1 MSDFLKR
8 RIQERDEQR
17 RGTQETSAPASSFLQ
32 QRIQQRDTQRAES
45 GYRAP
50 TGTHKTMLGM
60 SLEEYKA
67 KLDEA
72 LAAWKSTS
80 ATTESGLANPKEAQA
95 RKTYQTM
102 RKQYKALQQRE
113 SEKQQAQAAQQE
125 YDELRVADL
134 NALKAKMD
142 AAKESA
148 DGSAKERV
156 VAGSIVKQKDSGAQA
171 AYEEAARK
179 YNLAQQIQY
188 DERGALAL
196 GKLSEEEA
204 AAVDTLAKSTNKGRK
219 TDIVGAGVIDEM
231 RRKATKVLTDA
242 GYSAEEIDELA
253 NWRARQ
259 QNAQKYDA
267 AVEKREALADK
278 GFWGAAAA
286 TALSVPETLTSG
298 IGVIDVAVQNYENRG
313 TDRPADYKRTAMLP
327 YAKATAGRS
336 TISNKLEQNTDAEI
350 FGQNVA
356 AGAYNIGTS
365 MLDSTAVAG
374 LAALGVPPLAAT
386 SLLGGAA
393 ATSAMVD
400 AKDRGVSDEQAVLT
414 GLAAGVAE
422 SLFEEVS
429 LEKLLKLKPA
439 VGTLGQRVR
448 TTIKNVGLQAATE
461 GSEEFFT
468 TLANTMT
475 DNLINGGLSEFQQN
489 LRGYMEQG
497 MSEEEARRRA
507 YLDLAGQLALDFGG
521 GAIAGGLM
529 AGGQTAIQTGQRNA
543 AIAQE
548 YGDIARGAA
557 QERLETNEGDRLA
570 QDVQNRV
577 SSNRRVGGG
586 AIAELV
592 SRNVQAQNA
601 QTQTAIAEAAA
612 QRLTELGETENVET
626 VAQAAARLTADPTM
640 SAGRR
645 RAAENVLKGSRY
657 GERVLGELTE
667 GMQAGSAESAPAAV
681 QEESAVPSAE
691 QVRQAVESTQRSRG
705 AQNLTES
712 RGGEERTQSGRRFAS
727 EWAGNLP
734 QVLTEDAYVRRL
746 KELRVNPQA
755 TDNRTV
761 TGTAY
766 NKESG
771 KLDVIVRGTDGKVE
785 TIPAAKAATTA
796 RQERLMELAADVG
809 EAGPQMFAAIRD
821 GQDVETYARQWKNAY
836 TYGESNIPRAYA
848 MQSDAVKYLTAEQR
862 DIAYEAGK
870 AAYDQKQAQA
880 REKRAAKG
888 NDTPKAK
895 KGTVKLT
902 GAVIG
907 GKRYDG
913 VSKASLTE
921 RQRANLKVLGQVAQ
935 ATGIDIVLYQSRA
948 NARGE
953 YEGQNGAYKDGTL
966 YLDINAGRNR
976 VGDLSEVAVVRTAA
990 HELTHFIQDYNP
1002 AAYAE
1007 YRDYVVGLL
1016 TEEQGMDF
1024 DALVEHKQAL
1034 QNDLSY
1040 DEAVDEVVADGSE
1053 MLLRD
1058 TAAVQRLAEEN
1069 RGLFRKIRAWLRKWL
1084 ENIKKAF
1091 DGVGAEHAEAKAL
1104 EKHLEELQKR
1114 WDDALVGASRNLQR
1128 SRVEAEDKAAESAGE
1143 KASVRG
1149 KYWRPDLNRSEWNL
1163 LNRRL
1168 EEEIESSGQY
1178 LDESTKWLYADEKGV
1193 QVFAL
1198 YGIGDGT
1205 EATPLYAVGG
1215 KQARYAASLMQDV
1228 IEEVGRSD
1236 GNAEGFDSW
1245 AENLRSKNGNYRRNY
1260 AQAGDGKPA
1269 GRNAGLHG
1277 RSQGRNTGKPAG
1289 DGKGKSSG
1297 VREKFSLRAPVEQT
1311 RDLVAV
1317 HNLTEQNLRDALR
1330 LGGLPMPSI
1339 AVVKAAQGHS
1349 MYGPIS
1355 IVFGRESIDPQTDSR
1370 NRIYGGDAY
1379 TPTAPAVEY
1388 PVNYDQ
1394 MRAVEKRLARLSEK
1408 VAGGVFRNDSAL
1420 QRAGVDEESGMSA
1433 AELADKLARDD
1444 SIRAAYLAN
1453 QGKTLDPVMQ
1463 KKEFNPFGN
1472 DALTKLV
1479 QKIGAQK
1486 LADIEASMEA
1496 GDYQPVQEIE
1506 DTVRQIIRDSYE
1518 DQHRRFLDRKP
1529 ELKEKRIN
1537 YFMENNV
1544 HTYTVENFVRNA
1556 WEYYQDQGATTSEID
1571 RWATSDKL
1579 HEAASIEA
1587 VKAWLLPQLEGVL
1600 GDPGIYN
1607 GSERFDRS
1615 GNRRSFSQLHWK
1627 YTLENIVRAM
1637 TETQAER
1644 GGQTF
1649 SASAKAMQAVSTEDF
1664 QSIDAVKAAS
1674 GRLGKVDTEQYK
1686 ADVDA
1691 VEKRIE
1697 QATRAVMRENK
1708 AHSDNQFDE
1717 MQIIGDVMMQAA
1729 QGKQTESSIRRA
1741 FSQEGYSISE
1751 STAREIREVFR
1762 AAAELPTGYFEAKPQ
1777 RAVRFDEAKA
1787 VIVPDDLS
1795 ADIRDKLTEM
1805 GAPVREYKAGDEESR
1820 LAELNADESVK
1831 FSTRDYG
1838 LTEDEEH
1845 AIVSYKSGDSYALNG
1860 KLATGGKLTELQRSL
1875 RDHLDT
1881 ALEKL
1886 PVYKGTVYRHYDFD
1900 SFGGYEAMADFLS
1913 QFVKGEK
1920 TNLGGYLSASTVPNE
1935 SRTNG
1940 EYTVDM
1946 VIQSETGRS
1955 LDGFGR
1961 NTENEVLLPRTTELI
1976 ADSMELI
1983 SPHKIRMTVREVIN
1997 DENGATA
2004 DPTLSGMRGMRESAP
2019 GRENLR
2025 PVSGRDSGAVQEEMG
2040 RTAGRDRDAGLSGLR
2055 EGTRSG
2061 SLGESGVESDYRAAE
2076 EGLKYQPREQSVSD
2090 RQILANALERVAQN
2104 ERERSILADYREK
2117 AAKMAFYERELA
2129 KREQKIADHRSGKAV
2144 LEPDKIRR
2152 AEVSAQKYAALIS
2165 QQDERLLRLE
2175 KLKPLR
2181 DVVTRER
2188 DYIAER
2194 LRGAAEEKSRYTA
2207 EFERQL
2213 SEERKR
2219 GEERLQQYRKGREE
2233 RDDIR
2238 VERRQIEKLA
2248 KRLTTYLEE
2257 NTDKKHIPEALK
2269 KPIGELLQSLDFSSK
2284 TKLSSGAAT
2293 KADLAYIRSMQRIE
2307 AVLAAQERFDET
2319 GEGGDLITGT
2329 LDLPKGFREA
2339 LTEQIERVQ
2348 TIMETHQPG
2357 ERAVMRMNLTDLRKL
2372 RVMLSTLSSAVTKMN
2387 ELFANGQF
2395 RHVDQAA
2402 QDTIFTLREKGQ
2414 HQSLLPKVESFVR
2427 WDNTLPWYAFQRL
2440 GEGGQSI
2447 FAELQDGWDKLA
2459 FNTQKILKFRKEL
2472 IDDKTARKW
2481 DTEVHEVELTD
2492 QDDNTVKAKLTTA
2505 QLMSLYCLSRR
2516 KQALGHL
2523 LGGGIRPADIEL
2535 TANIKDKVLKKTEK
2549 QDTHYHLTDERLGQ
2563 LLGLL
2568 TDEQREIAQ
2577 KMQKYMTEQ
2586 GATWGNEI
2594 TMARWGYRAFTEE
2607 NYFPLTTDREDR
2619 PARADDASEG
2629 SLYRLQNISATK
2641 PLTQNANNA
2650 VMLYSIFDVY
2660 ADHMADMAKYN
2671 AMVLPI
2677 LDAQKWYNYKEG
2689 HKNEAGQVST
2699 WTVQRTLTQVYGRDA
2714 NRFVL
2719 QFLKD
2724 LNGVKENGARGE
2736 GLAKK
2741 MISNYKRAA
2750 VAANLRVALLQP
2762 TAYVRASAVL
2772 DAKYLTRA
2780 FGERTSTKEA
2790 TAEMLARSGI
2800 GLWKSMGM
2808 FDTDVGR
2815 SIRDQIKGKGSAVE
2829 SLVDKTMVLAE
2840 KGDSITWARLWRAC
2854 KLEVADK
2861 QHLSGE
2867 QLLDA
2872 TAKRFREVI
2881 YRTQVIDSTM
2891 TRSHMMRSGSTFA
2904 AILTSFM
2911 SEPTVSYNL
2920 IMTASEKIWEDTKK
2934 YGAKMAVKRNWKTA
2948 WRAWQ
2953 AYILSAV
2960 ASAMVEALADAW
2972 RDPGDDKDTQKLL
2985 NAFRDNLGSDLN
2997 PLNKLPGLRDIFSIF
3012 EGYDTNRTDMAAFS
3026 NLNKAIAIW
3035 KETIQLA
3042 DGTIDEATDTTYHG
3056 NMTIYG
3062 KVYKTAQA
3070 LSQLSGLPMSAT
3082 MREAQALWN
3091 NTVGRWAPGLKQK
3104 TYDNEKQRLI
3114 QKAGT
3119 AMWNGDKDAWQD
3131 AYAALE
3137 QYMLADGKSK
3147 REAESAV
3154 YSEMRKAVKDSYLA
3168 GELTE
3173 TEARQKLVDFLGSDA
3188 EKAAQQVTSWKNG
3201 SEFAKEVG
3209 FEYGEMRS
3217 AYETGRIQKSEAV
3230 RLRQKYGGETQDEA
3244 ESKVRYWDFCIE
3256 YPQYDD
3262 ISEARANKYYDYC
3275 RQAGVGVAAY
3285 YKAAQY
3291 TAAIVSEK
3299 DEDGN
3304 SVSGSVKRQYVEYI
3318 QSLGLSAA
3326 QQKALWQALKNAT
3339 WSDKGTPWE

>member
-188 DERGALAL
+188 DERGAQAL

-219 TDIVGAGVIDEM
+219 TDIVGAGIIDEM

-278 GFWGAAAA
+278 GLWGAAAA
-286 TALSVPETLTSG
+286 TALSVPETLLSG

-327 YAKATAGRS
+327 YAMATAGRS

-365 MLDSTAVAG
+365 VLDSTAVAG

-626 VAQAAARLTADPTM
+626 VAQAAAQLTADPTM

-681 QEESAVPSAE
+681 QEQSAVPSAE

-755 TDNRTV
+755 TDSRTV

-848 MQSDAVKYLTAEQR
+848 MQSNAVKYLTAEQR

-935 ATGIDIVLYQSRA
+935 ATGVDIVLYQSRA

-1069 RGLFRKIRAWLRKWL
+1069 RGLFQKIRSWLRKWL

-1104 EKHLEELQKR
+1104 EQHLEELQKR

-1128 SRVEAEDKAAESAGE
+1128 SRAEAEDSGKTQYQIRQLDGKTTVVLDTQNDTRDYKAAETYLKTLVNTAKPFSTILTDALPVYIGKDLPSEYKGSEYTLGMNRALREVKMQAATNLDEMLLLAENGEWRENVKDKHRRDAQNGWYRYETQFAVPVLNAKKAVDHYTVYSGTLLIRNDADGKSYLYDMIDVEKKKVISSPSFSAQAHSDVFEPKPSQAQYTRGKGGSQAENSGKEQLSVRESAGRIVHLGNGE
-1143 KASVRG
+1143 SYWNDLSYRG
-1149 KYWRPDLNRSEWNL
+1149 YTEDSAIPNS
-1163 LNRRL
+1163 
-1168 EEEIESSGQY
+1168 IG
-1178 LDESTKWLYADEKGV
+1178 YAM
-1193 QVFAL
+1193 FADDPHAIAN
-1198 YGIGDGT
+1198 YGD
-1205 EATPLYAVGG
+1205 
-1215 KQARYAASLMQDV
+1215 
-1228 IEEVGRSD
+1228 
-1236 GNAEGFDSW
+1236 
-1245 AENLRSKNGNYRRNY
+1245 
-1260 AQAGDGKPA
+1260 
-1269 GRNAGLHG
+1269 
-1277 RSQGRNTGKPAG
+1277 
-1289 DGKGKSSG
+1289 
-1297 VREKFSLRAPVEQT
+1297 KFSAVFHGDLAPIDDFKDAIARAWE
-1311 RDLVAV
+1311 RDKAKYL
-1317 HNLTEQNLRDALR
+1317 
-1330 LGGLPMPSI
+1330 LP
-1339 AVVKAAQGHS
+1339 
-1349 MYGPIS
+1349 
-1355 IVFGRESIDPQTDSR
+1355 
-1370 NRIYGGDAY
+1370 
-1379 TPTAPAVEY
+1379 
-1388 PVNYDQ
+1388 
-1394 MRAVEKRLARLSEK
+1394 
-1408 VAGGVFRNDSAL
+1408 
-1420 QRAGVDEESGMSA
+1420 
-1433 AELADKLARDD
+1433 
-1444 SIRAAYLAN
+1444 
-1453 QGKTLDPVMQ
+1453 
-1463 KKEFNPFGN
+1463 
-1472 DALTKLV
+1472 
-1479 QKIGAQK
+1479 
-1486 LADIEASMEA
+1486 
-1496 GDYQPVQEIE
+1496 
-1506 DTVRQIIRDSYE
+1506 
-1518 DQHRRFLDRKP
+1518 P
-1529 ELKEKRIN
+1529 ELEV
-1537 YFMENNV
+1537 F
-1544 HTYTVENFVRNA
+1544 
-1556 WEYYQDQGATTSEID
+1556 S
-1571 RWATSDKL
+1571 
-1579 HEAASIEA
+1579 
-1587 VKAWLLPQLEGVL
+1587 
-1600 GDPGIYN
+1600 
-1607 GSERFDRS
+1607 DRS
-1615 GNRRSFSQLHWK
+1615 GTEMADHFDPADIVDGADAWDTPELITWAFSHG
-1627 YTLENIVRAM
+1627 I
-1637 TETQAER
+1637 
-1644 GGQTF
+1644 
-1649 SASAKAMQAVSTEDF
+1649 
-1664 QSIDAVKAAS
+1664 
-1674 GRLGKVDTEQYK
+1674 
-1686 ADVDA
+1686 
-1691 VEKRIE
+1691 
-1697 QATRAVMRENK
+1697 
-1708 AHSDNQFDE
+1708 FDE
-1717 MQIIGDVMMQAA
+1717 VGGVKTSDGAIVWD
-1729 QGKQTESSIRRA
+1729 ESLLHGTSDDGGVWGGNLHGEDYSA
-1741 FSQEGYSISE
+1741 FRKSTNSE
-1751 STAREIREVFR
+1751 R
-1762 AAAELPTGYFEAKPQ
+1762 
-1777 RAVRFDEAKA
+1777 
-1787 VIVPDDLS
+1787 
-1795 ADIRDKLTEM
+1795 ADIRYS
-1805 GAPVREYKAGDEESR
+1805 A
-1820 LAELNADESVK
+1820 
-1831 FSTRDYG
+1831 RDYG

-1886 PVYKGTVYRHYDFD
+1886 PVYRGTVYRHYDFD
-1900 SFGGYEAMADFLS
+1900 SFGGYEAMAEFLS
-1913 QFVKGEK
+1913 MFEKGK
-1920 TNLGGYLSASTVPNE
+1920 PTPMKSYLSASTVRNE
-1935 SRTNG
+1935 DRTNG

-1946 VIQSETGRS
+1946 VIQSETGHS
-1955 LDGFGR
+1955 LNGFGR
-1961 NTENEVLLPRTTELI
+1961 DTENEVLLPRTVRL
-1976 ADSMELI
+1976 AVDSMELVG
-1983 SPHKIRMTVREVIN
+1983 PHKIRMIAREVV
-1997 DENGATA
+1997 ENGEGTTA
-2004 DPTLSGMRGMRESAP
+2004 DARSNGMRDVRESALWRS
-2019 GRENLR
+2019 GLR
-2025 PVSGRDSGAVQEEMG
+2025 PVSERDSEEVLGQGRRDSG
-2040 RTAGRDRDAGLSGLR
+2040 RDGDAGLSGLR
-2055 EGTRSG
+2055 EGEGSG
-2061 SLGESGVESDYRAAE
+2061 SLGGSGVESDYRAAE
-2076 EGLKYQPREQSVSD
+2076 EGLKYQPREQRVSD

-2104 ERERSILADYREK
+2104 ERERSILTDYREK

-2238 VERRQIEKLA
+2238 VERRQIEKLT

-2284 TKLSSGAAT
+2284 TKLSGGAAT
-2293 KADLAYIRSMQRIE
+2293 KADLAYIRSMLQIE
-2307 AVLAAQERFDET
+2307 TVLAAQERFDET

-2372 RVMLSTLSSAVTKMN
+2372 KTMLSTLSSAVTKMN
-2387 ELFANGQF
+2387 ELFANGRF

-2414 HQSLLPKVESFVR
+2414 HQSLLPRVESFVR

-2516 KQALGHL
+2516 RQALGHL

-2714 NRFVL
+2714 NRFVI

-2736 GLAKK
+2736 GFAKK

-2780 FGERTSTKEA
+2780 FGERTSTKDA

-2854 KLEVADK
+2854 KLEVQDR

-2904 AILTSFM
+2904 AIFTSFM

-2948 WRAWQ
+2948 GRAWQ

-3035 KETIQLA
+3035 KETVQLA
-3042 DGTIDEATDTTYHG
+3042 NGTIDEATDTTYYG
-3056 NMTIYG
+3056 KMTIYG

-3070 LSQLSGLPMSAT
+3070 LSQLSGLPVSAT

-3173 TEARQKLVDFLGSDA
+3173 TEAQQKLVDFLGSDA

-3201 SEFAKEVG
+3201 SEFAKEAG

>member
-188 DERGALAL
+188 DERGAQAL

-219 TDIVGAGVIDEM
+219 TDIVGAGIIDEM

-278 GFWGAAAA
+278 GLWGAAAA
-286 TALSVPETLTSG
+286 TALSVPETLLSG

-327 YAKATAGRS
+327 YAMATAGRS

-365 MLDSTAVAG
+365 VLDSTAVAG

-626 VAQAAARLTADPTM
+626 VAQAAAQLTADPTM

-681 QEESAVPSAE
+681 QEQSAVPSAE

-755 TDNRTV
+755 TDSRTV

-848 MQSDAVKYLTAEQR
+848 MQSNAVKYLTAEQR

-935 ATGIDIVLYQSRA
+935 ATGVDIVLYQSRA

-1069 RGLFRKIRAWLRKWL
+1069 RGLFQKIRSWLRKWL

-1104 EKHLEELQKR
+1104 EQHLEELQKR

-1128 SRVEAEDKAAESAGE
+1128 SRAEAEDSGKTQYQIRQLDGKTTVVLDTQNDTRDYKAAETYLKTLVNTAKPFSTILTDALPVYIGKDLPSEYKGSEYTLGMNRALREVKMQAATNLDEMLLLAENGEWRENVKDKHRRDAQNGWYRYETQFAVPVLNAKKAVDHYTVYSGTLLIRNDADGKSYLYDMIDVEKKKVISSPSFSAQAHSDVFEPKPSQAQYTRGKGGSQAENSGKEQLSVRESAGRIVHLGNGE
-1143 KASVRG
+1143 SYWNDLSYRG
-1149 KYWRPDLNRSEWNL
+1149 YTEDSAIPNS
-1163 LNRRL
+1163 
-1168 EEEIESSGQY
+1168 IG
-1178 LDESTKWLYADEKGV
+1178 YAM
-1193 QVFAL
+1193 FADDPHAIAN
-1198 YGIGDGT
+1198 YGD
-1205 EATPLYAVGG
+1205 
-1215 KQARYAASLMQDV
+1215 
-1228 IEEVGRSD
+1228 
-1236 GNAEGFDSW
+1236 
-1245 AENLRSKNGNYRRNY
+1245 
-1260 AQAGDGKPA
+1260 
-1269 GRNAGLHG
+1269 
-1277 RSQGRNTGKPAG
+1277 
-1289 DGKGKSSG
+1289 
-1297 VREKFSLRAPVEQT
+1297 KFSAVFHGDLAPIDDFKDAIARAWE
-1311 RDLVAV
+1311 RDKAKYL
-1317 HNLTEQNLRDALR
+1317 
-1330 LGGLPMPSI
+1330 LP
-1339 AVVKAAQGHS
+1339 
-1349 MYGPIS
+1349 
-1355 IVFGRESIDPQTDSR
+1355 
-1370 NRIYGGDAY
+1370 
-1379 TPTAPAVEY
+1379 
-1388 PVNYDQ
+1388 
-1394 MRAVEKRLARLSEK
+1394 
-1408 VAGGVFRNDSAL
+1408 
-1420 QRAGVDEESGMSA
+1420 
-1433 AELADKLARDD
+1433 
-1444 SIRAAYLAN
+1444 
-1453 QGKTLDPVMQ
+1453 
-1463 KKEFNPFGN
+1463 
-1472 DALTKLV
+1472 
-1479 QKIGAQK
+1479 
-1486 LADIEASMEA
+1486 
-1496 GDYQPVQEIE
+1496 
-1506 DTVRQIIRDSYE
+1506 
-1518 DQHRRFLDRKP
+1518 P
-1529 ELKEKRIN
+1529 ELEV
-1537 YFMENNV
+1537 F
-1544 HTYTVENFVRNA
+1544 
-1556 WEYYQDQGATTSEID
+1556 S
-1571 RWATSDKL
+1571 
-1579 HEAASIEA
+1579 
-1587 VKAWLLPQLEGVL
+1587 
-1600 GDPGIYN
+1600 
-1607 GSERFDRS
+1607 DRS
-1615 GNRRSFSQLHWK
+1615 GTEMADHFDPADIVDGADAWDTPELITWAFSHG
-1627 YTLENIVRAM
+1627 I
-1637 TETQAER
+1637 
-1644 GGQTF
+1644 
-1649 SASAKAMQAVSTEDF
+1649 
-1664 QSIDAVKAAS
+1664 
-1674 GRLGKVDTEQYK
+1674 
-1686 ADVDA
+1686 
-1691 VEKRIE
+1691 
-1697 QATRAVMRENK
+1697 
-1708 AHSDNQFDE
+1708 FDE
-1717 MQIIGDVMMQAA
+1717 VGGVKTSDGAIVWD
-1729 QGKQTESSIRRA
+1729 ESLLHGTSDDGGVWGGNLHGEDYSA
-1741 FSQEGYSISE
+1741 FRKSTNSE
-1751 STAREIREVFR
+1751 R
-1762 AAAELPTGYFEAKPQ
+1762 
-1777 RAVRFDEAKA
+1777 
-1787 VIVPDDLS
+1787 
-1795 ADIRDKLTEM
+1795 ADIRYS
-1805 GAPVREYKAGDEESR
+1805 A
-1820 LAELNADESVK
+1820 
-1831 FSTRDYG
+1831 RDYG

-1886 PVYKGTVYRHYDFD
+1886 PVYRGTVYRHYDFD
-1900 SFGGYEAMADFLS
+1900 SFGGYEAMAEFLS
-1913 QFVKGEK
+1913 MFEKGK
-1920 TNLGGYLSASTVPNE
+1920 PTPMKSYLSASTVRNE
-1935 SRTNG
+1935 DRTNG

-1946 VIQSETGRS
+1946 VIQSETGHS
-1955 LDGFGR
+1955 LNGFGR
-1961 NTENEVLLPRTTELI
+1961 DTENEVLLPRTVRL
-1976 ADSMELI
+1976 AVDSMELVG
-1983 SPHKIRMTVREVIN
+1983 PHKIRMIAREVV
-1997 DENGATA
+1997 ENGEGTTA
-2004 DPTLSGMRGMRESAP
+2004 DARSNGMRDVRESALWRS
-2019 GRENLR
+2019 GLR
-2025 PVSGRDSGAVQEEMG
+2025 PVSERDSEEILGQGRRDSG
-2040 RTAGRDRDAGLSGLR
+2040 RDGDAGLSGLR
-2055 EGTRSG
+2055 EGEGSG
-2061 SLGESGVESDYRAAE
+2061 SLGGSGVESDYRAAE
-2076 EGLKYQPREQSVSD
+2076 EGLKYQPREQRVSD

-2104 ERERSILADYREK
+2104 ERERSILTDYREK

-2284 TKLSSGAAT
+2284 TKLSGGAAT
-2293 KADLAYIRSMQRIE
+2293 KADLAYIRSMLQIE
-2307 AVLAAQERFDET
+2307 TVLAAQERFDET

-2372 RVMLSTLSSAVTKMN
+2372 KTMLSTLSSAVTKMN
-2387 ELFANGQF
+2387 ELFANGRF

-2414 HQSLLPKVESFVR
+2414 HQSLLPRVESFVR

-2516 KQALGHL
+2516 RQALGHL

-2714 NRFVL
+2714 NRFVI

-2736 GLAKK
+2736 GFAKK

-2780 FGERTSTKEA
+2780 FGERTSTKDA

-2854 KLEVADK
+2854 KLEVQDR

-2904 AILTSFM
+2904 AIFTSFM

-2948 WRAWQ
+2948 GRAWQ

-3035 KETIQLA
+3035 KETVQLA
-3042 DGTIDEATDTTYHG
+3042 NGTIDEATDTTYYG
-3056 NMTIYG
+3056 KMTIYG

-3070 LSQLSGLPMSAT
+3070 LSQLSGLPVSAT

-3173 TEARQKLVDFLGSDA
+3173 TEAQQKLVDFLGSDA

-3201 SEFAKEVG
+3201 SEFAKEAG

-3244 ESKVRYWDFCIE
+3244 ESKVRTG
-3256 YPQYDD
+3256 
-3262 ISEARANKYYDYC
+3262 ISASNIRSTTTSAKRGRTSTTTTAGRRAWAS
-3275 RQAGVGVAAY
+3275 RRI
-3285 YKAAQY
+3285 
-3291 TAAIVSEK
+3291 TRRRSTRRP
-3299 DEDGN
+3299 
-3304 SVSGSVKRQYVEYI
+3304 S
-3318 QSLGLSAA
+3318 
-3326 QQKALWQALKNAT
+3326 
-3339 WSDKGTPWE
+3339 

>member
-134 NALKAKMD
+134 NALKEKMD

-171 AYEEAARK
+171 VYEEAARK
-179 YNLAQQIQY
+179 YNIAQQIQY

-231 RRKATKVLTDA
+231 RRKATKVLADA

-356 AGAYNIGTS
+356 EGAYNIGTS

-626 VAQAAARLTADPTM
+626 VAQAAAQLTADPTM

-681 QEESAVPSAE
+681 QEESAAPSVE

-755 TDNRTV
+755 TDSRTV

-870 AAYDQKQAQA
+870 AAYGQKQAQA
-880 REKRAAKG
+880 REKRAARG

-1016 TEEQGMDF
+1016 IEEQGMDF

-1069 RGLFRKIRAWLRKWL
+1069 RGLFQKIRSWLRKWL

-1104 EKHLEELQKR
+1104 EQHLEELQKR

-1128 SRVEAEDKAAESAGE
+1128 SRAEAESAGE

-1149 KYWRPDLNRSEWNL
+1149 KYWWPDLNRSEWSL

-1178 LDESTKWLYADEKGV
+1178 IDESTKWLYADEKGV

-1297 VREKFSLRAPVEQT
+1297 VREKFSLRDSAGRELTAAQQEYFRDSQVRDADGNLLVMYHQT
-1311 RDLVAV
+1311 EGAFTVFDTRHKGAGTGDDETPFGIFLKRTARDIGVRGKNQMELYANIRNPLRVRDRAELVAR
-1317 HNLTEQNLRDALR
+1317 LRELSGTYAELKDQSGKIDKEYGAKFAEAKAAFKNFLLQWRKENPDAPSRAAYDAEGFDAAFDAEDNVVKEWTQKKDELALRAKEAITDALR
-1330 LGGLPMPSI
+1330 KNGYDGVILESDRGSW
-1339 AVVKAAQGHS
+1339 
-1349 MYGPIS
+1349 
-1355 IVFGRESIDPQTDSR
+1355 GRST
-1370 NRIYGGDAY
+1370 DAY
-1379 TPTAPAVEY
+1379 I
-1388 PVNYDQ
+1388 
-1394 MRAVEKRLARLSEK
+1394 
-1408 VAGGVFRNDSAL
+1408 AL
-1420 QRAGVDEESGMSA
+1420 D
-1433 AELADKLARDD
+1433 
-1444 SIRAAYLAN
+1444 AN
-1453 QGKTLDPVMQ
+1453 QVKNVTNQ
-1463 KKEFNPFGN
+1463 NP
-1472 DALTKLV
+1472 
-1479 QKIGAQK
+1479 
-1486 LADIEASMEA
+1486 
-1496 GDYQPVQEIE
+1496 
-1506 DTVRQIIRDSYE
+1506 
-1518 DQHRRFLDRKP
+1518 
-1529 ELKEKRIN
+1529 
-1537 YFMENNV
+1537 
-1544 HTYTVENFVRNA
+1544 
-1556 WEYYQDQGATTSEID
+1556 
-1571 RWATSDKL
+1571 
-1579 HEAASIEA
+1579 
-1587 VKAWLLPQLEGVL
+1587 
-1600 GDPGIYN
+1600 
-1607 GSERFDRS
+1607 
-1615 GNRRSFSQLHWK
+1615 
-1627 YTLENIVRAM
+1627 
-1637 TETQAER
+1637 
-1644 GGQTF
+1644 
-1649 SASAKAMQAVSTEDF
+1649 TED
-1664 QSIDAVKAAS
+1664 
-1674 GRLGKVDTEQYK
+1674 
-1686 ADVDA
+1686 
-1691 VEKRIE
+1691 
-1697 QATRAVMRENK
+1697 
-1708 AHSDNQFDE
+1708 
-1717 MQIIGDVMMQAA
+1717 
-1729 QGKQTESSIRRA
+1729 
-1741 FSQEGYSISE
+1741 
-1751 STAREIREVFR
+1751 
-1762 AAAELPTGYFEAKPQ
+1762 P
-1777 RAVRFDEAKA
+1777 
-1787 VIVPDDLS
+1787 
-1795 ADIRDKLTEM
+1795 DIRYS
-1805 GAPVREYKAGDEESR
+1805 A
-1820 LAELNADESVK
+1820 
-1831 FSTRDYG
+1831 RDYG

-1886 PVYKGTVYRHYDFD
+1886 PVYRGTVYRHYDFD
-1900 SFGGYEAMADFLS
+1900 SFGGYEAMAEFLS
-1913 QFVKGEK
+1913 MFEKGK
-1920 TNLGGYLSASTVPNE
+1920 PTPMKSYLSASTVRNE
-1935 SRTNG
+1935 DRTNG

-1946 VIQSETGRS
+1946 VIQSETGHS
-1955 LDGFGR
+1955 LNGFGR
-1961 NTENEVLLPRTTELI
+1961 DTENEVLLPRTVRL
-1976 ADSMELI
+1976 AVDSMELVG
-1983 SPHKIRMTVREVIN
+1983 PHKIRMIAREVV
-1997 DENGATA
+1997 ENGEGTTA
-2004 DPTLSGMRGMRESAP
+2004 DARSNGMRDVRESALWRS
-2019 GRENLR
+2019 GLR
-2025 PVSGRDSGAVQEEMG
+2025 PVSERDSEEVLGQGRRDSG
-2040 RTAGRDRDAGLSGLR
+2040 RDGDAGLSGLR
-2055 EGTRSG
+2055 EGEGSG
-2061 SLGESGVESDYRAAE
+2061 SLGGSGVESDYRAAE
-2076 EGLKYQPREQSVSD
+2076 EGLKYQPREQRVSD

-2104 ERERSILADYREK
+2104 ERERSILTDYREK

-2284 TKLSSGAAT
+2284 TKLSGGAAT
-2293 KADLAYIRSMQRIE
+2293 KADLAYIRSMLQIE
-2307 AVLAAQERFDET
+2307 TVLAAQERFDET

-2372 RVMLSTLSSAVTKMN
+2372 KTMLSTLSSAVTKMN
-2387 ELFANGQF
+2387 ELFANGRF

-2414 HQSLLPKVESFVR
+2414 HQSLLPRVESFVR

-2516 KQALGHL
+2516 RQALGHL

-2854 KLEVADK
+2854 KLEVQDR

-2904 AILTSFM
+2904 AIFTSFM

-2948 WRAWQ
+2948 GRAWQ

-3070 LSQLSGLPMSAT
+3070 LSQLSGLPVSAT

>member
-50 TGTHKTMLGM
+50 RGTHKTMLGM

-148 DGSAKERV
+148 DGSAKERI

-612 QRLTELGETENVET
+612 Q
-626 VAQAAARLTADPTM
+626 LTADPTM

-667 GMQAGSAESAPAAV
+667 GMQTGSAESAPAAV
-681 QEESAVPSAE
+681 QEQSTAPSAE

-755 TDNRTV
+755 TDSRTV

-870 AAYDQKQAQA
+870 AAYGQKQAQA
-880 REKRAAKG
+880 REKRAARG

-1016 TEEQGMDF
+1016 IEEQGMDF

-1069 RGLFRKIRAWLRKWL
+1069 RELFQKIRSWLRKWL
-1084 ENIKKAF
+1084 ENIRKAF

-1128 SRVEAEDKAAESAGE
+1128 SKAEAEDSGKTQYQIRQLDGKTTVVLDTQNDTRDYKAAETYLKTLVNTAKPFSTILTDALPVYIGKDLPSEYKGSEYTLGMNRALREVKMQAATNLDEMLLLAENGEWRENVKDKHRRDAQNGWYRYETQFAVPVLNAKKAVDHYTVYSGTLLIRNDADGKSYLYDMIDVEKKKVISSPSFSAQAHSDVFEPKPSQAQYTRGKGGSQAENSGKEQLSVRDSAGRE
-1143 KASVRG
+1143 LTAAQQDYFKDSKVRDAAGRLKVMYRGGNGDFTVFDRRKSKYSNLYGRGFYFTDSESHAKQYGNARAFYLNITNPVSTTETSITRAQLRKFLEAVAGNEDDFSFENYGYGATVDSVLKSTYGKSDFFMLYDVSQTAIGDMVQAVELFNEVNRTNYDGLILDTETVAFHSNQIKNTDNKTPSSDPDIRYSARG
-1149 KYWRPDLNRSEWNL
+1149 KYWRPQLRDAEWTL
-1163 LNRRL
+1163 LNRKL
-1168 EEEIESSGQY
+1168 DEGIESSEQY

-1297 VREKFSLRAPVEQT
+1297 VREKFSLRDSA
-1311 RDLVAV
+1311 
-1317 HNLTEQNLRDALR
+1317 
-1330 LGGLPMPSI
+1330 
-1339 AVVKAAQGHS
+1339 
-1349 MYGPIS
+1349 
-1355 IVFGRESIDPQTDSR
+1355 GRST
-1370 NRIYGGDAY
+1370 DAY
-1379 TPTAPAVEY
+1379 I
-1388 PVNYDQ
+1388 
-1394 MRAVEKRLARLSEK
+1394 
-1408 VAGGVFRNDSAL
+1408 AL
-1420 QRAGVDEESGMSA
+1420 D
-1433 AELADKLARDD
+1433 
-1444 SIRAAYLAN
+1444 AN
-1453 QGKTLDPVMQ
+1453 QVKNVTNQ
-1463 KKEFNPFGN
+1463 NP
-1472 DALTKLV
+1472 
-1479 QKIGAQK
+1479 
-1486 LADIEASMEA
+1486 
-1496 GDYQPVQEIE
+1496 
-1506 DTVRQIIRDSYE
+1506 
-1518 DQHRRFLDRKP
+1518 
-1529 ELKEKRIN
+1529 
-1537 YFMENNV
+1537 
-1544 HTYTVENFVRNA
+1544 
-1556 WEYYQDQGATTSEID
+1556 
-1571 RWATSDKL
+1571 
-1579 HEAASIEA
+1579 
-1587 VKAWLLPQLEGVL
+1587 
-1600 GDPGIYN
+1600 
-1607 GSERFDRS
+1607 
-1615 GNRRSFSQLHWK
+1615 
-1627 YTLENIVRAM
+1627 
-1637 TETQAER
+1637 
-1644 GGQTF
+1644 
-1649 SASAKAMQAVSTEDF
+1649 TED
-1664 QSIDAVKAAS
+1664 
-1674 GRLGKVDTEQYK
+1674 
-1686 ADVDA
+1686 
-1691 VEKRIE
+1691 
-1697 QATRAVMRENK
+1697 
-1708 AHSDNQFDE
+1708 
-1717 MQIIGDVMMQAA
+1717 
-1729 QGKQTESSIRRA
+1729 
-1741 FSQEGYSISE
+1741 
-1751 STAREIREVFR
+1751 
-1762 AAAELPTGYFEAKPQ
+1762 P
-1777 RAVRFDEAKA
+1777 
-1787 VIVPDDLS
+1787 
-1795 ADIRDKLTEM
+1795 DIRYS
-1805 GAPVREYKAGDEESR
+1805 A
-1820 LAELNADESVK
+1820 
-1831 FSTRDYG
+1831 RDYG

-1900 SFGGYEAMADFLS
+1900 SFGGYEAMAEFLS
-1913 QFVKGEK
+1913 QFAKGRAVPMSS
-1920 TNLGGYLSASTVPNE
+1920 YLSASTVRNE
-1935 SRTNG
+1935 DRTNG

-1955 LDGFGR
+1955 LNGFGR
-1961 NTENEVLLPRTTELI
+1961 NTENEVLLSRTTELI

-1983 SPHKIRMTVREVIN
+1983 SPHKVRITAREVVKNGTGTAADSASVGVRDVRESEQRT
-1997 DENGATA
+1997 DG
-2004 DPTLSGMRGMRESAP
+2004 
-2019 GRENLR
+2019 LR
-2025 PVSGRDSGAVQEEMG
+2025 QVSGRNPGGVQTESG
-2040 RTAGRDRDAGLSGLR
+2040 RSAGRDGDAGLSGLR

-2061 SLGESGVESDYRAAE
+2061 SLGEPGVESDYRAAE

-2284 TKLSSGAAT
+2284 TKLSGGAAT
-2293 KADLAYIRSMQRIE
+2293 KADLAYIRSMLQIE
-2307 AVLAAQERFDET
+2307 TVLAAQERFDET

-2372 RVMLSTLSSAVTKMN
+2372 KTMLSTLSSAVTKMN
-2387 ELFANGQF
+2387 ELFANGRF

-2459 FNTQKILKFRKEL
+2459 FNTKKILEFRKEL

-2516 KQALGHL
+2516 RQALGHL

-2677 LDAQKWYNYKEG
+2677 LDAQKWYNYREG
-2689 HKNEAGQVST
+2689 HKNKAGQVST

-2714 NRFVL
+2714 NRFVI

-2904 AILTSFM
+2904 AIFTSFM

-2948 WRAWQ
+2948 GRAWQ

-3035 KETIQLA
+3035 KETVQLA
-3042 DGTIDEATDTTYHG
+3042 DGTIDKATDTTYHG

-3070 LSQLSGLPMSAT
+3070 LSQLSGLPVSAT

-3188 EKAAQQVTSWKNG
+3188 EKAAQLVTSWKNG

-3291 TAAIVSEK
+3291 TAAIESEK

>member
-8 RIQERDEQR
+8 RIQERDGQR

-134 NALKAKMD
+134 NALKEKMD

-188 DERGALAL
+188 DERGAQAL

-231 RRKATKVLTDA
+231 RRKATKVLADA

-286 TALSVPETLTSG
+286 TALSVPETLLSG
-298 IGVIDVAVQNYENRG
+298 IGVIDVAVQNNENRG

-475 DNLINGGLSEFQQN
+475 DNLINGGLSEFQKN

-557 QERLETNEGDRLA
+557 QERLETNAGDRLA
-570 QDVQNRV
+570 QDVQNHV

-612 QRLTELGETENVET
+612 QRLTELGETENVEA

-640 SAGRR
+640 STGRR

-681 QEESAVPSAE
+681 QEQSTAPSAE

-755 TDNRTV
+755 TDSRTV

-870 AAYDQKQAQA
+870 AAYGRKQAQA
-880 REKRAAKG
+880 REKRAARG

-895 KGTVKLT
+895 KGAVKLT

-1016 TEEQGMDF
+1016 IEEQGMDF

-1069 RGLFRKIRAWLRKWL
+1069 RGLFQKIRSWLRKWL

-1104 EKHLEELQKR
+1104 EQHLEELQKR

-1128 SRVEAEDKAAESAGE
+1128 SKAEAESAGE

-1163 LNRRL
+1163 LNRRMT
-1168 EEEIESSGQY
+1168 EEIESSEQY

-1289 DGKGKSSG
+1289 DGKGKPSG
-1297 VREKFSLRAPVEQT
+1297 VREKFSL
-1311 RDLVAV
+1311 
-1317 HNLTEQNLRDALR
+1317 
-1330 LGGLPMPSI
+1330 
-1339 AVVKAAQGHS
+1339 
-1349 MYGPIS
+1349 
-1355 IVFGRESIDPQTDSR
+1355 
-1370 NRIYGGDAY
+1370 
-1379 TPTAPAVEY
+1379 
-1388 PVNYDQ
+1388 
-1394 MRAVEKRLARLSEK
+1394 
-1408 VAGGVFRNDSAL
+1408 
-1420 QRAGVDEESGMSA
+1420 
-1433 AELADKLARDD
+1433 
-1444 SIRAAYLAN
+1444 
-1453 QGKTLDPVMQ
+1453 
-1463 KKEFNPFGN
+1463 
-1472 DALTKLV
+1472 
-1479 QKIGAQK
+1479 
-1486 LADIEASMEA
+1486 
-1496 GDYQPVQEIE
+1496 
-1506 DTVRQIIRDSYE
+1506 
-1518 DQHRRFLDRKP
+1518 
-1529 ELKEKRIN
+1529 
-1537 YFMENNV
+1537 
-1544 HTYTVENFVRNA
+1544 
-1556 WEYYQDQGATTSEID
+1556 
-1571 RWATSDKL
+1571 
-1579 HEAASIEA
+1579 
-1587 VKAWLLPQLEGVL
+1587 
-1600 GDPGIYN
+1600 
-1607 GSERFDRS
+1607 
-1615 GNRRSFSQLHWK
+1615 
-1627 YTLENIVRAM
+1627 
-1637 TETQAER
+1637 
-1644 GGQTF
+1644 
-1649 SASAKAMQAVSTEDF
+1649 
-1664 QSIDAVKAAS
+1664 
-1674 GRLGKVDTEQYK
+1674 
-1686 ADVDA
+1686 
-1691 VEKRIE
+1691 
-1697 QATRAVMRENK
+1697 
-1708 AHSDNQFDE
+1708 
-1717 MQIIGDVMMQAA
+1717 
-1729 QGKQTESSIRRA
+1729 
-1741 FSQEGYSISE
+1741 
-1751 STAREIREVFR
+1751 
-1762 AAAELPTGYFEAKPQ
+1762 
-1777 RAVRFDEAKA
+1777 
-1787 VIVPDDLS
+1787 
-1795 ADIRDKLTEM
+1795 
-1805 GAPVREYKAGDEESR
+1805 
-1820 LAELNADESVK
+1820 
-1831 FSTRDYG
+1831 RDYG

-1860 KLATGGKLTELQRSL
+1860 KLATGGELTELQRAL

-1900 SFGGYEAMADFLS
+1900 SFGGYEAMAEFLS
-1913 QFVKGEK
+1913 MFEKGK
-1920 TNLGGYLSASTVPNE
+1920 PTPMKSYLPASTVRNE
-1935 SRTNG
+1935 DRTNG
-1940 EYTVDM
+1940 EYTIDM

-1955 LDGFGR
+1955 LNGFGR
-1961 NTENEVLLPRTTELI
+1961 NTENEVLLPRTVRL
-1976 ADSMELI
+1976 AVDSMELVG
-1983 SPHKIRMTVREVIN
+1983 PHKIRMIAREVV
-1997 DENGATA
+1997 ENGEGTTA
-2004 DPTLSGMRGMRESAP
+2004 DARSDGMRDVRESALWRS
-2019 GRENLR
+2019 GLR
-2025 PVSGRDSGAVQEEMG
+2025 PVSERNSEEVLGQGRRDS
-2040 RTAGRDRDAGLSGLR
+2040 GRDRDAELSGLR
-2055 EGTRSG
+2055 EGEGSG
-2061 SLGESGVESDYRAAE
+2061 SLGGSGVESDYRAAE

-2090 RQILANALERVAQN
+2090 RQILANVLERVAQN

-2144 LEPDKIRR
+2144 LEPDKLRR
-2152 AEVSAQKYAALIS
+2152 AEISANKYAALIS

-2188 DYIAER
+2188 DFIAER
-2194 LRGAAEEKSRYTA
+2194 LRGAAEEKGRYTA

-2213 SEERKR
+2213 SEERRR

-2238 VERRQIEKLA
+2238 VERWQIEKLA

-2269 KPIGELLQSLDFSSK
+2269 KPIGELLQSLDFSSR

-2307 AVLAAQERFDET
+2307 GVLAAQERWDET

-2357 ERAVMRMNLTDLRKL
+2357 ERAVMRMNLADLRKL

-2714 NRFVL
+2714 NRFVI

-2891 TRSHMMRSGSTFA
+2891 TRSHLMRSGSTFA
-2904 AILTSFM
+2904 AIFTSFM

-2934 YGAKMAVKRNWKTA
+2934 YGAKMSVKRNWKTA
-2948 WRAWQ
+2948 GRAWQ

-2985 NAFRDNLGSDLN
+2985 NAFLDNLGSDLN

-3042 DGTIDEATDTTYHG
+3042 NGTIDEATDTTYHG

-3070 LSQLSGLPMSAT
+3070 LSQLSGLPVSAT

-3173 TEARQKLVDFLGSDA
+3173 AEARQKLVDFLGSDA

-3201 SEFAKEVG
+3201 SEFAKEAG

-3304 SVSGSVKRQYVEYI
+3304 NVSGSVKRQYVEYI

>member
-8 RIQERDEQR
+8 RIQERDGQR

-32 QRIQQRDTQRAES
+32 QRIQQRDTQRAKS

-125 YDELRVADL
+125 YDELRVANL
-134 NALKAKMD
+134 KALKEKMD

-188 DERGALAL
+188 DERGAQAL

-219 TDIVGAGVIDEM
+219 TDIAGAGIVDEM

-286 TALSVPETLTSG
+286 TALSVPETLLSG
-298 IGVIDVAVQNYENRG
+298 IGVIDVAVQNNENRG

-612 QRLTELGETENVET
+612 QRLTELGETENVEA
-626 VAQAAARLTADPTM
+626 VAQAAAQLTADPTM

-667 GMQAGSAESAPAAV
+667 GMQAGSAESTPAAV
-681 QEESAVPSAE
+681 QEQSTAPSAE

-755 TDNRTV
+755 TDSRTV

-870 AAYDQKQAQA
+870 AAYGQKQAQA
-880 REKRAAKG
+880 REKRAASG

-895 KGTVKLT
+895 KDTVKLT

-1069 RGLFRKIRAWLRKWL
+1069 RGLFQKIRSWLRKWL

-1128 SRVEAEDKAAESAGE
+1128 SRAEAEDSGKTQYQIRQLDGKTTVVLDTQNDTRDYKAAETYLKTLVNTAKPFSTILTDALPVYIGKDLPSEYKGSEYTLGMNRALREVKMQAATNLDEMLLLAENGEWRENVKDKHRRDAQNGWYRYETQFAVPVLNAKKAVDHYTVYSGTLLIRNDADGKSYLYDMIDVEKKKVISSPSFSAQAHSDVFEPKPSQTQYTRGKGGSQAENSGKEQLSVRESAGRIVHPGNGESYWNDLSYRGYTEDSAIPNSIGYAMFADDPHAIANYGDKFSAVFHGDLAPIDDFKDAIARAWERDKAKYLLPSELEVFSDRSGAEMADHFDPADIVDGADAWDMPELITWAFQHGIFDEVGGVKTSDGAIVWDDSLIRGTSDDGGVWGGNLHEE
-1143 KASVRG
+1143 KYSIRDSAGRELTAAQQDYFRDSQVRDADG
-1149 KYWRPDLNRSEWNL
+1149 NLKVVYHGSAAIFTKFSADFMSQNGSSEGQGFYFTDYKPMAQGYEKNGGQL
-1163 LNRRL
+1163 L
-1168 EEEIESSGQY
+1168 EGY
-1178 LDESTKWLYADEKGV
+1178 LDIKK
-1193 QVFAL
+1193 
-1198 YGIGDGT
+1198 
-1205 EATPLYAVGG
+1205 PL
-1215 KQARYAASLMQDV
+1215 SDS
-1228 IEEVGRSD
+1228 EVT
-1236 GNAEGFDSW
+1236 
-1245 AENLRSKNGNYRRNY
+1245 L
-1260 AQAGDGKPA
+1260 
-1269 GRNAGLHG
+1269 
-1277 RSQGRNTGKPAG
+1277 
-1289 DGKGKSSG
+1289 
-1297 VREKFSLRAPVEQT
+1297 
-1311 RDLVAV
+1311 
-1317 HNLTEQNLRDALR
+1317 
-1330 LGGLPMPSI
+1330 
-1339 AVVKAAQGHS
+1339 
-1349 MYGPIS
+1349 
-1355 IVFGRESIDPQTDSR
+1355 
-1370 NRIYGGDAY
+1370 
-1379 TPTAPAVEY
+1379 
-1388 PVNYDQ
+1388 
-1394 MRAVEKRLARLSEK
+1394 
-1408 VAGGVFRNDSAL
+1408 
-1420 QRAGVDEESGMSA
+1420 SA
-1433 AELADKLARDD
+1433 AEVKRL
-1444 SIRAAYLAN
+1444 IRALDPTGDDLVLNYDSRGGMGYPSRTWYNRSVEDTLRATMSTSDSDSEILAELAN
-1453 QGKTLDPVMQ
+1453 GM
-1463 KKEFNPFGN
+1463 
-1472 DALTKLV
+1472 
-1479 QKIGAQK
+1479 
-1486 LADIEASMEA
+1486 
-1496 GDYQPVQEIE
+1496 
-1506 DTVRQIIRDSYE
+1506 
-1518 DQHRRFLDRKP
+1518 
-1529 ELKEKRIN
+1529 
-1537 YFMENNV
+1537 
-1544 HTYTVENFVRNA
+1544 
-1556 WEYYQDQGATTSEID
+1556 
-1571 RWATSDKL
+1571 
-1579 HEAASIEA
+1579 
-1587 VKAWLLPQLEGVL
+1587 
-1600 GDPGIYN
+1600 GDPGKVLKTTRELLGYDGYIVEGKYDDATVYVA
-1607 GSERFDRS
+1607 FDS
-1615 GNRRSFSQLHWK
+1615 SQFK
-1627 YTLENIVRAM
+1627 NVTN
-1637 TETQAER
+1637 QNP
-1644 GGQTF
+1644 
-1649 SASAKAMQAVSTEDF
+1649 TED
-1664 QSIDAVKAAS
+1664 
-1674 GRLGKVDTEQYK
+1674 
-1686 ADVDA
+1686 
-1691 VEKRIE
+1691 
-1697 QATRAVMRENK
+1697 
-1708 AHSDNQFDE
+1708 
-1717 MQIIGDVMMQAA
+1717 
-1729 QGKQTESSIRRA
+1729 
-1741 FSQEGYSISE
+1741 
-1751 STAREIREVFR
+1751 
-1762 AAAELPTGYFEAKPQ
+1762 P
-1777 RAVRFDEAKA
+1777 
-1787 VIVPDDLS
+1787 
-1795 ADIRDKLTEM
+1795 DIRYS
-1805 GAPVREYKAGDEESR
+1805 A
-1820 LAELNADESVK
+1820 
-1831 FSTRDYG
+1831 RDYG

-1900 SFGGYEAMADFLS
+1900 SFGGYEAMAEFLS
-1913 QFVKGEK
+1913 QFAKGRAVPMSS
-1920 TNLGGYLSASTVPNE
+1920 YLSASTVRNE
-1935 SRTNG
+1935 DRTNG

-1955 LDGFGR
+1955 LNGFGR
-1961 NTENEVLLPRTTELI
+1961 DTENEVLLSRTTELI

-1983 SPHKIRMTVREVIN
+1983 SPHKVRITAREVVK
-1997 DENGATA
+1997 NGTGTA
-2004 DPTLSGMRGMRESAP
+2004 ADSASVGVRDMRESEQRTD
-2019 GRENLR
+2019 GLR
-2025 PVSGRDSGAVQEEMG
+2025 QVSGRNPGGVQTESG
-2040 RTAGRDRDAGLSGLR
+2040 RSAGRDGDAGLSGLR

-2061 SLGESGVESDYRAAE
+2061 SLGEPGVESDYRAAE

-2129 KREQKIADHRSGKAV
+2129 KREQKLADHRSGKAV

-2269 KPIGELLQSLDFSSK
+2269 KPIGELLQSLDFSSR

-2293 KADLAYIRSMQRIE
+2293 KTDLAYIRSMQRIE

-2357 ERAVMRMNLTDLRKL
+2357 ERAVMRMNLADLRKL

-2714 NRFVL
+2714 NRFVI

-2904 AILTSFM
+2904 AIFTSFM

-2948 WRAWQ
+2948 GRAWQ

-2985 NAFRDNLGSDLN
+2985 NAFIDNLGSDLN
-2997 PLNKLPGLRDIFSIF
+2997 PLNKLPGMRDIFSIF

-3042 DGTIDEATDTTYHG
+3042 NGTIDEATDTTYHG

-3070 LSQLSGLPMSAT
+3070 LSQLSGLPVSAT

-3137 QYMLADGKSK
+3137 QYMIADGKSK

-3201 SEFAKEVG
+3201 SEFAKEAG

-3299 DEDGN
+3299 DENGN
-3304 SVSGSVKRQYVEYI
+3304 NVSGSVKRQYVEYI

-3339 WSDKGTPWE
+3339 WSDKGTPWQ

>member
-134 NALKAKMD
+134 NALKEKMD

-681 QEESAVPSAE
+681 QEESAAPSAE

-755 TDNRTV
+755 TDSRTV

-870 AAYDQKQAQA
+870 AAYDQKQAKA
-880 REKRAAKG
+880 RTKRAARG
-888 NDTPKAK
+888 NDTHKAQ

-935 ATGIDIVLYQSRA
+935 ATGVDIVLYQSRA

-1069 RGLFRKIRAWLRKWL
+1069 RGLFQKIRSWLRKWL

-1128 SRVEAEDKAAESAGE
+1128 SRAEAESAGE

-1149 KYWRPDLNRSEWNL
+1149 KYWWPDLNRSEWSL

-1178 LDESTKWLYADEKGV
+1178 IDESTKWLYADEKGV

-1297 VREKFSLRAPVEQT
+1297 VREKFSLRDSAGRELTAAQQEYFRDSQVRDADGNLLVMYHQT
-1311 RDLVAV
+1311 EGAFTVFDTRHKGAGTGDDETPFGIFLKRTARDIGVRGKNQMELYANIRNPLRVRDRAELVAR
-1317 HNLTEQNLRDALR
+1317 LRELSGTYAELKDQSGKIDKEYGAKFAEAKAAFKNFLLQWRKENPDAPSRAAYDAEGFDAAFDAEDNVVKEWTQKKDELALRAKEAITDALR
-1330 LGGLPMPSI
+1330 KNGYDGVILESDRGSW
-1339 AVVKAAQGHS
+1339 
-1349 MYGPIS
+1349 
-1355 IVFGRESIDPQTDSR
+1355 GRST
-1370 NRIYGGDAY
+1370 DAY
-1379 TPTAPAVEY
+1379 I
-1388 PVNYDQ
+1388 
-1394 MRAVEKRLARLSEK
+1394 
-1408 VAGGVFRNDSAL
+1408 AL
-1420 QRAGVDEESGMSA
+1420 D
-1433 AELADKLARDD
+1433 
-1444 SIRAAYLAN
+1444 AN
-1453 QGKTLDPVMQ
+1453 QVKNVTNQ
-1463 KKEFNPFGN
+1463 NP
-1472 DALTKLV
+1472 
-1479 QKIGAQK
+1479 
-1486 LADIEASMEA
+1486 
-1496 GDYQPVQEIE
+1496 
-1506 DTVRQIIRDSYE
+1506 
-1518 DQHRRFLDRKP
+1518 
-1529 ELKEKRIN
+1529 
-1537 YFMENNV
+1537 
-1544 HTYTVENFVRNA
+1544 
-1556 WEYYQDQGATTSEID
+1556 
-1571 RWATSDKL
+1571 
-1579 HEAASIEA
+1579 
-1587 VKAWLLPQLEGVL
+1587 
-1600 GDPGIYN
+1600 
-1607 GSERFDRS
+1607 
-1615 GNRRSFSQLHWK
+1615 
-1627 YTLENIVRAM
+1627 
-1637 TETQAER
+1637 
-1644 GGQTF
+1644 
-1649 SASAKAMQAVSTEDF
+1649 TED
-1664 QSIDAVKAAS
+1664 
-1674 GRLGKVDTEQYK
+1674 
-1686 ADVDA
+1686 
-1691 VEKRIE
+1691 
-1697 QATRAVMRENK
+1697 
-1708 AHSDNQFDE
+1708 
-1717 MQIIGDVMMQAA
+1717 
-1729 QGKQTESSIRRA
+1729 
-1741 FSQEGYSISE
+1741 
-1751 STAREIREVFR
+1751 
-1762 AAAELPTGYFEAKPQ
+1762 P
-1777 RAVRFDEAKA
+1777 
-1787 VIVPDDLS
+1787 
-1795 ADIRDKLTEM
+1795 DIRYS
-1805 GAPVREYKAGDEESR
+1805 A
-1820 LAELNADESVK
+1820 
-1831 FSTRDYG
+1831 RDYG

-1886 PVYKGTVYRHYDFD
+1886 PVYRGTVYRHYDFD
-1900 SFGGYEAMADFLS
+1900 SFGGYEAMAEFLS
-1913 QFVKGEK
+1913 MFEKGK
-1920 TNLGGYLSASTVPNE
+1920 PTPMKSYLSASTVRNE
-1935 SRTNG
+1935 DRTNG

-1946 VIQSETGRS
+1946 VIQSETGHS
-1955 LDGFGR
+1955 LNGFGR
-1961 NTENEVLLPRTTELI
+1961 HTENEVLLPRTVRL
-1976 ADSMELI
+1976 AVDSMELVG
-1983 SPHKIRMTVREVIN
+1983 PHKIRMIAREVV
-1997 DENGATA
+1997 ENGEGTTA
-2004 DPTLSGMRGMRESAP
+2004 DARSNGMRDVRESALWRS
-2019 GRENLR
+2019 GLR
-2025 PVSGRDSGAVQEEMG
+2025 PVSERDSEEVLGQGRRDSG
-2040 RTAGRDRDAGLSGLR
+2040 RDGDAGLSGLR
-2055 EGTRSG
+2055 EGEGSG
-2061 SLGESGVESDYRAAE
+2061 SLGGSGVESDYRAAE
-2076 EGLKYQPREQSVSD
+2076 EGLKYQPREQRVSD

-2104 ERERSILADYREK
+2104 ERERCRSSRTTGRRPQRWPFMRESWLSASRRSPTT
-2117 AAKMAFYERELA
+2117 AAERPCSS
-2129 KREQKIADHRSGKAV
+2129 RTRSGG
-2144 LEPDKIRR
+2144 RR
-2152 AEVSAQKYAALIS
+2152 
-2165 QQDERLLRLE
+2165 
-2175 KLKPLR
+2175 
-2181 DVVTRER
+2181 
-2188 DYIAER
+2188 
-2194 LRGAAEEKSRYTA
+2194 
-2207 EFERQL
+2207 
-2213 SEERKR
+2213 
-2219 GEERLQQYRKGREE
+2219 
-2233 RDDIR
+2233 
-2238 VERRQIEKLA
+2238 
-2248 KRLTTYLEE
+2248 
-2257 NTDKKHIPEALK
+2257 
-2269 KPIGELLQSLDFSSK
+2269 
-2284 TKLSSGAAT
+2284 
-2293 KADLAYIRSMQRIE
+2293 
-2307 AVLAAQERFDET
+2307 
-2319 GEGGDLITGT
+2319 
-2329 LDLPKGFREA
+2329 
-2339 LTEQIERVQ
+2339 
-2348 TIMETHQPG
+2348 
-2357 ERAVMRMNLTDLRKL
+2357 
-2372 RVMLSTLSSAVTKMN
+2372 
-2387 ELFANGQF
+2387 
-2395 RHVDQAA
+2395 
-2402 QDTIFTLREKGQ
+2402 
-2414 HQSLLPKVESFVR
+2414 
-2427 WDNTLPWYAFQRL
+2427 
-2440 GEGGQSI
+2440 
-2447 FAELQDGWDKLA
+2447 
-2459 FNTQKILKFRKEL
+2459 
-2472 IDDKTARKW
+2472 
-2481 DTEVHEVELTD
+2481 
-2492 QDDNTVKAKLTTA
+2492 
-2505 QLMSLYCLSRR
+2505 SRR
-2516 KQALGHL
+2516 
-2523 LGGGIRPADIEL
+2523 R
-2535 TANIKDKVLKKTEK
+2535 
-2549 QDTHYHLTDERLGQ
+2549 
-2563 LLGLL
+2563 
-2568 TDEQREIAQ
+2568 
-2577 KMQKYMTEQ
+2577 
-2586 GATWGNEI
+2586 
-2594 TMARWGYRAFTEE
+2594 
-2607 NYFPLTTDREDR
+2607 
-2619 PARADDASEG
+2619 
-2629 SLYRLQNISATK
+2629 
-2641 PLTQNANNA
+2641 
-2650 VMLYSIFDVY
+2650 
-2660 ADHMADMAKYN
+2660 
-2671 AMVLPI
+2671 
-2677 LDAQKWYNYKEG
+2677 
-2689 HKNEAGQVST
+2689 ST
-2699 WTVQRTLTQVYGRDA
+2699 PR
-2714 NRFVL
+2714 
-2719 QFLKD
+2719 
-2724 LNGVKENGARGE
+2724 
-2736 GLAKK
+2736 
-2741 MISNYKRAA
+2741 
-2750 VAANLRVALLQP
+2750 
-2762 TAYVRASAVL
+2762 
-2772 DAKYLTRA
+2772 
-2780 FGERTSTKEA
+2780 
-2790 TAEMLARSGI
+2790 
-2800 GLWKSMGM
+2800 
-2808 FDTDVGR
+2808 
-2815 SIRDQIKGKGSAVE
+2815 
-2829 SLVDKTMVLAE
+2829 
-2840 KGDSITWARLWRAC
+2840 
-2854 KLEVADK
+2854 
-2861 QHLSGE
+2861 
-2867 QLLDA
+2867 
-2872 TAKRFREVI
+2872 
-2881 YRTQVIDSTM
+2881 
-2891 TRSHMMRSGSTFA
+2891 
-2904 AILTSFM
+2904 
-2911 SEPTVSYNL
+2911 
-2920 IMTASEKIWEDTKK
+2920 
-2934 YGAKMAVKRNWKTA
+2934 
-2948 WRAWQ
+2948 
-2953 AYILSAV
+2953 
-2960 ASAMVEALADAW
+2960 
-2972 RDPGDDKDTQKLL
+2972 
-2985 NAFRDNLGSDLN
+2985 
-2997 PLNKLPGLRDIFSIF
+2997 
-3012 EGYDTNRTDMAAFS
+3012 
-3026 NLNKAIAIW
+3026 
-3035 KETIQLA
+3035 
-3042 DGTIDEATDTTYHG
+3042 
-3056 NMTIYG
+3056 
-3062 KVYKTAQA
+3062 
-3070 LSQLSGLPMSAT
+3070 
-3082 MREAQALWN
+3082 
-3091 NTVGRWAPGLKQK
+3091 
-3104 TYDNEKQRLI
+3104 
-3114 QKAGT
+3114 
-3119 AMWNGDKDAWQD
+3119 
-3131 AYAALE
+3131 
-3137 QYMLADGKSK
+3137 
-3147 REAESAV
+3147 
-3154 YSEMRKAVKDSYLA
+3154 
-3168 GELTE
+3168 
-3173 TEARQKLVDFLGSDA
+3173 
-3188 EKAAQQVTSWKNG
+3188 
-3201 SEFAKEVG
+3201 
-3209 FEYGEMRS
+3209 
-3217 AYETGRIQKSEAV
+3217 
-3230 RLRQKYGGETQDEA
+3230 
-3244 ESKVRYWDFCIE
+3244 
-3256 YPQYDD
+3256 
-3262 ISEARANKYYDYC
+3262 
-3275 RQAGVGVAAY
+3275 
-3285 YKAAQY
+3285 
-3291 TAAIVSEK
+3291 
-3299 DEDGN
+3299 
-3304 SVSGSVKRQYVEYI
+3304 
-3318 QSLGLSAA
+3318 
-3326 QQKALWQALKNAT
+3326 
-3339 WSDKGTPWE
+3339 

>member
-8 RIQERDEQR
+8 RIQERDGQR
-17 RGTQETSAPASSFLQ
+17 QGAQETSAPASSFLQ

-80 ATTESGLANPKEAQA
+80 TTTENGLANPKEAQA

-125 YDELRVADL
+125 YEELRGADL

-171 AYEEAARK
+171 VYEEAARK
-179 YNLAQQIQY
+179 YNLARQIQY
-188 DERGALAL
+188 DEKGEQALA
-196 GKLSEEEA
+196 KLSIDTA
-204 AAVDTLAKSTNKGRK
+204 DAVDTLVRSPETGTSAMSTGLTRDRK
-219 TDIVGAGVIDEM
+219 RSE
-231 RRKATKVLTDA
+231 ATQTLERA
-242 GYSAEEIDELA
+242 GYTQQEISDLVS
-253 NWRARQ
+253 WRQRQ
-259 QNAQKYDA
+259 IDREKYQK
-267 AVEKREALADK
+267 AVENREKLAK
-278 GFWGAAAA
+278 GGFLGAAAA
-286 TALSVPETLTSG
+286 TLLSVPETLASG
-298 IGVIDVAVQNYENRG
+298 VGVADLAMQNAMNSG
-313 TDRPADYKRTAMLP
+313 TDRPANYYSAAMRP

-336 TISNKLEQNTDAEI
+336 TISSKLEQNTDAEI
-350 FGQNVA
+350 FGQNIA

-386 SLLGGAA
+386 SLLGGSA

-448 TTIKNVGLQAATE
+448 TTLKNVGLQAATE

-475 DNLINGGLSEFQQN
+475 DNMINGGLSEFQQN

-497 MSEEEARRRA
+497 MSEDEARRRA
-507 YLDLAGQLALDFGG
+507 YLDFAGQLALDFSG

-557 QERLETNEGDRLA
+557 QERLNANEGDRLA

-577 SSNRRVGGG
+577 NSNRRVGGG

-626 VAQAAARLTADPTM
+626 VAQAAAQLTADPTM

-667 GMQAGSAESAPAAV
+667 GMQIGGTESAPTAV
-681 QEESAVPSAE
+681 QEQSTAPSEE

-712 RGGEERTQSGRRFAS
+712 RGSEERTQSGRRFAS

-746 KELRVNPQA
+746 KEVRVNPQA
-755 TDNRTV
+755 TDSRTV

-880 REKRAAKG
+880 REKRAARG
-888 NDTPKAK
+888 SDTLKAK
-895 KGTVKLT
+895 KGTVKLS

-935 ATGIDIVLYQSRA
+935 ATGVDIVLYQSRA

-1069 RGLFRKIRAWLRKWL
+1069 RGLFQKIRSWLRKWL
-1084 ENIKKAF
+1084 ENIRKAF

-1104 EKHLEELQKR
+1104 EQHLEELQKR

-1128 SRVEAEDKAAESAGE
+1128 SRAEAESAGE

-1163 LNRRL
+1163 LNRRMT
-1168 EEEIESSGQY
+1168 EEIESSEQY

-1215 KQARYAASLMQDV
+1215 KQARADAAALTAY
-1228 IEEVGRSD
+1228 IKEEREYDRNRKDLDTLLEGYGRSNRD
-1236 GNAEGFDSW
+1236 GRSNLSDRKRGS
-1245 AENLRSKNGNYRRNY
+1245 AENR
-1260 AQAGDGKPA
+1260 A
-1269 GRNAGLHG
+1269 AGLHRG
-1277 RSQGRNTGKPAG
+1277 SQGRDAG
-1289 DGKGKSSG
+1289 GASG
-1297 VREKFSLRAPVEQT
+1297 QGAQNQPDVKEKFSLREPVEQT
-1311 RDLVAV
+1311 KDLVAV
-1317 HNLTEQNLRDALR
+1317 HNLTEQNLRDAFY

-1370 NRIYGGDAY
+1370 NKIYGGDAY

-1388 PVNYDQ
+1388 PVDYDR
-1394 MRAVEKRLARLSEK
+1394 MRAAEKQLAGLSEK

-1420 QRAGVDEESGMSA
+1420 QRAGVDEESSMSA

-1444 SIRAAYLAN
+1444 SIRAAYLAD
-1453 QGKTLDPVMQ
+1453 QGKTLEPVMQ
-1463 KKEFNPFGN
+1463 KKEFNRYGN
-1472 DALTKLV
+1472 DALAKLV
-1479 QKIGAQK
+1479 QQIGAQE
-1486 LADIEASMEA
+1486 LAGIEASMEA
-1496 GDYQPVQEIE
+1496 GDYQPVREIE
-1506 DTVRQIIRDSYE
+1506 DTVRQIIRDSYAE
-1518 DQHRRFLDRKP
+1518 KHSSLLNRKP
-1529 ELKEKRIN
+1529 ELKEKRLN
-1537 YFMENNV
+1537 RFMENNV
-1544 HTYTVENFVRNA
+1544 TVFTVEDFVRDA

-1579 HEAASIEA
+1579 HEAASVED

-1600 GDPGIYN
+1600 GKPGIYN

-1615 GNRRSFSQLHWK
+1615 GNRRSFSQLHWE

-1637 TETQAER
+1637 SETQAAR

-1649 SASAKAMQAVSTEDF
+1649 GVSANALQAVGSEDF
-1664 QSIDAVKAAS
+1664 RSIDEMKAAS
-1674 GRLGKVDTEQYK
+1674 GRLGEVDAEQYK

-1708 AHSDNQFDE
+1708 AHSDNQFEE

-1729 QGKQTESSIRRA
+1729 QGKQTESAIRRS
-1741 FSQEGYSISE
+1741 FSQEGYSIGE

-1787 VIVPDDLS
+1787 VIVPDDINRTLKEQLES
-1795 ADIRDKLTEM
+1795 A
-1805 GAPVREYKAGDEESR
+1805 GVPVAEYHTGDEAQR
-1820 LAELNADESVK
+1820 LQLLNSDESWR
-1831 FSTRDYG
+1831 F
-1838 LTEDEEH
+1838 
-1845 AIVSYKSGDSYALNG
+1845 
-1860 KLATGGKLTELQRSL
+1860 
-1875 RDHLDT
+1875 
-1881 ALEKL
+1881 
-1886 PVYKGTVYRHYDFD
+1886 
-1900 SFGGYEAMADFLS
+1900 
-1913 QFVKGEK
+1913 
-1920 TNLGGYLSASTVPNE
+1920 
-1935 SRTNG
+1935 
-1940 EYTVDM
+1940 
-1946 VIQSETGRS
+1946 
-1955 LDGFGR
+1955 
-1961 NTENEVLLPRTTELI
+1961 
-1976 ADSMELI
+1976 
-1983 SPHKIRMTVREVIN
+1983 
-1997 DENGATA
+1997 
-2004 DPTLSGMRGMRESAP
+2004 
-2019 GRENLR
+2019 
-2025 PVSGRDSGAVQEEMG
+2025 
-2040 RTAGRDRDAGLSGLR
+2040 
-2055 EGTRSG
+2055 
-2061 SLGESGVESDYRAAE
+2061 
-2076 EGLKYQPREQSVSD
+2076 QPREQSVSD

-2129 KREQKIADHRSGKAV
+2129 KREQKIADHRSGKAI
-2144 LEPDKIRR
+2144 LEPEKFRR
-2152 AEVSAQKYAALIS
+2152 AEISANKYAALIS

-2188 DYIAER
+2188 DFIAEWM
-2194 LRGAAEEKSRYTA
+2194 RGAAEEKGRYTA

-2219 GEERLQQYRKGREE
+2219 GEERLQKYRKGREE

-2238 VERRQIEKLA
+2238 VERLQIEKLA

-2257 NTDKKHIPEALK
+2257 NTDKKHIPEDLK
-2269 KPIGELLQSLDFSSK
+2269 KPIGELLQSLDFSSR

-2293 KADLAYIRSMQRIE
+2293 KADLAYIRSMQRIKD
-2307 AVLAAQERFDET
+2307 VLAAQERFDET
-2319 GEGGDLITGT
+2319 GEGRDLITGT

-2357 ERAVMRMNLTDLRKL
+2357 ERAVTRMNLADLRKL
-2372 RVMLSTLSSAVTKMN
+2372 RTMLSTLSSAVTKMN
-2387 ELFANGQF
+2387 ELFANGRF

-2459 FNTQKILKFRKEL
+2459 FNTQKILEFRKEL

-2492 QDDNTVKAKLTTA
+2492 QDDNTVTAKLTTA

-2714 NRFVL
+2714 NRFVI

-2736 GLAKK
+2736 GIAKK

-2854 KLEVADK
+2854 KLEVQDK

-2904 AILTSFM
+2904 AIFTSFM

-2948 WRAWQ
+2948 GRAWY

-2985 NAFRDNLGSDLN
+2985 NAFKDNLGSDLN

-3042 DGTIDEATDTTYHG
+3042 NGTIDEATDTTYHG

-3070 LSQLSGLPMSAT
+3070 LSQLSGLPVSAT

-3137 QYMLADGKSK
+3137 QYMLAGGKSK

-3201 SEFAKEVG
+3201 SEFAKEAG

-3275 RQAGVGVAAY
+3275 QQAGVGVAAY

-3304 SVSGSVKRQYVEYI
+3304 NVSGSVKRQYVEYI

-3326 QQKALWQALKNAT
+3326 QRKALWQALKNAT

>member
-72 LAAWKSTS
+72 LAAWKNTI
-80 ATTESGLANPKEAQA
+80 APTERDLANPKEAQA

-113 SEKQQAQAAQQE
+113 SEKQQAQAAQHE

-134 NALKAKMD
+134 NALKEKMD

-219 TDIVGAGVIDEM
+219 TDIVGAVVIDEM

-286 TALSVPETLTSG
+286 TALSVPETLASG

-497 MSEEEARRRA
+497 MSEEQARRRA

-626 VAQAAARLTADPTM
+626 VAQAAAQLTADPTM

-681 QEESAVPSAE
+681 QEQSAVPSAE

-755 TDNRTV
+755 TDSRTV

-913 VSKASLTE
+913 VSKASLAE

-1069 RGLFRKIRAWLRKWL
+1069 RGLFQKIRSWLRKWL

-1104 EKHLEELQKR
+1104 EQHLEELQKR

-1128 SRVEAEDKAAESAGE
+1128 SRAEAESAGE

-1149 KYWRPDLNRSEWNL
+1149 KYWRPDLNRSEWSL

-1289 DGKGKSSG
+1289 DGKGKSSD
-1297 VREKFSLRAPVEQT
+1297 VREKFSLRDSA
-1311 RDLVAV
+1311 
-1317 HNLTEQNLRDALR
+1317 
-1330 LGGLPMPSI
+1330 
-1339 AVVKAAQGHS
+1339 
-1349 MYGPIS
+1349 
-1355 IVFGRESIDPQTDSR
+1355 GRST
-1370 NRIYGGDAY
+1370 DAY
-1379 TPTAPAVEY
+1379 I
-1388 PVNYDQ
+1388 
-1394 MRAVEKRLARLSEK
+1394 
-1408 VAGGVFRNDSAL
+1408 AL
-1420 QRAGVDEESGMSA
+1420 D
-1433 AELADKLARDD
+1433 
-1444 SIRAAYLAN
+1444 AN
-1453 QGKTLDPVMQ
+1453 QVKNVTNQ
-1463 KKEFNPFGN
+1463 NP
-1472 DALTKLV
+1472 
-1479 QKIGAQK
+1479 
-1486 LADIEASMEA
+1486 
-1496 GDYQPVQEIE
+1496 
-1506 DTVRQIIRDSYE
+1506 
-1518 DQHRRFLDRKP
+1518 
-1529 ELKEKRIN
+1529 
-1537 YFMENNV
+1537 
-1544 HTYTVENFVRNA
+1544 
-1556 WEYYQDQGATTSEID
+1556 
-1571 RWATSDKL
+1571 
-1579 HEAASIEA
+1579 
-1587 VKAWLLPQLEGVL
+1587 
-1600 GDPGIYN
+1600 
-1607 GSERFDRS
+1607 
-1615 GNRRSFSQLHWK
+1615 
-1627 YTLENIVRAM
+1627 
-1637 TETQAER
+1637 
-1644 GGQTF
+1644 
-1649 SASAKAMQAVSTEDF
+1649 TED
-1664 QSIDAVKAAS
+1664 
-1674 GRLGKVDTEQYK
+1674 
-1686 ADVDA
+1686 
-1691 VEKRIE
+1691 
-1697 QATRAVMRENK
+1697 
-1708 AHSDNQFDE
+1708 
-1717 MQIIGDVMMQAA
+1717 
-1729 QGKQTESSIRRA
+1729 
-1741 FSQEGYSISE
+1741 
-1751 STAREIREVFR
+1751 
-1762 AAAELPTGYFEAKPQ
+1762 P
-1777 RAVRFDEAKA
+1777 
-1787 VIVPDDLS
+1787 
-1795 ADIRDKLTEM
+1795 DIRYS
-1805 GAPVREYKAGDEESR
+1805 A
-1820 LAELNADESVK
+1820 
-1831 FSTRDYG
+1831 RDYG

-1886 PVYKGTVYRHYDFD
+1886 PVYRGTVYRHYDFD
-1900 SFGGYEAMADFLS
+1900 SFGGYEAMAEFLS
-1913 QFVKGEK
+1913 MFEKGK
-1920 TNLGGYLSASTVPNE
+1920 PTPMKSYLSASTVRNE
-1935 SRTNG
+1935 DRTGG

-1946 VIQSETGRS
+1946 VIQSKTGRS

-1961 NTENEVLLPRTTELI
+1961 NTENEVLLPRTVRL
-1976 ADSMELI
+1976 AVDSMELVG
-1983 SPHKIRMTVREVIN
+1983 PHKIRMIAREVVENGEGTTADARSNGMRDVRES
-1997 DENGATA
+1997 
-2004 DPTLSGMRGMRESAP
+2004 TLWRDG
-2019 GRENLR
+2019 LR
-2025 PVSGRDSGAVQEEMG
+2025 PVSERNSEEVLGQGGGTSGRNGS
-2040 RTAGRDRDAGLSGLR
+2040 AGLPGLR
-2055 EGTRSG
+2055 EGEGSG
-2061 SLGESGVESDYRAAE
+2061 SMGGSGVESDYRAAE

-2165 QQDERLLRLE
+2165 RQDERLLRLE

-2293 KADLAYIRSMQRIE
+2293 KTDLAYIRSMQRIE

-2387 ELFANGQF
+2387 ELFANGRF

-2677 LDAQKWYNYKEG
+2677 LDAQKWYNYREG
-2689 HKNEAGQVST
+2689 HKNKAGQVST

-2714 NRFVL
+2714 NRFVI

-2854 KLEVADK
+2854 KLEVADR

-2904 AILTSFM
+2904 AIFTSFM

-2948 WRAWQ
+2948 GRAWQ

-3070 LSQLSGLPMSAT
+3070 LSQLSGLPVSAT

-3201 SEFAKEVG
+3201 SEFAKEAG

-3291 TAAIVSEK
+3291 TAAIESEK

>member
-8 RIQERDEQR
+8 RIQERDGQR

-72 LAAWKSTS
+72 LAAWKSTIMP
-80 ATTESGLANPKEAQA
+80 TESGLANQKEAQA

-134 NALKAKMD
+134 NALKEKMD

-171 AYEEAARK
+171 VYEEAARK

-188 DERGALAL
+188 DERGAQAL

-231 RRKATKVLTDA
+231 RRKATKVLADA

-286 TALSVPETLTSG
+286 TALSVPETLRSG

-557 QERLETNEGDRLA
+557 QERLETNAGDRLA

-592 SRNVQAQNA
+592 GRNVQAQNA

-626 VAQAAARLTADPTM
+626 VAQAAAQLTADPTM

-681 QEESAVPSAE
+681 QEQSTAPSAE

-766 NKESG
+766 NKENG

-848 MQSDAVKYLTAEQR
+848 MQSNAVKYLTAEQR

-935 ATGIDIVLYQSRA
+935 ATGVDIVLYQSRA

-1016 TEEQGMDF
+1016 IEEQGMDF

-1069 RGLFRKIRAWLRKWL
+1069 RGLFQKIRSWLRKWL

-1104 EKHLEELQKR
+1104 EKHLEKLQKR

-1128 SRVEAEDKAAESAGE
+1128 SRAEAESAGE

-1149 KYWRPDLNRSEWNL
+1149 KYWRPDLNRSEWSL

-1178 LDESTKWLYADEKGV
+1178 IDESTKWLYADEKGV

-1289 DGKGKSSG
+1289 DGKGKSSD
-1297 VREKFSLRAPVEQT
+1297 VREKFSLRDSAGRELTAAQQEYFRDSQVRDADGNLLVMYHQT
-1311 RDLVAV
+1311 EGAFTVFDTRHKGAGTGDDETPFGIFLKRTARDIGVRGKNQMELYANIRNPLRVRDRAELVAR
-1317 HNLTEQNLRDALR
+1317 LRELSGTYAELKDQSGKIDKEYGAKFAEAKAAFKNFLLQWRKENPDAPSRAAYDAEGFDAAFDAEDNVVKEWTQKKDELALRAKEAITDALR
-1330 LGGLPMPSI
+1330 KNGYDGVILESDRGSW
-1339 AVVKAAQGHS
+1339 
-1349 MYGPIS
+1349 
-1355 IVFGRESIDPQTDSR
+1355 GRST
-1370 NRIYGGDAY
+1370 DAY
-1379 TPTAPAVEY
+1379 I
-1388 PVNYDQ
+1388 
-1394 MRAVEKRLARLSEK
+1394 
-1408 VAGGVFRNDSAL
+1408 AL
-1420 QRAGVDEESGMSA
+1420 D
-1433 AELADKLARDD
+1433 
-1444 SIRAAYLAN
+1444 AN
-1453 QGKTLDPVMQ
+1453 QVKNVTNQ
-1463 KKEFNPFGN
+1463 NP
-1472 DALTKLV
+1472 
-1479 QKIGAQK
+1479 
-1486 LADIEASMEA
+1486 
-1496 GDYQPVQEIE
+1496 
-1506 DTVRQIIRDSYE
+1506 
-1518 DQHRRFLDRKP
+1518 
-1529 ELKEKRIN
+1529 
-1537 YFMENNV
+1537 
-1544 HTYTVENFVRNA
+1544 
-1556 WEYYQDQGATTSEID
+1556 
-1571 RWATSDKL
+1571 
-1579 HEAASIEA
+1579 
-1587 VKAWLLPQLEGVL
+1587 
-1600 GDPGIYN
+1600 
-1607 GSERFDRS
+1607 
-1615 GNRRSFSQLHWK
+1615 
-1627 YTLENIVRAM
+1627 
-1637 TETQAER
+1637 
-1644 GGQTF
+1644 
-1649 SASAKAMQAVSTEDF
+1649 TED
-1664 QSIDAVKAAS
+1664 
-1674 GRLGKVDTEQYK
+1674 
-1686 ADVDA
+1686 
-1691 VEKRIE
+1691 
-1697 QATRAVMRENK
+1697 
-1708 AHSDNQFDE
+1708 
-1717 MQIIGDVMMQAA
+1717 
-1729 QGKQTESSIRRA
+1729 
-1741 FSQEGYSISE
+1741 
-1751 STAREIREVFR
+1751 
-1762 AAAELPTGYFEAKPQ
+1762 P
-1777 RAVRFDEAKA
+1777 
-1787 VIVPDDLS
+1787 
-1795 ADIRDKLTEM
+1795 DIRHS
-1805 GAPVREYKAGDEESR
+1805 A
-1820 LAELNADESVK
+1820 
-1831 FSTRDYG
+1831 RDYG

-1900 SFGGYEAMADFLS
+1900 SFGGYEAMAEFLS
-1913 QFVKGEK
+1913 QFAKGRAVPMSS
-1920 TNLGGYLSASTVPNE
+1920 YLSASTVRNE
-1935 SRTNG
+1935 DRTNG

-1955 LDGFGR
+1955 LNGFGR
-1961 NTENEVLLPRTTELI
+1961 DTENEVLLSRTTELI

-1983 SPHKIRMTVREVIN
+1983 SPHKVRITAREVVKNGTGTAADSASVGVRDVRESEQRT
-1997 DENGATA
+1997 DG
-2004 DPTLSGMRGMRESAP
+2004 
-2019 GRENLR
+2019 LR
-2025 PVSGRDSGAVQEEMG
+2025 QVSGRNPGGVQTESG
-2040 RTAGRDRDAGLSGLR
+2040 RSAGRDGDAGLSGLR

-2061 SLGESGVESDYRAAE
+2061 SLGEPGVESDYRAAE

-2129 KREQKIADHRSGKAV
+2129 KREQKLADHRSGKAV

-2269 KPIGELLQSLDFSSK
+2269 KPIGELLQSLDFSSR

-2293 KADLAYIRSMQRIE
+2293 KADLAYIRSMLQIE
-2307 AVLAAQERFDET
+2307 TVLAAQERFDET

-2357 ERAVMRMNLTDLRKL
+2357 ERAVMRMNLADLRKL

-2387 ELFANGQF
+2387 ELFANGRF

-2516 KQALGHL
+2516 RQALGHL

-2677 LDAQKWYNYKEG
+2677 LDAQKWYNYREG
-2689 HKNEAGQVST
+2689 HKNKAGQVST

-2714 NRFVL
+2714 NRFVI

-2904 AILTSFM
+2904 AIFTNFM

-2948 WRAWQ
+2948 GRAWQ

-3070 LSQLSGLPMSAT
+3070 LSQLSGLPVSAT

-3201 SEFAKEVG
+3201 SEFAKEAG

-3291 TAAIVSEK
+3291 TAAIESEK

>member
-72 LAAWKSTS
+72 LAAWKSTI
-80 ATTESGLANPKEAQA
+80 APTERDLANPKEAQA

-134 NALKAKMD
+134 NALKEKMD

-171 AYEEAARK
+171 VYEEAARK

-188 DERGALAL
+188 DERGAAELR
-196 GKLSEEEA
+196 KLSADQA
-204 AAVDTLAKSTNKGRK
+204 AVVDTLAKIPYNGRE
-219 TDIVGAGVIDEM
+219 ANSAAARSIDEM

-242 GYSAEEIDELA
+242 GYSAEEIDELV

-286 TALSVPETLTSG
+286 TALSVPETLASG

-327 YAKATAGRS
+327 YAMAKAGRS
-336 TISNKLEQNTDAEI
+336 TISNKLEQNTYAEI

-577 SSNRRVGGG
+577 NSNRRVGGG

-626 VAQAAARLTADPTM
+626 VAQAAAQLTADPTM

-681 QEESAVPSAE
+681 QEQSTAPSAE

-755 TDNRTV
+755 TDSRTV

-935 ATGIDIVLYQSRA
+935 ATGVDIVLYQSRA

-1069 RGLFRKIRAWLRKWL
+1069 RGLFQKIRSWLRKWL

-1104 EKHLEELQKR
+1104 EKHLEQLQQR

-1128 SRVEAEDKAAESAGE
+1128 SRAEAESAGE

-1149 KYWRPDLNRSEWNL
+1149 KYWRPDLNRSEWSL

-1297 VREKFSLRAPVEQT
+1297 VREKFSLRDSA
-1311 RDLVAV
+1311 
-1317 HNLTEQNLRDALR
+1317 
-1330 LGGLPMPSI
+1330 
-1339 AVVKAAQGHS
+1339 
-1349 MYGPIS
+1349 
-1355 IVFGRESIDPQTDSR
+1355 GRST
-1370 NRIYGGDAY
+1370 DAY
-1379 TPTAPAVEY
+1379 I
-1388 PVNYDQ
+1388 
-1394 MRAVEKRLARLSEK
+1394 
-1408 VAGGVFRNDSAL
+1408 AL
-1420 QRAGVDEESGMSA
+1420 D
-1433 AELADKLARDD
+1433 
-1444 SIRAAYLAN
+1444 AN
-1453 QGKTLDPVMQ
+1453 QVKNVTNQ
-1463 KKEFNPFGN
+1463 NP
-1472 DALTKLV
+1472 
-1479 QKIGAQK
+1479 
-1486 LADIEASMEA
+1486 
-1496 GDYQPVQEIE
+1496 
-1506 DTVRQIIRDSYE
+1506 
-1518 DQHRRFLDRKP
+1518 
-1529 ELKEKRIN
+1529 
-1537 YFMENNV
+1537 
-1544 HTYTVENFVRNA
+1544 
-1556 WEYYQDQGATTSEID
+1556 
-1571 RWATSDKL
+1571 
-1579 HEAASIEA
+1579 
-1587 VKAWLLPQLEGVL
+1587 
-1600 GDPGIYN
+1600 
-1607 GSERFDRS
+1607 
-1615 GNRRSFSQLHWK
+1615 
-1627 YTLENIVRAM
+1627 
-1637 TETQAER
+1637 
-1644 GGQTF
+1644 
-1649 SASAKAMQAVSTEDF
+1649 TED
-1664 QSIDAVKAAS
+1664 
-1674 GRLGKVDTEQYK
+1674 
-1686 ADVDA
+1686 
-1691 VEKRIE
+1691 
-1697 QATRAVMRENK
+1697 
-1708 AHSDNQFDE
+1708 
-1717 MQIIGDVMMQAA
+1717 
-1729 QGKQTESSIRRA
+1729 
-1741 FSQEGYSISE
+1741 
-1751 STAREIREVFR
+1751 
-1762 AAAELPTGYFEAKPQ
+1762 P
-1777 RAVRFDEAKA
+1777 
-1787 VIVPDDLS
+1787 
-1795 ADIRDKLTEM
+1795 DIRYS
-1805 GAPVREYKAGDEESR
+1805 A
-1820 LAELNADESVK
+1820 
-1831 FSTRDYG
+1831 RDYG

-1845 AIVSYKSGDSYALNG
+1845 AIVSYKSGDSYSLNG

-1900 SFGGYEAMADFLS
+1900 SFGGYEAMAEFL
-1913 QFVKGEK
+1913 QLFRKGK
-1920 TNLGGYLSASTVPNE
+1920 PTNIGNYLSASTVRNE
-1935 SRTNG
+1935 DRTGG

-1955 LDGFGR
+1955 LNGFGR
-1961 NTENEVLLPRTTELI
+1961 DTENEVLLPRTVRL
-1976 ADSMELI
+1976 AVDSMELI
-1983 SPHKIRMTVREVIN
+1983 SPHKIRMMAREVIT
-1997 DENGATA
+1997 DETGATA
-2004 DPTLSGMRGMRESAP
+2004 DSTSTGVRNVRESTLWRS
-2019 GRENLR
+2019 GLR
-2025 PVSGRDSGAVQEEMG
+2025 PVSERNSEEVLGQGGGTSGRNGS
-2040 RTAGRDRDAGLSGLR
+2040 AGLPGLR
-2055 EGTRSG
+2055 EGEGPG
-2061 SLGESGVESDYRAAE
+2061 SLGGSGVESDYRAAE

-2090 RQILANALERVAQN
+2090 RQILANALESVAQN

-2117 AAKMAFYERELA
+2117 AKKLAFYEREMA

-2144 LEPDKIRR
+2144 LEPDKLRR
-2152 AEVSAQKYAALIS
+2152 AEVSAQQYAALIS

-2284 TKLSSGAAT
+2284 TKLSGGAAT
-2293 KADLAYIRSMQRIE
+2293 KADLAYIRSMLQIE
-2307 AVLAAQERFDET
+2307 TVLAAQERFDET
-2319 GEGGDLITGT
+2319 GKGGDLIKGT

-2372 RVMLSTLSSAVTKMN
+2372 KTMLSTLSSAVTKMN
-2387 ELFANGQF
+2387 ELFANGRF

-2516 KQALGHL
+2516 RQALGHL

-2677 LDAQKWYNYKEG
+2677 IDAQKWYNYREG
-2689 HKNEAGQVST
+2689 HKNKAGQVST
-2699 WTVQRTLTQVYGRDA
+2699 WTVQRTLTQVYGRGA
-2714 NRFVL
+2714 NRFVI

-2904 AILTSFM
+2904 AIFTSFM

-2948 WRAWQ
+2948 GRAWQ

-2997 PLNKLPGLRDIFSIF
+2997 PLNKLPYLRDIFSIF

-3035 KETIQLA
+3035 KETVQLA
-3042 DGTIDEATDTTYHG
+3042 NGTIDEATDTTYYG
-3056 NMTIYG
+3056 KMTIYG

-3070 LSQLSGLPMSAT
+3070 LSQLSGLPVSAT

-3188 EKAAQQVTSWKNG
+3188 EKAAQLVTSWKNG

-3291 TAAIVSEK
+3291 TAAIESEK

>member
-72 LAAWKSTS
+72 LAAWKSTI
-80 ATTESGLANPKEAQA
+80 APTERDLANPKEAQA

-134 NALKAKMD
+134 NALKEKMD

-171 AYEEAARK
+171 VYEEAARK

-188 DERGALAL
+188 DERGAAELR
-196 GKLSEEEA
+196 KLSADQA
-204 AAVDTLAKSTNKGRK
+204 AVVDTLAKIPYNGRE
-219 TDIVGAGVIDEM
+219 ANSAAARSIDEM

-242 GYSAEEIDELA
+242 GYSAEEIDELV

-286 TALSVPETLTSG
+286 TALSVPETLASG

-327 YAKATAGRS
+327 YAMAKAGRS

-577 SSNRRVGGG
+577 NSNRRVGGG

-626 VAQAAARLTADPTM
+626 VAQAAAQLTADPTM

-681 QEESAVPSAE
+681 QEQSTAPSAE

-755 TDNRTV
+755 TDSRTV

-935 ATGIDIVLYQSRA
+935 ATGVDIVLYQSRA

-1016 TEEQGMDF
+1016 IEEQGMDF

-1069 RGLFRKIRAWLRKWL
+1069 RGLFQKIRSWLRKWL
-1084 ENIKKAF
+1084 ENIRKAF

-1128 SRVEAEDKAAESAGE
+1128 SRAEAEDSGKTQYQIRQLDGKTTVVLDTQNDTRDYKAAETYLKTLVNTAKPFSTILTDALPVYIGKDLPSEYKGSEYTLGMNRALREVKMQAATNLDEMLLLAENGEWRENVKDKHRRDAQNGWYRYETQFAVPVLNAKKAVDHYTVYSGTLLIRNDADGKSYLYDMIDVEKKKVISSPSFSAQAHSDVFEPKPSQTQYTRGKGGSQAENSGKEQLSVRESAGRIVHPGNGE
-1143 KASVRG
+1143 SYWNDLSYRG
-1149 KYWRPDLNRSEWNL
+1149 YTEDSAIPNS
-1163 LNRRL
+1163 
-1168 EEEIESSGQY
+1168 IG
-1178 LDESTKWLYADEKGV
+1178 YAM
-1193 QVFAL
+1193 FADDPHAIAN
-1198 YGIGDGT
+1198 YGD
-1205 EATPLYAVGG
+1205 
-1215 KQARYAASLMQDV
+1215 
-1228 IEEVGRSD
+1228 
-1236 GNAEGFDSW
+1236 
-1245 AENLRSKNGNYRRNY
+1245 
-1260 AQAGDGKPA
+1260 
-1269 GRNAGLHG
+1269 
-1277 RSQGRNTGKPAG
+1277 
-1289 DGKGKSSG
+1289 
-1297 VREKFSLRAPVEQT
+1297 KFSAVFHGDLAPIDDFKDAIARAWE
-1311 RDLVAV
+1311 RDKAKYL
-1317 HNLTEQNLRDALR
+1317 
-1330 LGGLPMPSI
+1330 LP
-1339 AVVKAAQGHS
+1339 
-1349 MYGPIS
+1349 
-1355 IVFGRESIDPQTDSR
+1355 
-1370 NRIYGGDAY
+1370 
-1379 TPTAPAVEY
+1379 
-1388 PVNYDQ
+1388 
-1394 MRAVEKRLARLSEK
+1394 
-1408 VAGGVFRNDSAL
+1408 
-1420 QRAGVDEESGMSA
+1420 
-1433 AELADKLARDD
+1433 
-1444 SIRAAYLAN
+1444 
-1453 QGKTLDPVMQ
+1453 
-1463 KKEFNPFGN
+1463 
-1472 DALTKLV
+1472 
-1479 QKIGAQK
+1479 
-1486 LADIEASMEA
+1486 
-1496 GDYQPVQEIE
+1496 
-1506 DTVRQIIRDSYE
+1506 
-1518 DQHRRFLDRKP
+1518 P
-1529 ELKEKRIN
+1529 ELEV
-1537 YFMENNV
+1537 F
-1544 HTYTVENFVRNA
+1544 
-1556 WEYYQDQGATTSEID
+1556 S
-1571 RWATSDKL
+1571 
-1579 HEAASIEA
+1579 
-1587 VKAWLLPQLEGVL
+1587 
-1600 GDPGIYN
+1600 
-1607 GSERFDRS
+1607 DRS
-1615 GNRRSFSQLHWK
+1615 GAEMADHFDPADIVDGADAWDTPELITWAFSHGIFDEVGGVKTSDGAIVWDESLLHGTSDDGGVWGGNLHGEDYSAFRK
-1627 YTLENIVRAM
+1627 STNS
-1637 TETQAER
+1637 ER
-1644 GGQTF
+1644 GGIRY
-1649 SASAKAMQAVSTEDF
+1649 SA
-1664 QSIDAVKAAS
+1664 
-1674 GRLGKVDTEQYK
+1674 
-1686 ADVDA
+1686 
-1691 VEKRIE
+1691 
-1697 QATRAVMRENK
+1697 
-1708 AHSDNQFDE
+1708 
-1717 MQIIGDVMMQAA
+1717 
-1729 QGKQTESSIRRA
+1729 
-1741 FSQEGYSISE
+1741 
-1751 STAREIREVFR
+1751 
-1762 AAAELPTGYFEAKPQ
+1762 
-1777 RAVRFDEAKA
+1777 
-1787 VIVPDDLS
+1787 
-1795 ADIRDKLTEM
+1795 
-1805 GAPVREYKAGDEESR
+1805 
-1820 LAELNADESVK
+1820 
-1831 FSTRDYG
+1831 RDYG

-1845 AIVSYKSGDSYALNG
+1845 AIVSYKSGDSYSLNG

-1900 SFGGYEAMADFLS
+1900 SFGGYEAMAEFL
-1913 QFVKGEK
+1913 QLFRKGK
-1920 TNLGGYLSASTVPNE
+1920 PTNIGNYLSASTVRNE
-1935 SRTNG
+1935 DRTGG

-1955 LDGFGR
+1955 LNGFGR
-1961 NTENEVLLPRTTELI
+1961 DTENEVLLPRTVRL
-1976 ADSMELI
+1976 AVDSMELI
-1983 SPHKIRMTVREVIN
+1983 SPHKIRMMAREVIT
-1997 DENGATA
+1997 DETGATA
-2004 DPTLSGMRGMRESAP
+2004 DSTSTGVRNVRESTLWRS
-2019 GRENLR
+2019 GLR
-2025 PVSGRDSGAVQEEMG
+2025 PVSERNSEEVLGQGGGTSGRNGS
-2040 RTAGRDRDAGLSGLR
+2040 AGLPGLR
-2055 EGTRSG
+2055 EGEGPG
-2061 SLGESGVESDYRAAE
+2061 SLGGSGVESDYRAAE

-2090 RQILANALERVAQN
+2090 RQILANALESVAQN

-2117 AAKMAFYERELA
+2117 AKKLAFYEREMA

-2144 LEPDKIRR
+2144 LEPDKLRR
-2152 AEVSAQKYAALIS
+2152 AEVSAQQYAALIS

-2284 TKLSSGAAT
+2284 TKLSGGAAT
-2293 KADLAYIRSMQRIE
+2293 KADLAYIRSMLQIE
-2307 AVLAAQERFDET
+2307 TVLAAQERFDET
-2319 GEGGDLITGT
+2319 GKGGDLIKGT

-2372 RVMLSTLSSAVTKMN
+2372 KTMLSTLSSAVTKMN
-2387 ELFANGQF
+2387 ELFANGRF

-2516 KQALGHL
+2516 RQALGHL

-2677 LDAQKWYNYKEG
+2677 IDAQKWYNYREG
-2689 HKNEAGQVST
+2689 HKNKAGQVST
-2699 WTVQRTLTQVYGRDA
+2699 WTVQRTLTQVYGRGA
-2714 NRFVL
+2714 NRFVI

-2904 AILTSFM
+2904 AIFTSFM

-2948 WRAWQ
+2948 GRAWQ

-2997 PLNKLPGLRDIFSIF
+2997 PLNKLPYLRDIFSIF

-3035 KETIQLA
+3035 KETVQLA
-3042 DGTIDEATDTTYHG
+3042 NGTIDEATDTTYYG
-3056 NMTIYG
+3056 KMTIYG

-3070 LSQLSGLPMSAT
+3070 LSQLSGLPVSAT

-3188 EKAAQQVTSWKNG
+3188 EKAAQLVTSWKNG

-3244 ESKVRYWDFCIE
+3244 ESKVRYWGVCIE

-3326 QQKALWQALKNAT
+3326 QQKALWQALKNAA

>member
-134 NALKAKMD
+134 NALKEKMD

-171 AYEEAARK
+171 VYEEAARK

-188 DERGALAL
+188 DERGAAELR
-196 GKLSEEEA
+196 KLSADQA
-204 AAVDTLAKSTNKGRK
+204 AVVDTLAKIPYNGRE
-219 TDIVGAGVIDEM
+219 ANSAAARSIDEM

-242 GYSAEEIDELA
+242 GYSAEEIDELV

-286 TALSVPETLTSG
+286 TALSVPETLLSG

-422 SLFEEVS
+422 SMFEEVS

-681 QEESAVPSAE
+681 QEQSAAPSAE

-870 AAYDQKQAQA
+870 AAYGQKQAQA

-935 ATGIDIVLYQSRA
+935 ATGVDIVLYQSRA

-1069 RGLFRKIRAWLRKWL
+1069 RGLFQKIRSWLRKWL

-1128 SRVEAEDKAAESAGE
+1128 SRVEAESAGE

-1149 KYWRPDLNRSEWNL
+1149 KYWRPDLNRSEWSL
-1163 LNRRL
+1163 LNQRL

-1178 LDESTKWLYADEKGV
+1178 IDESTKWLYADEKGV

-1215 KQARYAASLMQDV
+1215 KKAAAYNAAMTKYLEGKEHADESAVDFDGW
-1228 IEEVGRSD
+1228 IKSHRSAGMD
-1236 GNAEGFDSW
+1236 QS
-1245 AENLRSKNGNYRRNY
+1245 RSV
-1260 AQAGDGKPA
+1260 
-1269 GRNAGLHG
+1269 LHG
-1277 RSQGRNTGKPAG
+1277 GQRGSNGHADGGVYRGSSERTGGSVSERSSKDQRRVK
-1289 DGKGKSSG
+1289 
-1297 VREKFSLRAPVEQT
+1297 EKFSLRDPVEQT

-1317 HNLTEQNLRDALR
+1317 HNLTEQNLRDAFY

-1370 NRIYGGDAY
+1370 NKIYGGDAY

-1388 PVNYDQ
+1388 PVDYDR
-1394 MRAVEKRLARLSEK
+1394 MRAVEKRLAGLSEK

-1420 QRAGVDEESGMSA
+1420 QRAGVDEESGMST

-1444 SIRAAYLAN
+1444 SIRAAYLAD
-1453 QGKTLDPVMQ
+1453 QGKTLEPVMQ

-1472 DALTKLV
+1472 DALAKLV

-1518 DQHRRFLDRKP
+1518 EQHRRFLDRKP

-1544 HTYTVENFVRNA
+1544 HTYTVDNFIISA

-1579 HEAASIEA
+1579 HEAASVED
-1587 VKAWLLPQLEGVL
+1587 VKAWLLPRLEGVL
-1600 GDPGIYN
+1600 GEPGIYN
-1607 GSERFDRS
+1607 GLDRFDRS
-1615 GNRRSFSQLHWK
+1615 GNRRSFSKLHWK

-1637 TETQAER
+1637 TEMQAER

-1649 SASAKAMQAVSTEDF
+1649 GASAKTMQAVSTEDF

-1729 QGKQTESSIRRA
+1729 QGKQTEAAIRRA

-1831 FSTRDYG
+1831 FSVRDYG

-1860 KLATGGKLTELQRSL
+1860 KLATGGKLTELQRAL

-1886 PVYKGTVYRHYDFD
+1886 PVYRGTVYRHYDFD
-1900 SFGGYEAMADFLS
+1900 SFGGYEAMAEFL
-1913 QFVKGEK
+1913 QLFRKGK
-1920 TNLGGYLSASTVPNE
+1920 PTNIGNYLSASTVRNE
-1935 SRTNG
+1935 DRTNG

-1955 LDGFGR
+1955 LNGFGR
-1961 NTENEVLLPRTTELI
+1961 NTENEVLLPRTVRL
-1976 ADSMELI
+1976 AVDSMELI
-1983 SPHKIRMTVREVIN
+1983 SPHKIRMMAREVIT
-1997 DENGATA
+1997 DETGATA
-2004 DPTLSGMRGMRESAP
+2004 DSASTGVRNVRESTLWRD
-2019 GRENLR
+2019 GLR
-2025 PVSGRDSGAVQEEMG
+2025 PVSERNSEEVLGQGGGTSGRNGS
-2040 RTAGRDRDAGLSGLR
+2040 AGLPGLR
-2055 EGTRSG
+2055 EGEGSG
-2061 SLGESGVESDYRAAE
+2061 SMGGSGVESDYRAAE

-2129 KREQKIADHRSGKAV
+2129 KREQKLADHRSGKAV

-2269 KPIGELLQSLDFSSK
+2269 KPIGELLQSLDFSSR

-2307 AVLAAQERFDET
+2307 GVLAAQERWDET

-2372 RVMLSTLSSAVTKMN
+2372 KTMLSTLSSAVTKMN
-2387 ELFANGQF
+2387 ELFANGRF

-2414 HQSLLPKVESFVR
+2414 YQSLLPKVESFVR

-2516 KQALGHL
+2516 RQALGHL

-2677 LDAQKWYNYKEG
+2677 LDAQKWYNYREG

-2714 NRFVL
+2714 NRFVI

-2904 AILTSFM
+2904 AIFTSFM

-2948 WRAWQ
+2948 GRAWQ

-3070 LSQLSGLPMSAT
+3070 LSQLSGLPVSAT

-3299 DEDGN
+3299 DENGN
-3304 SVSGSVKRQYVEYI
+3304 NVSGSVKRQYVEYI

>member
-8 RIQERDEQR
+8 RIQERDGQR
-17 RGTQETSAPASSFLQ
+17 QGAQETSAPASSFLQ

-134 NALKAKMD
+134 NALKEKMD

-171 AYEEAARK
+171 VYEEAARK
-179 YNLAQQIQY
+179 YNLARQIQY
-188 DERGALAL
+188 DEKGEQALA
-196 GKLSEEEA
+196 KLSIDTA
-204 AAVDTLAKSTNKGRK
+204 DAVDTLIRSPKTGTSAMSTGLTRDRK
-219 TDIVGAGVIDEM
+219 RSE
-231 RRKATKVLTDA
+231 ATQTLERA
-242 GYSAEEIDELA
+242 GYTQQEISDLV
-253 NWRARQ
+253 NWRQRQ
-259 QNAQKYDA
+259 IDREKYQK
-267 AVEKREALADK
+267 AVENREKLAK
-278 GFWGAAAA
+278 GGFLGAAAA
-286 TALSVPETLTSG
+286 TLLSVPETLASG
-298 IGVIDVAVQNYENRG
+298 VGVADLAMQNAMNSG
-313 TDRPADYKRTAMLP
+313 TDRPANYYSAAMRP
-327 YAKATAGRS
+327 YAKANTARS
-336 TISNKLEQNTDAEI
+336 TISQKLEQNTDAE
-350 FGQNVA
+350 FLGQNVA
-356 AGAYNIGTS
+356 SGAYNIGTS
-365 MLDSTAVAG
+365 MLDSAATLG
-374 LAALGVPPLAAT
+374 LTALGIPPMAAT

-543 AIAQE
+543 VIAQE

-626 VAQAAARLTADPTM
+626 VAQAAAQLTADPTM

-681 QEESAVPSAE
+681 QEQSTAPSAE

-755 TDNRTV
+755 TDSRTV

-870 AAYDQKQAQA
+870 AAYGRKQAQA
-880 REKRAAKG
+880 REKRAARG

-1069 RGLFRKIRAWLRKWL
+1069 RGLFQKIRSWLRKWL
-1084 ENIKKAF
+1084 ENIRKAF

-1104 EKHLEELQKR
+1104 EQHLEELQKR

-1128 SRVEAEDKAAESAGE
+1128 SKAEAEDSGKTQYQIRQLDGKTTVVLDTQNDTRDYKAAETYLKTLVNTAKPFSTILTDALPVYIGKDLPSEYKGSEYTLGMNRALREVKMQAATNLDEMLLLAENGEWRENVKDKHRRDAQNGWYRYETQFTVPVLNAKKAVDHYTVYSGTLLIRNDADGKSYLYDMIDVEKKKVISSPSFSAQAHSDVFEPKPSQAQYTRE
-1143 KASVRG
+1143 KGGSQAESSGKEQLSVQDNTGRELTEAQQAYFCDSQVRDADGDLLVMYHQTEGAFTVFDTRHKGAGTGDDETPFGIFLKRTARDIGVRG
-1149 KYWRPDLNRSEWNL
+1149 KNQME
-1163 LNRRL
+1163 
-1168 EEEIESSGQY
+1168 
-1178 LDESTKWLYADEKGV
+1178 LYANIRNPLRVRDRAELVARLRELSGTYAELKDQSGKIDKEYGAK
-1193 QVFAL
+1193 FA
-1198 YGIGDGT
+1198 
-1205 EATPLYAVGG
+1205 EA
-1215 KQARYAASLMQDV
+1215 KAAFKNFLLQWRKENPDAPSRAAYD
-1228 IEEVGRSD
+1228 
-1236 GNAEGFDSW
+1236 AEGFDAAFD
-1245 AENLRSKNGNYRRNY
+1245 AEDNVVKEWTQKKDEL
-1260 AQAGDGKPA
+1260 A
-1269 GRNAGLHG
+1269 
-1277 RSQGRNTGKPAG
+1277 
-1289 DGKGKSSG
+1289 
-1297 VREKFSLRAPVEQT
+1297 LRAKEAIT
-1311 RDLVAV
+1311 
-1317 HNLTEQNLRDALR
+1317 DALR
-1330 LGGLPMPSI
+1330 KNGYDGVILESDRGSW
-1339 AVVKAAQGHS
+1339 
-1349 MYGPIS
+1349 
-1355 IVFGRESIDPQTDSR
+1355 GRST
-1370 NRIYGGDAY
+1370 DAY
-1379 TPTAPAVEY
+1379 I
-1388 PVNYDQ
+1388 
-1394 MRAVEKRLARLSEK
+1394 
-1408 VAGGVFRNDSAL
+1408 AL
-1420 QRAGVDEESGMSA
+1420 D
-1433 AELADKLARDD
+1433 
-1444 SIRAAYLAN
+1444 AN
-1453 QGKTLDPVMQ
+1453 QVKNVTNQ
-1463 KKEFNPFGN
+1463 NP
-1472 DALTKLV
+1472 
-1479 QKIGAQK
+1479 
-1486 LADIEASMEA
+1486 
-1496 GDYQPVQEIE
+1496 
-1506 DTVRQIIRDSYE
+1506 
-1518 DQHRRFLDRKP
+1518 
-1529 ELKEKRIN
+1529 
-1537 YFMENNV
+1537 
-1544 HTYTVENFVRNA
+1544 
-1556 WEYYQDQGATTSEID
+1556 
-1571 RWATSDKL
+1571 
-1579 HEAASIEA
+1579 
-1587 VKAWLLPQLEGVL
+1587 
-1600 GDPGIYN
+1600 
-1607 GSERFDRS
+1607 
-1615 GNRRSFSQLHWK
+1615 
-1627 YTLENIVRAM
+1627 
-1637 TETQAER
+1637 
-1644 GGQTF
+1644 
-1649 SASAKAMQAVSTEDF
+1649 TED
-1664 QSIDAVKAAS
+1664 
-1674 GRLGKVDTEQYK
+1674 
-1686 ADVDA
+1686 
-1691 VEKRIE
+1691 
-1697 QATRAVMRENK
+1697 
-1708 AHSDNQFDE
+1708 
-1717 MQIIGDVMMQAA
+1717 
-1729 QGKQTESSIRRA
+1729 
-1741 FSQEGYSISE
+1741 
-1751 STAREIREVFR
+1751 
-1762 AAAELPTGYFEAKPQ
+1762 
-1777 RAVRFDEAKA
+1777 
-1787 VIVPDDLS
+1787 
-1795 ADIRDKLTEM
+1795 ADIRYS
-1805 GAPVREYKAGDEESR
+1805 A
-1820 LAELNADESVK
+1820 
-1831 FSTRDYG
+1831 RDYG

-1860 KLATGGKLTELQRSL
+1860 KLATGGELTELQRSL

-1886 PVYKGTVYRHYDFD
+1886 PVYRGTVYRHYDFD
-1900 SFGGYEAMADFLS
+1900 SFGGFDAMAEFLS
-1913 QFVKGEK
+1913 QFTKGRAVPMSS
-1920 TNLGGYLSASTVPNE
+1920 YLSASTVRNE
-1935 SRTNG
+1935 DRTNG

-1955 LDGFGR
+1955 LNGFGR
-1961 NTENEVLLPRTTELI
+1961 NTENEVLLSRTTELI

-1983 SPHKIRMTVREVIN
+1983 SPHKVRITAREVVKNGTGTAADSASVGVRDVRESEQRT
-1997 DENGATA
+1997 DG
-2004 DPTLSGMRGMRESAP
+2004 
-2019 GRENLR
+2019 LR
-2025 PVSGRDSGAVQEEMG
+2025 QVSGRNPGGVQTESG
-2040 RTAGRDRDAGLSGLR
+2040 RSAGRDGDAGLSGLR
-2055 EGTRSG
+2055 EGTRPG
-2061 SLGESGVESDYRAAE
+2061 SMGESGVESDHRATE

-2129 KREQKIADHRSGKAV
+2129 KREQKIADHRSGKAL

-2152 AEVSAQKYAALIS
+2152 AEISANKYAALIS

-2188 DYIAER
+2188 DYIAEW
-2194 LRGAAEEKSRYTA
+2194 LRGAAEEKGRYTA

-2269 KPIGELLQSLDFSSK
+2269 KPIGELLQSLDFSSR

-2372 RVMLSTLSSAVTKMN
+2372 KTMLSTLSSAVTKMN
-2387 ELFANGQF
+2387 ELFANGRF

-2535 TANIKDKVLKKTEK
+2535 TANIKDKVLRKTEK

-2714 NRFVL
+2714 NRFVI

-2904 AILTSFM
+2904 AIFTSFM

-2948 WRAWQ
+2948 GRAWQ

-3042 DGTIDEATDTTYHG
+3042 NGTIDEATDTTYHG

-3070 LSQLSGLPMSAT
+3070 LSQLSGLPVSAT

-3114 QKAGT
+3114 QNAGT

-3137 QYMLADGKSK
+3137 QYMLAGGKSK

-3201 SEFAKEVG
+3201 SDFAKEAG

-3275 RQAGVGVAAY
+3275 QQAGVGVAAY

-3304 SVSGSVKRQYVEYI
+3304 NVSGSVKRQYVEYI
-3318 QSLGLSAA
+3318 QSLGISAA

>member
-72 LAAWKSTS
+72 LAAWKSTI
-80 ATTESGLANPKEAQA
+80 APTERDLANPKEAQA

-171 AYEEAARK
+171 VYEEAARK

-188 DERGALAL
+188 DERGAAELR
-196 GKLSEEEA
+196 KLSADQA
-204 AAVDTLAKSTNKGRK
+204 AVVDTLAKIPYNGRE
-219 TDIVGAGVIDEM
+219 ANSAAARSIDEM

-242 GYSAEEIDELA
+242 GYSAEEIDELV

-286 TALSVPETLTSG
+286 TALSVPETLLSG

-327 YAKATAGRS
+327 YAMATAGRS

-497 MSEEEARRRA
+497 MSEEQARRRA

-626 VAQAAARLTADPTM
+626 VAQAAAQLTADPTM

-645 RAAENVLKGSRY
+645 RAAENILKGSRY

-681 QEESAVPSAE
+681 QEQSTAPSAE

-755 TDNRTV
+755 TDSRTV

-870 AAYDQKQAQA
+870 AAYGQKQAQA
-880 REKRAAKG
+880 REKRAARG

-1069 RGLFRKIRAWLRKWL
+1069 RGLFQKIRSWLRKWL

-1128 SRVEAEDKAAESAGE
+1128 SRAEAESAGE

-1297 VREKFSLRAPVEQT
+1297 VREKFSLRDSAGRELTAAQQEYFRDSQVRDADGNLLVMYHQT
-1311 RDLVAV
+1311 EGAFTVFDTRHKGAGTGDDETPFGIFLKRTARDIGVRGKNQMELYANIRNPLRVRDRAELVAR
-1317 HNLTEQNLRDALR
+1317 LRELSGTYAELKDQSGKIDKEYGAKFAEAKAAFKNFLLQWRKENPDAPSRAAYDAEGFDAAFDAEDNVVKEWTQKKDELALRAKEAITDALR
-1330 LGGLPMPSI
+1330 KNGYDGVILESDRGSW
-1339 AVVKAAQGHS
+1339 
-1349 MYGPIS
+1349 
-1355 IVFGRESIDPQTDSR
+1355 GRST
-1370 NRIYGGDAY
+1370 DAY
-1379 TPTAPAVEY
+1379 I
-1388 PVNYDQ
+1388 
-1394 MRAVEKRLARLSEK
+1394 
-1408 VAGGVFRNDSAL
+1408 AL
-1420 QRAGVDEESGMSA
+1420 D
-1433 AELADKLARDD
+1433 
-1444 SIRAAYLAN
+1444 AN
-1453 QGKTLDPVMQ
+1453 QVKNVTNQ
-1463 KKEFNPFGN
+1463 NP
-1472 DALTKLV
+1472 
-1479 QKIGAQK
+1479 
-1486 LADIEASMEA
+1486 
-1496 GDYQPVQEIE
+1496 
-1506 DTVRQIIRDSYE
+1506 
-1518 DQHRRFLDRKP
+1518 
-1529 ELKEKRIN
+1529 
-1537 YFMENNV
+1537 
-1544 HTYTVENFVRNA
+1544 
-1556 WEYYQDQGATTSEID
+1556 
-1571 RWATSDKL
+1571 
-1579 HEAASIEA
+1579 
-1587 VKAWLLPQLEGVL
+1587 
-1600 GDPGIYN
+1600 
-1607 GSERFDRS
+1607 
-1615 GNRRSFSQLHWK
+1615 
-1627 YTLENIVRAM
+1627 
-1637 TETQAER
+1637 
-1644 GGQTF
+1644 
-1649 SASAKAMQAVSTEDF
+1649 TED
-1664 QSIDAVKAAS
+1664 
-1674 GRLGKVDTEQYK
+1674 
-1686 ADVDA
+1686 
-1691 VEKRIE
+1691 
-1697 QATRAVMRENK
+1697 
-1708 AHSDNQFDE
+1708 
-1717 MQIIGDVMMQAA
+1717 
-1729 QGKQTESSIRRA
+1729 
-1741 FSQEGYSISE
+1741 
-1751 STAREIREVFR
+1751 
-1762 AAAELPTGYFEAKPQ
+1762 
-1777 RAVRFDEAKA
+1777 
-1787 VIVPDDLS
+1787 
-1795 ADIRDKLTEM
+1795 ADIRYS
-1805 GAPVREYKAGDEESR
+1805 A
-1820 LAELNADESVK
+1820 
-1831 FSTRDYG
+1831 RDYG

-1886 PVYKGTVYRHYDFD
+1886 PVYRGTVYRHYDFD

-1935 SRTNG
+1935 SRTGG

-1955 LDGFGR
+1955 LNGFGR

-1983 SPHKIRMTVREVIN
+1983 SPHKIRMMAREVIN

-2004 DPTLSGMRGMRESAP
+2004 DPTLSGVRGMRESAP

-2040 RTAGRDRDAGLSGLR
+2040 RTAGRDGSAGLPGLR
-2055 EGTRSG
+2055 EGEGSG
-2061 SLGESGVESDYRAAE
+2061 SLGEPGVESDYRAAE

-2117 AAKMAFYERELA
+2117 AAKMAFYEREMA

-2144 LEPDKIRR
+2144 LEPDKLRR
-2152 AEVSAQKYAALIS
+2152 AEVSVQKYAALIS

-2269 KPIGELLQSLDFSSK
+2269 KPIGELLQSLDFSSR

-2293 KADLAYIRSMQRIE
+2293 KSDLAYIRSMQRIE

-2372 RVMLSTLSSAVTKMN
+2372 KTMLSTLSSAVTKMN
-2387 ELFANGQF
+2387 ELFANGRF

-2516 KQALGHL
+2516 RQALGHL

-2714 NRFVL
+2714 NRFVI

-2904 AILTSFM
+2904 AIFTSFM

-2948 WRAWQ
+2948 GRAWQ

-2997 PLNKLPGLRDIFSIF
+2997 PLNKLPGLRDVFSIF

-3042 DGTIDEATDTTYHG
+3042 NGTIDEATDTTYHG

-3070 LSQLSGLPMSAT
+3070 LSQLSGLPVSAT

-3291 TAAIVSEK
+3291 TAAIESEK
-3299 DEDGN
+3299 DADGN

>member
-188 DERGALAL
+188 DERGAQAL

-327 YAKATAGRS
+327 YAMAKAGRS

-681 QEESAVPSAE
+681 QEQSAAPSAE

-705 AQNLTES
+705 TQNLTES

-755 TDNRTV
+755 TDSRTV

-771 KLDVIVRGTDGKVE
+771 KLDVIVRGADGKVE

-870 AAYDQKQAQA
+870 AAYGQKQAQA
-880 REKRAAKG
+880 REKRAARG

-907 GKRYDG
+907 GRRYDG

-1069 RGLFRKIRAWLRKWL
+1069 RGLFQKIRSWLRKWL

-1128 SRVEAEDKAAESAGE
+1128 SRAEAEDSGKTQYQIRQLDGKATVVLDTQNDTRDYKAAETYLKTLVNTAKPFSTILTDALPVYIGKDLPSEYKGSEYTLGMNRALREVKMQAATNLDEMLLLAENGEWRENVKDKHRRDAQNGWYRYETQFAVPVLNAKKAVDHYTVYSGTLLIRNDADGKSYLYDMIDVEKKKVISSPSFSAQAHSDVFEPKPSQTQYTRGKGGSQAENSGKEQLSVRESAGRIVHPGNGE
-1143 KASVRG
+1143 SYWNDLSYRG
-1149 KYWRPDLNRSEWNL
+1149 YTEDSAIPNS
-1163 LNRRL
+1163 
-1168 EEEIESSGQY
+1168 IG
-1178 LDESTKWLYADEKGV
+1178 YAM
-1193 QVFAL
+1193 FADDPHAIAN
-1198 YGIGDGT
+1198 YGD
-1205 EATPLYAVGG
+1205 
-1215 KQARYAASLMQDV
+1215 
-1228 IEEVGRSD
+1228 
-1236 GNAEGFDSW
+1236 
-1245 AENLRSKNGNYRRNY
+1245 
-1260 AQAGDGKPA
+1260 
-1269 GRNAGLHG
+1269 
-1277 RSQGRNTGKPAG
+1277 
-1289 DGKGKSSG
+1289 
-1297 VREKFSLRAPVEQT
+1297 KFSAVFHGDLAPIDDFKDAIARAWE
-1311 RDLVAV
+1311 RDKAKYL
-1317 HNLTEQNLRDALR
+1317 
-1330 LGGLPMPSI
+1330 LP
-1339 AVVKAAQGHS
+1339 
-1349 MYGPIS
+1349 
-1355 IVFGRESIDPQTDSR
+1355 
-1370 NRIYGGDAY
+1370 
-1379 TPTAPAVEY
+1379 
-1388 PVNYDQ
+1388 
-1394 MRAVEKRLARLSEK
+1394 
-1408 VAGGVFRNDSAL
+1408 
-1420 QRAGVDEESGMSA
+1420 
-1433 AELADKLARDD
+1433 
-1444 SIRAAYLAN
+1444 
-1453 QGKTLDPVMQ
+1453 
-1463 KKEFNPFGN
+1463 
-1472 DALTKLV
+1472 
-1479 QKIGAQK
+1479 
-1486 LADIEASMEA
+1486 
-1496 GDYQPVQEIE
+1496 
-1506 DTVRQIIRDSYE
+1506 
-1518 DQHRRFLDRKP
+1518 P
-1529 ELKEKRIN
+1529 ELEV
-1537 YFMENNV
+1537 F
-1544 HTYTVENFVRNA
+1544 
-1556 WEYYQDQGATTSEID
+1556 S
-1571 RWATSDKL
+1571 
-1579 HEAASIEA
+1579 
-1587 VKAWLLPQLEGVL
+1587 
-1600 GDPGIYN
+1600 
-1607 GSERFDRS
+1607 DRS
-1615 GNRRSFSQLHWK
+1615 GAEMADHFDPADIVDGADAWDTPELITWAFSHGIFDEVGGVKTSDGAIVWDESLLHGTSDDGGVWGGNLHGEDYSAFRK
-1627 YTLENIVRAM
+1627 STNS
-1637 TETQAER
+1637 ER
-1644 GGQTF
+1644 GGIRY
-1649 SASAKAMQAVSTEDF
+1649 SA
-1664 QSIDAVKAAS
+1664 
-1674 GRLGKVDTEQYK
+1674 
-1686 ADVDA
+1686 
-1691 VEKRIE
+1691 
-1697 QATRAVMRENK
+1697 
-1708 AHSDNQFDE
+1708 
-1717 MQIIGDVMMQAA
+1717 
-1729 QGKQTESSIRRA
+1729 
-1741 FSQEGYSISE
+1741 
-1751 STAREIREVFR
+1751 
-1762 AAAELPTGYFEAKPQ
+1762 
-1777 RAVRFDEAKA
+1777 
-1787 VIVPDDLS
+1787 
-1795 ADIRDKLTEM
+1795 
-1805 GAPVREYKAGDEESR
+1805 
-1820 LAELNADESVK
+1820 
-1831 FSTRDYG
+1831 RDYG

-1886 PVYKGTVYRHYDFD
+1886 PVYRGTVYRHYDFD

-1935 SRTNG
+1935 SRTGG

-1955 LDGFGR
+1955 LNGFGR

-1983 SPHKIRMTVREVIN
+1983 SPHKIRMMAREVIN

-2004 DPTLSGMRGMRESAP
+2004 DPTLSGVRGMRESAP

-2040 RTAGRDRDAGLSGLR
+2040 RTAGRDGSAGLPGLR
-2055 EGTRSG
+2055 EGEGSG
-2061 SLGESGVESDYRAAE
+2061 SLGEPGVESDYRAAE

-2117 AAKMAFYERELA
+2117 AAKMAFYEREMA

-2144 LEPDKIRR
+2144 LEPDKLRR
-2152 AEVSAQKYAALIS
+2152 AEVSVQKYAALIS

-2269 KPIGELLQSLDFSSK
+2269 KPIGELLQSLDFSSR

-2293 KADLAYIRSMQRIE
+2293 KSDLAYIRSMQRIE

-2387 ELFANGQF
+2387 ELFANGRF

-2459 FNTQKILKFRKEL
+2459 FNTQKILEFRKEL

-2677 LDAQKWYNYKEG
+2677 LDAQKWYNYREG

-2699 WTVQRTLTQVYGRDA
+2699 WTVQRTLTQVYGRGA
-2714 NRFVL
+2714 NRFVI

-2780 FGERTSTKEA
+2780 FGERTSTKDA

-2904 AILTSFM
+2904 AIFTSFM

-2948 WRAWQ
+2948 GRAWQ

-3070 LSQLSGLPMSAT
+3070 LSQLSGLPVSAT

-3201 SEFAKEVG
+3201 SEFAKEAG

-3299 DEDGN
+3299 DADGN
-3304 SVSGSVKRQYVEYI
+3304 NVSGSVKRQYVEYI

>member
-577 SSNRRVGGG
+577 NSNRRVGGG

-626 VAQAAARLTADPTM
+626 VAQAAAQLTADPTM

-681 QEESAVPSAE
+681 QEQSTAPSAE

-755 TDNRTV
+755 TDSRTV

-880 REKRAAKG
+880 REKRAARG
-888 NDTPKAK
+888 NDTTKAQ

-907 GKRYDG
+907 GRRYDG

-935 ATGIDIVLYQSRA
+935 ATGVDIVLYQSRA

-1016 TEEQGMDF
+1016 IEEQGMDF

-1069 RGLFRKIRAWLRKWL
+1069 RGLFQKIRSWLRKWL

-1128 SRVEAEDKAAESAGE
+1128 SRAEAESAGE

-1149 KYWRPDLNRSEWNL
+1149 KYWRPDLNRSEWSL

-1297 VREKFSLRAPVEQT
+1297 VREKFSLRDSAGRELTAAQQEYFRDSQVRDADGNLLVMYHQT
-1311 RDLVAV
+1311 EGAFTVFDTRHKGAGTGDDETPFGIFLKRTARDIGVRGKNQMELYANIRNPLRVRDRAELVAR
-1317 HNLTEQNLRDALR
+1317 LRELSGTYAELKDQSGKIDKEYGAKFAEAKAAFKNFLLQWRKENPDAPSRAAYDAEGFDAAFDAEDNVVKEWTQKKDELALRAKEAITDALR
-1330 LGGLPMPSI
+1330 KNGYDGVILESDRGSW
-1339 AVVKAAQGHS
+1339 
-1349 MYGPIS
+1349 
-1355 IVFGRESIDPQTDSR
+1355 GRST
-1370 NRIYGGDAY
+1370 DAY
-1379 TPTAPAVEY
+1379 I
-1388 PVNYDQ
+1388 
-1394 MRAVEKRLARLSEK
+1394 
-1408 VAGGVFRNDSAL
+1408 AL
-1420 QRAGVDEESGMSA
+1420 D
-1433 AELADKLARDD
+1433 
-1444 SIRAAYLAN
+1444 AN
-1453 QGKTLDPVMQ
+1453 QVKNVTNQ
-1463 KKEFNPFGN
+1463 NP
-1472 DALTKLV
+1472 
-1479 QKIGAQK
+1479 
-1486 LADIEASMEA
+1486 
-1496 GDYQPVQEIE
+1496 
-1506 DTVRQIIRDSYE
+1506 
-1518 DQHRRFLDRKP
+1518 
-1529 ELKEKRIN
+1529 
-1537 YFMENNV
+1537 
-1544 HTYTVENFVRNA
+1544 
-1556 WEYYQDQGATTSEID
+1556 
-1571 RWATSDKL
+1571 
-1579 HEAASIEA
+1579 
-1587 VKAWLLPQLEGVL
+1587 
-1600 GDPGIYN
+1600 
-1607 GSERFDRS
+1607 
-1615 GNRRSFSQLHWK
+1615 
-1627 YTLENIVRAM
+1627 
-1637 TETQAER
+1637 
-1644 GGQTF
+1644 
-1649 SASAKAMQAVSTEDF
+1649 TED
-1664 QSIDAVKAAS
+1664 
-1674 GRLGKVDTEQYK
+1674 
-1686 ADVDA
+1686 
-1691 VEKRIE
+1691 
-1697 QATRAVMRENK
+1697 
-1708 AHSDNQFDE
+1708 
-1717 MQIIGDVMMQAA
+1717 
-1729 QGKQTESSIRRA
+1729 
-1741 FSQEGYSISE
+1741 
-1751 STAREIREVFR
+1751 
-1762 AAAELPTGYFEAKPQ
+1762 P
-1777 RAVRFDEAKA
+1777 
-1787 VIVPDDLS
+1787 
-1795 ADIRDKLTEM
+1795 DIRYS
-1805 GAPVREYKAGDEESR
+1805 A
-1820 LAELNADESVK
+1820 
-1831 FSTRDYG
+1831 RDYG

-1900 SFGGYEAMADFLS
+1900 SFGGYEAMAEFLS
-1913 QFVKGEK
+1913 QFAKGRAVPMSS
-1920 TNLGGYLSASTVPNE
+1920 YLSASTVRNE
-1935 SRTNG
+1935 DRTNG

-1955 LDGFGR
+1955 LNGFGR
-1961 NTENEVLLPRTTELI
+1961 DTENEVLLSRTTELI

-1983 SPHKIRMTVREVIN
+1983 SPHKVRITAREVVKNGTGTAADSASVGVRDVRESEQRT
-1997 DENGATA
+1997 DG
-2004 DPTLSGMRGMRESAP
+2004 
-2019 GRENLR
+2019 LR
-2025 PVSGRDSGAVQEEMG
+2025 QVSGRNPGGVQTESG
-2040 RTAGRDRDAGLSGLR
+2040 RSAGRDGDAGLSGLR

-2061 SLGESGVESDYRAAE
+2061 SLGEPGVESDYRAAE

-2165 QQDERLLRLE
+2165 RQDERLLRLE

-2284 TKLSSGAAT
+2284 TKLSGGAAT
-2293 KADLAYIRSMQRIE
+2293 KADLAYIRSMLQIE
-2307 AVLAAQERFDET
+2307 TVLAAQERFDET

-2387 ELFANGQF
+2387 ELFANGRF

-2402 QDTIFTLREKGQ
+2402 QDTIFTLRKKGQ

-2516 KQALGHL
+2516 RQALGHL

-2677 LDAQKWYNYKEG
+2677 LDAQKWYNYREG

-2714 NRFVL
+2714 NRFVI

-2904 AILTSFM
+2904 AIFTSFM

-2948 WRAWQ
+2948 GRAWQ

-3070 LSQLSGLPMSAT
+3070 LSQLSGLPVSAT

-3217 AYETGRIQKSEAV
+3217 AYEAGRIQKSEAV

-3299 DEDGN
+3299 DENGN
-3304 SVSGSVKRQYVEYI
+3304 NVSGSVKRQYVEYI

>member
-188 DERGALAL
+188 DERGAQAL

-219 TDIVGAGVIDEM
+219 TDIVGAGIIDEM

-278 GFWGAAAA
+278 GLWGAAAA
-286 TALSVPETLTSG
+286 TALSVPETLLSG

-439 VGTLGQRVR
+439 VGTLGQRVH

-626 VAQAAARLTADPTM
+626 VAQAAAQLTADPTM

-681 QEESAVPSAE
+681 QEQSAVPSAE

-755 TDNRTV
+755 TDSRTV

-848 MQSDAVKYLTAEQR
+848 MQSNAVKYLTAEQR

-935 ATGIDIVLYQSRA
+935 ATGVDIVLYQSRA

-1069 RGLFRKIRAWLRKWL
+1069 RGLFQKIRSWLRKWL

-1104 EKHLEELQKR
+1104 EQHLEELQKR

-1128 SRVEAEDKAAESAGE
+1128 SRAEAEDSGKTQYQIRQLDGKTTVVLDTQNDTRDYKAAETYLKTLVNTAKPFSTILTDALPVYIGKDLPSEYKGSEYTLGMNRALREVKMQAATNLDEMLLLAENGEWRENVKDKHRRDAQNGWYRYETQFAVPVLNAKKAVDHYTVYSGTLLIRNDADGKSYLYDMIDVEKKKVISSPSFSAQAHSDVFEPKPSQAQYTRGKGGSQAENSGKEQLSVRESAGRIVHLGNGE
-1143 KASVRG
+1143 SYWNDLSYRG
-1149 KYWRPDLNRSEWNL
+1149 YTEDSAIPNS
-1163 LNRRL
+1163 
-1168 EEEIESSGQY
+1168 IG
-1178 LDESTKWLYADEKGV
+1178 YAM
-1193 QVFAL
+1193 FADDPHAIAN
-1198 YGIGDGT
+1198 YGD
-1205 EATPLYAVGG
+1205 
-1215 KQARYAASLMQDV
+1215 
-1228 IEEVGRSD
+1228 
-1236 GNAEGFDSW
+1236 
-1245 AENLRSKNGNYRRNY
+1245 
-1260 AQAGDGKPA
+1260 
-1269 GRNAGLHG
+1269 
-1277 RSQGRNTGKPAG
+1277 
-1289 DGKGKSSG
+1289 
-1297 VREKFSLRAPVEQT
+1297 KFSAVFHGDLAPIDDFKDAIARAWE
-1311 RDLVAV
+1311 RDKAKYL
-1317 HNLTEQNLRDALR
+1317 
-1330 LGGLPMPSI
+1330 LP
-1339 AVVKAAQGHS
+1339 
-1349 MYGPIS
+1349 
-1355 IVFGRESIDPQTDSR
+1355 
-1370 NRIYGGDAY
+1370 
-1379 TPTAPAVEY
+1379 
-1388 PVNYDQ
+1388 
-1394 MRAVEKRLARLSEK
+1394 
-1408 VAGGVFRNDSAL
+1408 
-1420 QRAGVDEESGMSA
+1420 
-1433 AELADKLARDD
+1433 
-1444 SIRAAYLAN
+1444 
-1453 QGKTLDPVMQ
+1453 
-1463 KKEFNPFGN
+1463 
-1472 DALTKLV
+1472 
-1479 QKIGAQK
+1479 
-1486 LADIEASMEA
+1486 
-1496 GDYQPVQEIE
+1496 
-1506 DTVRQIIRDSYE
+1506 
-1518 DQHRRFLDRKP
+1518 P
-1529 ELKEKRIN
+1529 ELEV
-1537 YFMENNV
+1537 F
-1544 HTYTVENFVRNA
+1544 
-1556 WEYYQDQGATTSEID
+1556 S
-1571 RWATSDKL
+1571 
-1579 HEAASIEA
+1579 
-1587 VKAWLLPQLEGVL
+1587 
-1600 GDPGIYN
+1600 
-1607 GSERFDRS
+1607 DRS
-1615 GNRRSFSQLHWK
+1615 GTEMADHFDPADIVDGADAWDTPELITWAFSHG
-1627 YTLENIVRAM
+1627 I
-1637 TETQAER
+1637 
-1644 GGQTF
+1644 
-1649 SASAKAMQAVSTEDF
+1649 
-1664 QSIDAVKAAS
+1664 
-1674 GRLGKVDTEQYK
+1674 
-1686 ADVDA
+1686 
-1691 VEKRIE
+1691 
-1697 QATRAVMRENK
+1697 
-1708 AHSDNQFDE
+1708 FDE
-1717 MQIIGDVMMQAA
+1717 VGGVKTSDGAIVWD
-1729 QGKQTESSIRRA
+1729 ESLLHGTSDDGGVWGGNLHGEDYSA
-1741 FSQEGYSISE
+1741 FRKSTNSE
-1751 STAREIREVFR
+1751 R
-1762 AAAELPTGYFEAKPQ
+1762 
-1777 RAVRFDEAKA
+1777 
-1787 VIVPDDLS
+1787 
-1795 ADIRDKLTEM
+1795 ADIRYS
-1805 GAPVREYKAGDEESR
+1805 A
-1820 LAELNADESVK
+1820 
-1831 FSTRDYG
+1831 RDYG

-1886 PVYKGTVYRHYDFD
+1886 PVYRGTVYRHYDFD
-1900 SFGGYEAMADFLS
+1900 SFGGYEAMAEFLS
-1913 QFVKGEK
+1913 MFEKGK
-1920 TNLGGYLSASTVPNE
+1920 PTPMKSYLSASTVRNE
-1935 SRTNG
+1935 DRTNG

-1946 VIQSETGRS
+1946 VIQSETGHS
-1955 LDGFGR
+1955 LNGFGR
-1961 NTENEVLLPRTTELI
+1961 DTENEVLLPRTVRL
-1976 ADSMELI
+1976 AVDSMELVG
-1983 SPHKIRMTVREVIN
+1983 PHKIRMIAREVV
-1997 DENGATA
+1997 ENGEGTTA
-2004 DPTLSGMRGMRESAP
+2004 DARSNGMRDVRESALWRS
-2019 GRENLR
+2019 GLR
-2025 PVSGRDSGAVQEEMG
+2025 PVSERDSEEVLGQGRRDSG
-2040 RTAGRDRDAGLSGLR
+2040 RDGDAGLSGLR
-2055 EGTRSG
+2055 EGEGSG
-2061 SLGESGVESDYRAAE
+2061 SLGGSGVESDYRAAE
-2076 EGLKYQPREQSVSD
+2076 EGLKYQPREQRVSD

-2104 ERERSILADYREK
+2104 ERERSILTDYREK

-2284 TKLSSGAAT
+2284 TKLSGGAAT
-2293 KADLAYIRSMQRIE
+2293 KADLAYIRSMLQIE
-2307 AVLAAQERFDET
+2307 TVLAAQERFDET

-2372 RVMLSTLSSAVTKMN
+2372 KTMLSTLSSAVTKMN
-2387 ELFANGQF
+2387 ELFANGRF

-2414 HQSLLPKVESFVR
+2414 HQSLLPRVESFVR

-2516 KQALGHL
+2516 RQALGHL

-2714 NRFVL
+2714 NRFVI

-2736 GLAKK
+2736 GFAKK

-2780 FGERTSTKEA
+2780 FGERTSTKDA

-2854 KLEVADK
+2854 KLEVQDR

-2904 AILTSFM
+2904 AIFTSFM

-2948 WRAWQ
+2948 GRAWQ

-3035 KETIQLA
+3035 KETVQLA
-3042 DGTIDEATDTTYHG
+3042 NGTIDEATDTTYYG
-3056 NMTIYG
+3056 KMTIYG

-3070 LSQLSGLPMSAT
+3070 LSQLSGLPVSAT

-3173 TEARQKLVDFLGSDA
+3173 TEAQQKLVDFLGSDA

-3201 SEFAKEVG
+3201 SEFAKEAG

>member
-50 TGTHKTMLGM
+50 RGTHKTMLGM

-72 LAAWKSTS
+72 LAAWKNTI
-80 ATTESGLANPKEAQA
+80 APTERDLANPKEAQA

-113 SEKQQAQAAQQE
+113 SEKQQAQAAQHE

-219 TDIVGAGVIDEM
+219 TDIVGAVVIDEM

-286 TALSVPETLTSG
+286 TALSVPETLLSG
-298 IGVIDVAVQNYENRG
+298 IGAIDVAVQNYENRG

-327 YAKATAGRS
+327 YAMATAGRS

-681 QEESAVPSAE
+681 QEQSAAPSAE

-755 TDNRTV
+755 TDSRTV

-870 AAYDQKQAQA
+870 AAYGQKQAQA
-880 REKRAAKG
+880 REKRAARG

-1016 TEEQGMDF
+1016 IEEQGMDF

-1069 RGLFRKIRAWLRKWL
+1069 RGLFQKIRSWLRKWL

-1104 EKHLEELQKR
+1104 EKHLEQLQQR

-1128 SRVEAEDKAAESAGE
+1128 SKAEAESAGE

-1163 LNRRL
+1163 LNQQL

-1198 YGIGDGT
+1198 YGIGDGM

-1215 KQARYAASLMQDV
+1215 KKALKAHEFLTSKMEVLDNEAERNR
-1228 IEEVGRSD
+1228 ENVGR
-1236 GNAEGFDSW
+1236 W
-1245 AENLRSKNGNYRRNY
+1245 I
-1260 AQAGDGKPA
+1260 
-1269 GRNAGLHG
+1269 
-1277 RSQGRNTGKPAG
+1277 
-1289 DGKGKSSG
+1289 SG
-1297 VREKFSLRAPVEQT
+1297 VRGDEKYDRYDTHALGRTGTVTNGTDQLHGGTPNGDSERIAGKGNRNGEVKFSLRAPVERT
-1311 RDLVAV
+1311 KDLVAV
-1317 HNLTEQNLRDALR
+1317 HNLTEQNLRDAFY

-1339 AVVKAAQGHS
+1339 AVVKAA
-1349 MYGPIS
+1349 
-1355 IVFGRESIDPQTDSR
+1355 
-1370 NRIYGGDAY
+1370 
-1379 TPTAPAVEY
+1379 
-1388 PVNYDQ
+1388 
-1394 MRAVEKRLARLSEK
+1394 
-1408 VAGGVFRNDSAL
+1408 
-1420 QRAGVDEESGMSA
+1420 
-1433 AELADKLARDD
+1433 
-1444 SIRAAYLAN
+1444 
-1453 QGKTLDPVMQ
+1453 
-1463 KKEFNPFGN
+1463 
-1472 DALTKLV
+1472 
-1479 QKIGAQK
+1479 
-1486 LADIEASMEA
+1486 
-1496 GDYQPVQEIE
+1496 
-1506 DTVRQIIRDSYE
+1506 
-1518 DQHRRFLDRKP
+1518 
-1529 ELKEKRIN
+1529 
-1537 YFMENNV
+1537 
-1544 HTYTVENFVRNA
+1544 
-1556 WEYYQDQGATTSEID
+1556 
-1571 RWATSDKL
+1571 
-1579 HEAASIEA
+1579 
-1587 VKAWLLPQLEGVL
+1587 
-1600 GDPGIYN
+1600 
-1607 GSERFDRS
+1607 
-1615 GNRRSFSQLHWK
+1615 
-1627 YTLENIVRAM
+1627 
-1637 TETQAER
+1637 
-1644 GGQTF
+1644 
-1649 SASAKAMQAVSTEDF
+1649 
-1664 QSIDAVKAAS
+1664 
-1674 GRLGKVDTEQYK
+1674 
-1686 ADVDA
+1686 
-1691 VEKRIE
+1691 
-1697 QATRAVMRENK
+1697 
-1708 AHSDNQFDE
+1708 
-1717 MQIIGDVMMQAA
+1717 
-1729 QGKQTESSIRRA
+1729 
-1741 FSQEGYSISE
+1741 
-1751 STAREIREVFR
+1751 
-1762 AAAELPTGYFEAKPQ
+1762 
-1777 RAVRFDEAKA
+1777 
-1787 VIVPDDLS
+1787 
-1795 ADIRDKLTEM
+1795 
-1805 GAPVREYKAGDEESR
+1805 
-1820 LAELNADESVK
+1820 
-1831 FSTRDYG
+1831 
-1838 LTEDEEH
+1838 
-1845 AIVSYKSGDSYALNG
+1845 
-1860 KLATGGKLTELQRSL
+1860 
-1875 RDHLDT
+1875 
-1881 ALEKL
+1881 LEKL
-1886 PVYKGTVYRHYDFD
+1886 PVYRGTVYRHYDFD
-1900 SFGGYEAMADFLS
+1900 SFGGYDAMAEFLM
-1913 QFVKGEK
+1913 QFNADEA
-1920 TNLGGYLSASTVPNE
+1920 TNLGNYLSASTVRNE
-1935 SRTNG
+1935 DRTNG

-1955 LDGFGR
+1955 LNGFGR
-1961 NTENEVLLPRTTELI
+1961 NTENEVLLPRTVRL
-1976 ADSMELI
+1976 AVDSMELI
-1983 SPHKIRMTVREVIN
+1983 SPHKIRMMAREVIT
-1997 DENGATA
+1997 DETGATA
-2004 DPTLSGMRGMRESAP
+2004 DSASTGVRNVRESTLWRS
-2019 GRENLR
+2019 GLR
-2025 PVSGRDSGAVQEEMG
+2025 PVSERNSEEVLGQGGGTSGRNGS
-2040 RTAGRDRDAGLSGLR
+2040 AGLPGLR
-2055 EGTRSG
+2055 EGEGSG
-2061 SLGESGVESDYRAAE
+2061 SLGGSGVESDYRAAE

-2090 RQILANALERVAQN
+2090 RR
-2104 ERERSILADYREK
+2104 RSRYCQRTEFELLFARGRGRIDTYRHKRRTDHGRKEK
-2117 AAKMAFYERELA
+2117 ANFQR
-2129 KREQKIADHRSGKAV
+2129 D
-2144 LEPDKIRR
+2144 
-2152 AEVSAQKYAALIS
+2152 SA
-2165 QQDERLLRLE
+2165 
-2175 KLKPLR
+2175 
-2181 DVVTRER
+2181 
-2188 DYIAER
+2188 
-2194 LRGAAEEKSRYTA
+2194 LRGADA
-2207 EFERQL
+2207 
-2213 SEERKR
+2213 
-2219 GEERLQQYRKGREE
+2219 RL
-2233 RDDIR
+2233 I
-2238 VERRQIEKLA
+2238 
-2248 KRLTTYLEE
+2248 
-2257 NTDKKHIPEALK
+2257 
-2269 KPIGELLQSLDFSSK
+2269 
-2284 TKLSSGAAT
+2284 
-2293 KADLAYIRSMQRIE
+2293 
-2307 AVLAAQERFDET
+2307 
-2319 GEGGDLITGT
+2319 
-2329 LDLPKGFREA
+2329 
-2339 LTEQIERVQ
+2339 
-2348 TIMETHQPG
+2348 
-2357 ERAVMRMNLTDLRKL
+2357 
-2372 RVMLSTLSSAVTKMN
+2372 
-2387 ELFANGQF
+2387 
-2395 RHVDQAA
+2395 
-2402 QDTIFTLREKGQ
+2402 
-2414 HQSLLPKVESFVR
+2414 
-2427 WDNTLPWYAFQRL
+2427 
-2440 GEGGQSI
+2440 
-2447 FAELQDGWDKLA
+2447 
-2459 FNTQKILKFRKEL
+2459 
-2472 IDDKTARKW
+2472 
-2481 DTEVHEVELTD
+2481 
-2492 QDDNTVKAKLTTA
+2492 
-2505 QLMSLYCLSRR
+2505 
-2516 KQALGHL
+2516 
-2523 LGGGIRPADIEL
+2523 
-2535 TANIKDKVLKKTEK
+2535 
-2549 QDTHYHLTDERLGQ
+2549 
-2563 LLGLL
+2563 
-2568 TDEQREIAQ
+2568 
-2577 KMQKYMTEQ
+2577 
-2586 GATWGNEI
+2586 
-2594 TMARWGYRAFTEE
+2594 
-2607 NYFPLTTDREDR
+2607 
-2619 PARADDASEG
+2619 
-2629 SLYRLQNISATK
+2629 
-2641 PLTQNANNA
+2641 
-2650 VMLYSIFDVY
+2650 
-2660 ADHMADMAKYN
+2660 
-2671 AMVLPI
+2671 
-2677 LDAQKWYNYKEG
+2677 
-2689 HKNEAGQVST
+2689 
-2699 WTVQRTLTQVYGRDA
+2699 YGRD
-2714 NRFVL
+2714 
-2719 QFLKD
+2719 
-2724 LNGVKENGARGE
+2724 
-2736 GLAKK
+2736 
-2741 MISNYKRAA
+2741 
-2750 VAANLRVALLQP
+2750 
-2762 TAYVRASAVL
+2762 
-2772 DAKYLTRA
+2772 
-2780 FGERTSTKEA
+2780 
-2790 TAEMLARSGI
+2790 
-2800 GLWKSMGM
+2800 
-2808 FDTDVGR
+2808 
-2815 SIRDQIKGKGSAVE
+2815 
-2829 SLVDKTMVLAE
+2829 
-2840 KGDSITWARLWRAC
+2840 
-2854 KLEVADK
+2854 
-2861 QHLSGE
+2861 
-2867 QLLDA
+2867 
-2872 TAKRFREVI
+2872 
-2881 YRTQVIDSTM
+2881 
-2891 TRSHMMRSGSTFA
+2891 
-2904 AILTSFM
+2904 
-2911 SEPTVSYNL
+2911 
-2920 IMTASEKIWEDTKK
+2920 
-2934 YGAKMAVKRNWKTA
+2934 
-2948 WRAWQ
+2948 
-2953 AYILSAV
+2953 
-2960 ASAMVEALADAW
+2960 
-2972 RDPGDDKDTQKLL
+2972 
-2985 NAFRDNLGSDLN
+2985 
-2997 PLNKLPGLRDIFSIF
+2997 
-3012 EGYDTNRTDMAAFS
+3012 
-3026 NLNKAIAIW
+3026 
-3035 KETIQLA
+3035 
-3042 DGTIDEATDTTYHG
+3042 
-3056 NMTIYG
+3056 
-3062 KVYKTAQA
+3062 
-3070 LSQLSGLPMSAT
+3070 
-3082 MREAQALWN
+3082 
-3091 NTVGRWAPGLKQK
+3091 
-3104 TYDNEKQRLI
+3104 
-3114 QKAGT
+3114 
-3119 AMWNGDKDAWQD
+3119 
-3131 AYAALE
+3131 
-3137 QYMLADGKSK
+3137 
-3147 REAESAV
+3147 
-3154 YSEMRKAVKDSYLA
+3154 
-3168 GELTE
+3168 
-3173 TEARQKLVDFLGSDA
+3173 
-3188 EKAAQQVTSWKNG
+3188 
-3201 SEFAKEVG
+3201 
-3209 FEYGEMRS
+3209 
-3217 AYETGRIQKSEAV
+3217 
-3230 RLRQKYGGETQDEA
+3230 
-3244 ESKVRYWDFCIE
+3244 
-3256 YPQYDD
+3256 
-3262 ISEARANKYYDYC
+3262 
-3275 RQAGVGVAAY
+3275 
-3285 YKAAQY
+3285 
-3291 TAAIVSEK
+3291 
-3299 DEDGN
+3299 
-3304 SVSGSVKRQYVEYI
+3304 
-3318 QSLGLSAA
+3318 
-3326 QQKALWQALKNAT
+3326 
-3339 WSDKGTPWE
+3339 

>member
-134 NALKAKMD
+134 NALKEKMD

-188 DERGALAL
+188 DERGAAELR
-196 GKLSEEEA
+196 KLSADQA
-204 AAVDTLAKSTNKGRK
+204 AVVDTLAKIPYNGRE
-219 TDIVGAGVIDEM
+219 ANSAAARSIDEM

-242 GYSAEEIDELA
+242 GYSAEEIDELV

-298 IGVIDVAVQNYENRG
+298 IGVLDVAVQNYENRG

-577 SSNRRVGGG
+577 NSNRRVGGG

-626 VAQAAARLTADPTM
+626 VAQAAAQLTADPTM

-667 GMQAGSAESAPAAV
+667 GMQAGSAKSAPAAV
-681 QEESAVPSAE
+681 QEQSTAPSAE

-870 AAYDQKQAQA
+870 AAYGRKQAQA
-880 REKRAAKG
+880 REKRAARG

-902 GAVIG
+902 GAIIG

-921 RQRANLKVLGQVAQ
+921 RQRANIKVLGQVAQ

-1069 RGLFRKIRAWLRKWL
+1069 RGLFQKIRSWLRKWL

-1128 SRVEAEDKAAESAGE
+1128 SKAEAESAGE

-1149 KYWRPDLNRSEWNL
+1149 KYWWPDLNRSEWSL

-1215 KQARYAASLMQDV
+1215 KKAAAYNAAMTKYLEGKEHADESAVDFDGW
-1228 IEEVGRSD
+1228 IKSHRSAGMD
-1236 GNAEGFDSW
+1236 QS
-1245 AENLRSKNGNYRRNY
+1245 RSV
-1260 AQAGDGKPA
+1260 
-1269 GRNAGLHG
+1269 LHG
-1277 RSQGRNTGKPAG
+1277 GQRGSNGHADGGVYRGSSERTGGSVSERSSKDQRRVK
-1289 DGKGKSSG
+1289 
-1297 VREKFSLRAPVEQT
+1297 EKFSLRDPVEQT

-1317 HNLTEQNLRDALR
+1317 HNLTEQNLRDAFY

-1370 NRIYGGDAY
+1370 NKIYGGDAY

-1388 PVNYDQ
+1388 PVDYDR
-1394 MRAVEKRLARLSEK
+1394 MRAVEKRLAGLSEK

-1420 QRAGVDEESGMSA
+1420 QRAGVDEESGMST

-1444 SIRAAYLAN
+1444 SIRAAYLAD
-1453 QGKTLDPVMQ
+1453 QGKTLEPVMQ

-1472 DALTKLV
+1472 DALAKLV

-1518 DQHRRFLDRKP
+1518 EQHRRFLDRKP

-1544 HTYTVENFVRNA
+1544 HTYTVDNFIISA

-1579 HEAASIEA
+1579 HEAASVED
-1587 VKAWLLPQLEGVL
+1587 VKAWLLPRLEGVL
-1600 GDPGIYN
+1600 GEPGIYN
-1607 GSERFDRS
+1607 GLDRFDRS
-1615 GNRRSFSQLHWK
+1615 GNRRSFSKLHWK

-1637 TETQAER
+1637 TEMQAER

-1649 SASAKAMQAVSTEDF
+1649 GASAKTMQAVSTEDF

-1674 GRLGKVDTEQYK
+1674 DRLGKVDTEQYK

-1717 MQIIGDVMMQAA
+1717 MQIIDDVMMQAA
-1729 QGKQTESSIRRA
+1729 QGKQTEAAIRRA

-1831 FSTRDYG
+1831 FSVRDYG

-1900 SFGGYEAMADFLS
+1900 SFGGYEAMAEFLS
-1913 QFVKGEK
+1913 QFAKGRAVPMSS
-1920 TNLGGYLSASTVPNE
+1920 YLSASTVRNE
-1935 SRTNG
+1935 DRTGG

-1955 LDGFGR
+1955 LNGFGR
-1961 NTENEVLLPRTTELI
+1961 DTENEVLLPRTVRL
-1976 ADSMELI
+1976 AVDSMELI
-1983 SPHKIRMTVREVIN
+1983 SPHKIRMMAREVIT
-1997 DENGATA
+1997 DETGATA
-2004 DPTLSGMRGMRESAP
+2004 DSTSTGVRNVRESTLWRS
-2019 GRENLR
+2019 GLR
-2025 PVSGRDSGAVQEEMG
+2025 PVSERNSEEVLGQGGGTSGRNGS
-2040 RTAGRDRDAGLSGLR
+2040 AGLPGLR
-2055 EGTRSG
+2055 EGEGPG
-2061 SLGESGVESDYRAAE
+2061 SLGGSGVESDYRAAE

-2129 KREQKIADHRSGKAV
+2129 KREQKLADHRSGKAV

-2284 TKLSSGAAT
+2284 TKLSGGAAT
-2293 KADLAYIRSMQRIE
+2293 KADLAYIRSMLQIE
-2307 AVLAAQERFDET
+2307 TVLAAQERFDET
-2319 GEGGDLITGT
+2319 GDGGDLITGT

-2372 RVMLSTLSSAVTKMN
+2372 KTMLSTLSSAVTKMN
-2387 ELFANGQF
+2387 ELFANGRF

-2459 FNTQKILKFRKEL
+2459 FNTQKILEFRKEL

-2516 KQALGHL
+2516 RQALGHL

-2677 LDAQKWYNYKEG
+2677 IDAQKWYNYREG

-2714 NRFVL
+2714 NRFVI

-2904 AILTSFM
+2904 AIFTSFM

-2948 WRAWQ
+2948 GRAWQ

-3035 KETIQLA
+3035 KETVQLA
-3042 DGTIDEATDTTYHG
+3042 NGTIDEATDTTYYG
-3056 NMTIYG
+3056 KMTIYG

-3070 LSQLSGLPMSAT
+3070 LSQLSGLPVSAT

-3114 QKAGT
+3114 QQAGT

-3201 SEFAKEVG
+3201 SEFAKEAG

-3291 TAAIVSEK
+3291 TAAIESEK

>member
-17 RGTQETSAPASSFLQ
+17 WGTQETSAPASSFLQ

-72 LAAWKSTS
+72 LAAWKSTI
-80 ATTESGLANPKEAQA
+80 APTERDLANPKEAQA

-134 NALKAKMD
+134 NALKEKMD

-171 AYEEAARK
+171 VYEEAARK

-188 DERGALAL
+188 DERGAAELR
-196 GKLSEEEA
+196 KLSADQA
-204 AAVDTLAKSTNKGRK
+204 AVVDTLAKIPYNGRE
-219 TDIVGAGVIDEM
+219 ANSAAARSIDEM

-242 GYSAEEIDELA
+242 GYSAEEIDELV

-286 TALSVPETLTSG
+286 TALSVPETLASG

-327 YAKATAGRS
+327 YAMAKAGRS

-497 MSEEEARRRA
+497 MSEEQARRRA

-592 SRNVQAQNA
+592 RRNVQAQNA

-612 QRLTELGETENVET
+612 QRLAELGETENVET

-681 QEESAVPSAE
+681 QEQSTAPSAE
-691 QVRQAVESTQRSRG
+691 QVQQAVESTQRSRG

-766 NKESG
+766 NKENG

-895 KGTVKLT
+895 KGAVKLT

-1069 RGLFRKIRAWLRKWL
+1069 RGLFQKIRSWLRKWL
-1084 ENIKKAF
+1084 ENIRKAF

-1104 EKHLEELQKR
+1104 EQHLEELQKR

-1128 SRVEAEDKAAESAGE
+1128 SRAEAEDSGKTQYQIRQLDGKTTVVLDTQNDTRDYKAAETYLKTLVNTAKPFSTILTDALPVYIGKDLPSEYKGSEYTLGMNRALREVKMQAATNLDEMLLLAENGEWRENVKDKHRRDAQNGWYRYETQFAVPVLNAKKAVDHYTVYSGTLLIRNDADGKSYLYDMIDVEKKKVISSPSFSAQAHSDVFEPKPSQTQYTRGKGGSQAENSGKEQLSVRESAGRIVHPGNGE
-1143 KASVRG
+1143 SYWNDLSYRG
-1149 KYWRPDLNRSEWNL
+1149 YTEDSAIPNS
-1163 LNRRL
+1163 
-1168 EEEIESSGQY
+1168 IG
-1178 LDESTKWLYADEKGV
+1178 YAM
-1193 QVFAL
+1193 FADDPHAIAN
-1198 YGIGDGT
+1198 YGD
-1205 EATPLYAVGG
+1205 
-1215 KQARYAASLMQDV
+1215 
-1228 IEEVGRSD
+1228 
-1236 GNAEGFDSW
+1236 
-1245 AENLRSKNGNYRRNY
+1245 
-1260 AQAGDGKPA
+1260 
-1269 GRNAGLHG
+1269 
-1277 RSQGRNTGKPAG
+1277 
-1289 DGKGKSSG
+1289 
-1297 VREKFSLRAPVEQT
+1297 KFSAVFHGDLAPIDDFKDAIARAWE
-1311 RDLVAV
+1311 RDKAKYL
-1317 HNLTEQNLRDALR
+1317 
-1330 LGGLPMPSI
+1330 LP
-1339 AVVKAAQGHS
+1339 
-1349 MYGPIS
+1349 
-1355 IVFGRESIDPQTDSR
+1355 
-1370 NRIYGGDAY
+1370 
-1379 TPTAPAVEY
+1379 
-1388 PVNYDQ
+1388 
-1394 MRAVEKRLARLSEK
+1394 
-1408 VAGGVFRNDSAL
+1408 
-1420 QRAGVDEESGMSA
+1420 
-1433 AELADKLARDD
+1433 
-1444 SIRAAYLAN
+1444 
-1453 QGKTLDPVMQ
+1453 
-1463 KKEFNPFGN
+1463 
-1472 DALTKLV
+1472 
-1479 QKIGAQK
+1479 
-1486 LADIEASMEA
+1486 
-1496 GDYQPVQEIE
+1496 
-1506 DTVRQIIRDSYE
+1506 
-1518 DQHRRFLDRKP
+1518 P
-1529 ELKEKRIN
+1529 ELEV
-1537 YFMENNV
+1537 F
-1544 HTYTVENFVRNA
+1544 
-1556 WEYYQDQGATTSEID
+1556 S
-1571 RWATSDKL
+1571 
-1579 HEAASIEA
+1579 
-1587 VKAWLLPQLEGVL
+1587 
-1600 GDPGIYN
+1600 
-1607 GSERFDRS
+1607 DRS
-1615 GNRRSFSQLHWK
+1615 GAEMADHFDPADIVDGADAWDTPELITWAFSHGIFDEVGGVKTSDGAIVWDESLLHGTSDDGGVWGGNLHGEDYSAFRK
-1627 YTLENIVRAM
+1627 STNS
-1637 TETQAER
+1637 ER
-1644 GGQTF
+1644 GGIRY
-1649 SASAKAMQAVSTEDF
+1649 SA
-1664 QSIDAVKAAS
+1664 
-1674 GRLGKVDTEQYK
+1674 
-1686 ADVDA
+1686 
-1691 VEKRIE
+1691 
-1697 QATRAVMRENK
+1697 
-1708 AHSDNQFDE
+1708 
-1717 MQIIGDVMMQAA
+1717 
-1729 QGKQTESSIRRA
+1729 
-1741 FSQEGYSISE
+1741 
-1751 STAREIREVFR
+1751 
-1762 AAAELPTGYFEAKPQ
+1762 
-1777 RAVRFDEAKA
+1777 
-1787 VIVPDDLS
+1787 
-1795 ADIRDKLTEM
+1795 
-1805 GAPVREYKAGDEESR
+1805 
-1820 LAELNADESVK
+1820 
-1831 FSTRDYG
+1831 RDYG

-1845 AIVSYKSGDSYALNG
+1845 AIVSYKSGDSYSLNG

-1900 SFGGYEAMADFLS
+1900 SFGGYEAMAEFL
-1913 QFVKGEK
+1913 QLFRKGK
-1920 TNLGGYLSASTVPNE
+1920 PTNIGNYLSASTVRNE
-1935 SRTNG
+1935 DRTGG

-1955 LDGFGR
+1955 LNGFGR
-1961 NTENEVLLPRTTELI
+1961 DTENEVLLPRTVRL
-1976 ADSMELI
+1976 AVDSMELI
-1983 SPHKIRMTVREVIN
+1983 SPHKIRMMAREVIT
-1997 DENGATA
+1997 DETGATA
-2004 DPTLSGMRGMRESAP
+2004 DSTSTGVRNVRESTLWRS
-2019 GRENLR
+2019 GLR
-2025 PVSGRDSGAVQEEMG
+2025 PVSERNSEEVLGQGGGTSGRNGS
-2040 RTAGRDRDAGLSGLR
+2040 AGLPGLR
-2055 EGTRSG
+2055 EGEGPG
-2061 SLGESGVESDYRAAE
+2061 SLGGSGVESDYRAAE

-2090 RQILANALERVAQN
+2090 RQILANALESVAQN

-2117 AAKMAFYERELA
+2117 AKKLAFYEREMA

-2144 LEPDKIRR
+2144 LEPDKLRR
-2152 AEVSAQKYAALIS
+2152 AEVSAQQYAALIS

-2284 TKLSSGAAT
+2284 TKLSGGAAT
-2293 KADLAYIRSMQRIE
+2293 KADLAYIRSMLQIE
-2307 AVLAAQERFDET
+2307 TVLAAQERFDET
-2319 GEGGDLITGT
+2319 GKGGDLIKGT

-2372 RVMLSTLSSAVTKMN
+2372 KTMLSTLSSAVTKMN
-2387 ELFANGQF
+2387 ELFANGRF

-2516 KQALGHL
+2516 RQALGHL

-2677 LDAQKWYNYKEG
+2677 IDAQKWYNYREG
-2689 HKNEAGQVST
+2689 HKNKAGQVST
-2699 WTVQRTLTQVYGRDA
+2699 WTVQRTLTQVYGRGA
-2714 NRFVL
+2714 NRFVI

-2904 AILTSFM
+2904 AIFTSFM

-2934 YGAKMAVKRNWKTA
+2934 YGAQMAVKRNWKTA
-2948 WRAWQ
+2948 GRAWQ

-2997 PLNKLPGLRDIFSIF
+2997 PLNKLPYLRDIFSIF

-3035 KETIQLA
+3035 KETVQLA
-3042 DGTIDEATDTTYHG
+3042 NGTIDEATDTTYYG
-3056 NMTIYG
+3056 KMTIYG

-3070 LSQLSGLPMSAT
+3070 LSQLSGLPVSAT

-3188 EKAAQQVTSWKNG
+3188 EKAAQLVTSWKNG

-3326 QQKALWQALKNAT
+3326 QQKALWQALKNAA

>member
-188 DERGALAL
+188 DERGAQAL

-219 TDIVGAGVIDEM
+219 TDIVGAGIIDEM

-278 GFWGAAAA
+278 GLWGAAAA
-286 TALSVPETLTSG
+286 TALSVPETLLSG

-327 YAKATAGRS
+327 YAMATAGRS

-365 MLDSTAVAG
+365 VLDSTAVAG

-626 VAQAAARLTADPTM
+626 VAQAAAQLTADPTM

-681 QEESAVPSAE
+681 QEQSAVPSAE

-755 TDNRTV
+755 TDSRTV

-771 KLDVIVRGTDGKVE
+771 KLDVIARGTDGKVE

-848 MQSDAVKYLTAEQR
+848 MQSNAVKYLTAEQR

-935 ATGIDIVLYQSRA
+935 ATGVDIVLYQSRA

-1069 RGLFRKIRAWLRKWL
+1069 RGLFQKIRSWLRKWL

-1104 EKHLEELQKR
+1104 EQHLEELQKR

-1128 SRVEAEDKAAESAGE
+1128 SRAEAEDSGKTQYQIRQLDGKTTVVLDTQNDTRDYKAAETYLKTLVNTAKPFSTILTDALPVYIGKDLPSEYKGSEYTLGMNRALREVKMQAATNLNEMLLLAENGEWRENVKDKHRRDAQNGWYRYETQFAVPVLNAKKAVDHYTVYSGTLLIRNDADGKSYLYDMIDVEKKKVISSPSFSAQAHSDVFEPKPSQAQYTRGKGGSQAENSGKEQLSVRESAGRIVHLGNGE
-1143 KASVRG
+1143 SYWNDLSYRG
-1149 KYWRPDLNRSEWNL
+1149 YTEDSAIPNS
-1163 LNRRL
+1163 
-1168 EEEIESSGQY
+1168 IG
-1178 LDESTKWLYADEKGV
+1178 YAM
-1193 QVFAL
+1193 FADDPHAIAN
-1198 YGIGDGT
+1198 YGD
-1205 EATPLYAVGG
+1205 
-1215 KQARYAASLMQDV
+1215 
-1228 IEEVGRSD
+1228 
-1236 GNAEGFDSW
+1236 
-1245 AENLRSKNGNYRRNY
+1245 
-1260 AQAGDGKPA
+1260 
-1269 GRNAGLHG
+1269 
-1277 RSQGRNTGKPAG
+1277 
-1289 DGKGKSSG
+1289 
-1297 VREKFSLRAPVEQT
+1297 KFSAVFHGDLAPIDDFKDAIARAWE
-1311 RDLVAV
+1311 RDKAKYL
-1317 HNLTEQNLRDALR
+1317 
-1330 LGGLPMPSI
+1330 LP
-1339 AVVKAAQGHS
+1339 
-1349 MYGPIS
+1349 
-1355 IVFGRESIDPQTDSR
+1355 
-1370 NRIYGGDAY
+1370 
-1379 TPTAPAVEY
+1379 
-1388 PVNYDQ
+1388 
-1394 MRAVEKRLARLSEK
+1394 
-1408 VAGGVFRNDSAL
+1408 
-1420 QRAGVDEESGMSA
+1420 
-1433 AELADKLARDD
+1433 
-1444 SIRAAYLAN
+1444 
-1453 QGKTLDPVMQ
+1453 
-1463 KKEFNPFGN
+1463 
-1472 DALTKLV
+1472 
-1479 QKIGAQK
+1479 
-1486 LADIEASMEA
+1486 
-1496 GDYQPVQEIE
+1496 
-1506 DTVRQIIRDSYE
+1506 
-1518 DQHRRFLDRKP
+1518 P
-1529 ELKEKRIN
+1529 ELEV
-1537 YFMENNV
+1537 F
-1544 HTYTVENFVRNA
+1544 
-1556 WEYYQDQGATTSEID
+1556 S
-1571 RWATSDKL
+1571 
-1579 HEAASIEA
+1579 
-1587 VKAWLLPQLEGVL
+1587 
-1600 GDPGIYN
+1600 
-1607 GSERFDRS
+1607 DRS
-1615 GNRRSFSQLHWK
+1615 GTEMADHFDPADIVDGADAWDTPELITWAFSHG
-1627 YTLENIVRAM
+1627 I
-1637 TETQAER
+1637 
-1644 GGQTF
+1644 
-1649 SASAKAMQAVSTEDF
+1649 
-1664 QSIDAVKAAS
+1664 
-1674 GRLGKVDTEQYK
+1674 
-1686 ADVDA
+1686 
-1691 VEKRIE
+1691 
-1697 QATRAVMRENK
+1697 
-1708 AHSDNQFDE
+1708 FDE
-1717 MQIIGDVMMQAA
+1717 VGGVKTSDGAIVWD
-1729 QGKQTESSIRRA
+1729 ESLLHGTSDDGGVWGGNLHGEDYSA
-1741 FSQEGYSISE
+1741 FRKSTNSE
-1751 STAREIREVFR
+1751 R
-1762 AAAELPTGYFEAKPQ
+1762 
-1777 RAVRFDEAKA
+1777 
-1787 VIVPDDLS
+1787 
-1795 ADIRDKLTEM
+1795 ADIRYS
-1805 GAPVREYKAGDEESR
+1805 A
-1820 LAELNADESVK
+1820 
-1831 FSTRDYG
+1831 RDYG

-1886 PVYKGTVYRHYDFD
+1886 PVYRGTVYRHYDFD
-1900 SFGGYEAMADFLS
+1900 SFGGYEAMAEFLS
-1913 QFVKGEK
+1913 MFEKGK
-1920 TNLGGYLSASTVPNE
+1920 PTPMKSYLSASTVRNE
-1935 SRTNG
+1935 DRTNG

-1946 VIQSETGRS
+1946 VIQSETGHS
-1955 LDGFGR
+1955 LNGFGR
-1961 NTENEVLLPRTTELI
+1961 DTENEVLLPRTVRL
-1976 ADSMELI
+1976 AVDSMELVG
-1983 SPHKIRMTVREVIN
+1983 PHKIRMIAREVV
-1997 DENGATA
+1997 ENGEGTTA
-2004 DPTLSGMRGMRESAP
+2004 DARSNGMRDVRESALWRS
-2019 GRENLR
+2019 GLR
-2025 PVSGRDSGAVQEEMG
+2025 PVSERDSEEVLGQGRRDSG
-2040 RTAGRDRDAGLSGLR
+2040 RDGDAGLSGLR
-2055 EGTRSG
+2055 EGEGSG
-2061 SLGESGVESDYRAAE
+2061 SLGGSGVESDYRAAE
-2076 EGLKYQPREQSVSD
+2076 EGLKYQPREQRVSD

-2104 ERERSILADYREK
+2104 ERERSILTDYREK

-2284 TKLSSGAAT
+2284 TKLSGGAAT
-2293 KADLAYIRSMQRIE
+2293 KADLAYIRSMLQIE
-2307 AVLAAQERFDET
+2307 TVLAAQERFDET

-2372 RVMLSTLSSAVTKMN
+2372 KTMLSTLSSAVTKMN
-2387 ELFANGQF
+2387 ELFANGRF

-2414 HQSLLPKVESFVR
+2414 HQSLLPRVESFVR

-2516 KQALGHL
+2516 RQALGHL

-2714 NRFVL
+2714 NRFVI

-2736 GLAKK
+2736 GFAKK

-2780 FGERTSTKEA
+2780 FGERTSTKDA

-2854 KLEVADK
+2854 KLEVQDR

-2904 AILTSFM
+2904 AIFTSFM

-2948 WRAWQ
+2948 GRAWQ

-3035 KETIQLA
+3035 KETVQLA
-3042 DGTIDEATDTTYHG
+3042 NGTIDEATDTTYYG
-3056 NMTIYG
+3056 KMTIYG

-3070 LSQLSGLPMSAT
+3070 LSQLSGLPVSAT

-3173 TEARQKLVDFLGSDA
+3173 TEAQQKLVDFLGSDA

-3201 SEFAKEVG
+3201 SEFAKEAG

>member
-72 LAAWKSTS
+72 LAAWKSTI
-80 ATTESGLANPKEAQA
+80 APTERDLANPKEAQA

-134 NALKAKMD
+134 NALKEKMD

-171 AYEEAARK
+171 VYEEAARK

-188 DERGALAL
+188 DERGAAELR
-196 GKLSEEEA
+196 KLSADQA
-204 AAVDTLAKSTNKGRK
+204 AVVDTLAKIPYNGRE
-219 TDIVGAGVIDEM
+219 ANSAAARSIDEM

-242 GYSAEEIDELA
+242 GYSAEEIDELV

-286 TALSVPETLTSG
+286 TALSVPETLLSG

-365 MLDSTAVAG
+365 VLDSTAVAG

-577 SSNRRVGGG
+577 TSNRRVGGG

-612 QRLTELGETENVET
+612 QRLKELGETENVET
-626 VAQAAARLTADPTM
+626 VAQAAAQLTADPTM

-681 QEESAVPSAE
+681 QEESAAPSAE
-691 QVRQAVESTQRSRG
+691 QVRQAVESTQRSQG

-755 TDNRTV
+755 TDSRTV

-870 AAYDQKQAQA
+870 AAYGRKQAQA
-880 REKRAAKG
+880 REKRAARG

-907 GKRYDG
+907 GRRYDG

-1016 TEEQGMDF
+1016 IEEQGMDF

-1069 RGLFRKIRAWLRKWL
+1069 RGLFQKIRSWLRKWL
-1084 ENIKKAF
+1084 ENIRKAF

-1104 EKHLEELQKR
+1104 EQHLEELQKR

-1128 SRVEAEDKAAESAGE
+1128 SRAEAEDSGKTQYQIRQLDGKTTVVLDTQNDTRDYKAAETYLKTLVNTAKPFSTILTDALP
-1143 KASVRG
+1143 VYIG
-1149 KYWRPDLNRSEWNL
+1149 KDLPSEYKGSEYTLGMNRALREVKMQAATN
-1163 LNRRL
+1163 
-1168 EEEIESSGQY
+1168 
-1178 LDESTKWLYADEKGV
+1178 LDEMLLLAENGEWRENVKDKHRRDAQNGWYRYETQFAVPVLNAKKAVDHYTVYSGTLLIRNDADEKSYLYDMIDV
-1193 QVFAL
+1193 EKKKVISSPSFSAQAHSDVFEPKPSQAQ
-1198 YGIGDGT
+1198 YTRGK
-1205 EATPLYAVGG
+1205 GG
-1215 KQARYAASLMQDV
+1215 SQ
-1228 IEEVGRSD
+1228 
-1236 GNAEGFDSW
+1236 
-1245 AENLRSKNGNYRRNY
+1245 AENS
-1260 AQAGDGKPA
+1260 GKEQ
-1269 GRNAGLHG
+1269 L
-1277 RSQGRNTGKPAG
+1277 S
-1289 DGKGKSSG
+1289 
-1297 VREKFSLRAPVEQT
+1297 VRESTGRIVHPGNGESYWNDLSYRGYTEDSAIPNSIGYAMFADDPHAIANYGDKFSAVFHGDLAPIDDFKDAIARAWE
-1311 RDLVAV
+1311 RDKAKYL
-1317 HNLTEQNLRDALR
+1317 
-1330 LGGLPMPSI
+1330 LPP
-1339 AVVKAAQGHS
+1339 
-1349 MYGPIS
+1349 
-1355 IVFGRESIDPQTDSR
+1355 
-1370 NRIYGGDAY
+1370 
-1379 TPTAPAVEY
+1379 
-1388 PVNYDQ
+1388 
-1394 MRAVEKRLARLSEK
+1394 
-1408 VAGGVFRNDSAL
+1408 
-1420 QRAGVDEESGMSA
+1420 
-1433 AELADKLARDD
+1433 
-1444 SIRAAYLAN
+1444 
-1453 QGKTLDPVMQ
+1453 
-1463 KKEFNPFGN
+1463 
-1472 DALTKLV
+1472 
-1479 QKIGAQK
+1479 
-1486 LADIEASMEA
+1486 
-1496 GDYQPVQEIE
+1496 EIE
-1506 DTVRQIIRDSYE
+1506 VFS
-1518 DQHRRFLDRKP
+1518 
-1529 ELKEKRIN
+1529 
-1537 YFMENNV
+1537 
-1544 HTYTVENFVRNA
+1544 
-1556 WEYYQDQGATTSEID
+1556 
-1571 RWATSDKL
+1571 
-1579 HEAASIEA
+1579 
-1587 VKAWLLPQLEGVL
+1587 
-1600 GDPGIYN
+1600 
-1607 GSERFDRS
+1607 DRS
-1615 GNRRSFSQLHWK
+1615 GAEMADHFDPVDIVDGADAWDTPELITWAFSHGIFDEVGGVKTSDGAIVWDESLLHGTSDDGGVWGGNLHGEDYSAFRK
-1627 YTLENIVRAM
+1627 STNS
-1637 TETQAER
+1637 ER
-1644 GGQTF
+1644 GGIRY
-1649 SASAKAMQAVSTEDF
+1649 SA
-1664 QSIDAVKAAS
+1664 
-1674 GRLGKVDTEQYK
+1674 
-1686 ADVDA
+1686 
-1691 VEKRIE
+1691 
-1697 QATRAVMRENK
+1697 
-1708 AHSDNQFDE
+1708 
-1717 MQIIGDVMMQAA
+1717 
-1729 QGKQTESSIRRA
+1729 
-1741 FSQEGYSISE
+1741 
-1751 STAREIREVFR
+1751 
-1762 AAAELPTGYFEAKPQ
+1762 
-1777 RAVRFDEAKA
+1777 
-1787 VIVPDDLS
+1787 
-1795 ADIRDKLTEM
+1795 
-1805 GAPVREYKAGDEESR
+1805 
-1820 LAELNADESVK
+1820 
-1831 FSTRDYG
+1831 RDYG

-1900 SFGGYEAMADFLS
+1900 SFGGYEAMAEFL
-1913 QFVKGEK
+1913 QLFRKGK
-1920 TNLGGYLSASTVPNE
+1920 PTNIGNYLSASTVRNE
-1935 SRTNG
+1935 DRTGG

-1955 LDGFGR
+1955 LNGFGR
-1961 NTENEVLLPRTTELI
+1961 DTENEVLLPRTVRL
-1976 ADSMELI
+1976 AVDSMELI
-1983 SPHKIRMTVREVIN
+1983 SPHKIRMMAREVIT
-1997 DENGATA
+1997 DETGATA
-2004 DPTLSGMRGMRESAP
+2004 DSTSTGVRNVRESTLWRS
-2019 GRENLR
+2019 GLR
-2025 PVSGRDSGAVQEEMG
+2025 PVSERNSEEVLGQGGGTSGRNGS
-2040 RTAGRDRDAGLSGLR
+2040 AGLPGLR
-2055 EGTRSG
+2055 EGEGPG
-2061 SLGESGVESDYRAAE
+2061 SLGGSGVESDYRAAE

-2090 RQILANALERVAQN
+2090 RQILANALESVAQN

-2117 AAKMAFYERELA
+2117 AKKLAFYEREMA

-2144 LEPDKIRR
+2144 LEPDKLRR
-2152 AEVSAQKYAALIS
+2152 AEVSAQQYAALIS

-2284 TKLSSGAAT
+2284 TKLSGGAAT
-2293 KADLAYIRSMQRIE
+2293 KADLAYIRSMLQIE
-2307 AVLAAQERFDET
+2307 TVLAAQERFDET
-2319 GEGGDLITGT
+2319 GKGGDLIKGT

-2387 ELFANGQF
+2387 ELFANGRF

-2414 HQSLLPKVESFVR
+2414 HQSLLPRVESFVR

-2677 LDAQKWYNYKEG
+2677 IDAQKWYNYREG
-2689 HKNEAGQVST
+2689 HKNKAGQVST
-2699 WTVQRTLTQVYGRDA
+2699 WTVQRTLTQVYGRGA
-2714 NRFVL
+2714 NRFVI

-2904 AILTSFM
+2904 AIFTSFM

-2948 WRAWQ
+2948 GRAWQ

-2997 PLNKLPGLRDIFSIF
+2997 PLNKLPYLRDIFSIF

-3035 KETIQLA
+3035 KETVQLA
-3042 DGTIDEATDTTYHG
+3042 NGTIDEATDTTYYG
-3056 NMTIYG
+3056 KMTIYG

-3070 LSQLSGLPMSAT
+3070 LSQLSGLPVSAT

-3201 SEFAKEVG
+3201 SEFAKEAG

>member
-72 LAAWKSTS
+72 LVAWKSTS

-188 DERGALAL
+188 DERGAQAL

-286 TALSVPETLTSG
+286 TALSVPETLASG
-298 IGVIDVAVQNYENRG
+298 IGVIDVAVQNNENRG

-327 YAKATAGRS
+327 YAMAKAGRS

-681 QEESAVPSAE
+681 QEESAAPSAE

-755 TDNRTV
+755 TDSRTV

-870 AAYDQKQAQA
+870 AAYDQKQAKA
-880 REKRAAKG
+880 RTKRAARG
-888 NDTPKAK
+888 NDTHKAQ

-935 ATGIDIVLYQSRA
+935 ATGVDIVLYQSRA

-1069 RGLFRKIRAWLRKWL
+1069 RGLFQKIRSWLRKWL

-1128 SRVEAEDKAAESAGE
+1128 SRAEAESAGE

-1149 KYWRPDLNRSEWNL
+1149 KYWRPDLNRSEWSL

-1297 VREKFSLRAPVEQT
+1297 VREKFSLRDSAGRELTAAQQEYFRDSQVRDADGNLLVMYHQTEGAFTVFDTRHKGAGTGDDETPFGIFLKRTARDIGVRGKNQMELYANIRNPLRVRDRAELVERLRELSGTYAELKDQSGKIDKEYGAKFAEAKAAFKNFLLQWRKENPDAPSRAAYDAEGFDAAFDAEDNVVKEWTQKK
-1311 RDLVAV
+1311 DELA
-1317 HNLTEQNLRDALR
+1317 LRAKEAITDALR
-1330 LGGLPMPSI
+1330 KNGYDGVILESDRGSW
-1339 AVVKAAQGHS
+1339 
-1349 MYGPIS
+1349 
-1355 IVFGRESIDPQTDSR
+1355 GRST
-1370 NRIYGGDAY
+1370 DAY
-1379 TPTAPAVEY
+1379 I
-1388 PVNYDQ
+1388 
-1394 MRAVEKRLARLSEK
+1394 
-1408 VAGGVFRNDSAL
+1408 AL
-1420 QRAGVDEESGMSA
+1420 D
-1433 AELADKLARDD
+1433 
-1444 SIRAAYLAN
+1444 AN
-1453 QGKTLDPVMQ
+1453 QVKNVTNQ
-1463 KKEFNPFGN
+1463 NP
-1472 DALTKLV
+1472 
-1479 QKIGAQK
+1479 
-1486 LADIEASMEA
+1486 
-1496 GDYQPVQEIE
+1496 
-1506 DTVRQIIRDSYE
+1506 
-1518 DQHRRFLDRKP
+1518 
-1529 ELKEKRIN
+1529 
-1537 YFMENNV
+1537 
-1544 HTYTVENFVRNA
+1544 
-1556 WEYYQDQGATTSEID
+1556 
-1571 RWATSDKL
+1571 
-1579 HEAASIEA
+1579 
-1587 VKAWLLPQLEGVL
+1587 
-1600 GDPGIYN
+1600 
-1607 GSERFDRS
+1607 
-1615 GNRRSFSQLHWK
+1615 
-1627 YTLENIVRAM
+1627 
-1637 TETQAER
+1637 
-1644 GGQTF
+1644 
-1649 SASAKAMQAVSTEDF
+1649 TED
-1664 QSIDAVKAAS
+1664 
-1674 GRLGKVDTEQYK
+1674 
-1686 ADVDA
+1686 
-1691 VEKRIE
+1691 
-1697 QATRAVMRENK
+1697 
-1708 AHSDNQFDE
+1708 
-1717 MQIIGDVMMQAA
+1717 
-1729 QGKQTESSIRRA
+1729 
-1741 FSQEGYSISE
+1741 
-1751 STAREIREVFR
+1751 
-1762 AAAELPTGYFEAKPQ
+1762 P
-1777 RAVRFDEAKA
+1777 
-1787 VIVPDDLS
+1787 
-1795 ADIRDKLTEM
+1795 DIRYS
-1805 GAPVREYKAGDEESR
+1805 A
-1820 LAELNADESVK
+1820 
-1831 FSTRDYG
+1831 RDYG

-1900 SFGGYEAMADFLS
+1900 SFGGYEAMAEFLS
-1913 QFVKGEK
+1913 QFAKGRAVPMSS
-1920 TNLGGYLSASTVPNE
+1920 YLSASTVRNE
-1935 SRTNG
+1935 DRTNG

-1955 LDGFGR
+1955 LNGFGR
-1961 NTENEVLLPRTTELI
+1961 DTENEVLLSRTTELI

-1983 SPHKIRMTVREVIN
+1983 SPHKVRITAREVVKNGTGTAADSASVGVRDVRESEQRT
-1997 DENGATA
+1997 DG
-2004 DPTLSGMRGMRESAP
+2004 
-2019 GRENLR
+2019 LR
-2025 PVSGRDSGAVQEEMG
+2025 QVSGRNPGGVQTESG
-2040 RTAGRDRDAGLSGLR
+2040 RSAGRDGDAGLSGLR

-2061 SLGESGVESDYRAAE
+2061 SLGEPGVESDYRAAE

-2144 LEPDKIRR
+2144 LEPDKLRR

-2293 KADLAYIRSMQRIE
+2293 KTDLAYIRSMQRIE

-2357 ERAVMRMNLTDLRKL
+2357 ERAVMRMNLADLRKL

-2516 KQALGHL
+2516 RQALGHL

-2677 LDAQKWYNYKEG
+2677 LDAQKWYNYREG

-2714 NRFVL
+2714 NRFVI

-2904 AILTSFM
+2904 AIFTSFM

-2948 WRAWQ
+2948 GRAWQ

-3070 LSQLSGLPMSAT
+3070 LSQLSGLPVSAT

-3201 SEFAKEVG
+3201 SEFAKEAG

-3291 TAAIVSEK
+3291 TAAIESEK

>member
-188 DERGALAL
+188 DERGAQAL

-327 YAKATAGRS
+327 YAMAKAGRS

-681 QEESAVPSAE
+681 QEESAAPSAE

-755 TDNRTV
+755 TDSRTV

-870 AAYDQKQAQA
+870 AAYDQKQAKA
-880 REKRAAKG
+880 RTKRAARG
-888 NDTPKAK
+888 NDTHKAQ

-935 ATGIDIVLYQSRA
+935 ATGVDIVLYQSRA

-1069 RGLFRKIRAWLRKWL
+1069 RGLFQKIRSWLRKWL
-1084 ENIKKAF
+1084 ENIRKAF

-1128 SRVEAEDKAAESAGE
+1128 SRAEAESAGE

-1178 LDESTKWLYADEKGV
+1178 IDESTKWLYADEKGV

-1297 VREKFSLRAPVEQT
+1297 VREKFSLRDSAGRELTAAQQEYFRDSQVRDADGNLLVMYHQTEGAFTVFDTRHKGAGTGDDETPFGIFLKRTARDIGVRGKNQMELYANIRNPLRVRDRAELVERLRELSGTYAELKDQSGKIDKEYGAKFAEAKAAFKNFLLQWRKENPDAPSRAAYDAEGFDAAFDAEDNVVKEWTQKK
-1311 RDLVAV
+1311 DELA
-1317 HNLTEQNLRDALR
+1317 LRAKEAITDALR
-1330 LGGLPMPSI
+1330 KNGYDGVILESDRGSW
-1339 AVVKAAQGHS
+1339 
-1349 MYGPIS
+1349 
-1355 IVFGRESIDPQTDSR
+1355 GRST
-1370 NRIYGGDAY
+1370 DAY
-1379 TPTAPAVEY
+1379 I
-1388 PVNYDQ
+1388 
-1394 MRAVEKRLARLSEK
+1394 
-1408 VAGGVFRNDSAL
+1408 AL
-1420 QRAGVDEESGMSA
+1420 D
-1433 AELADKLARDD
+1433 
-1444 SIRAAYLAN
+1444 AN
-1453 QGKTLDPVMQ
+1453 QVKNVTNQ
-1463 KKEFNPFGN
+1463 NP
-1472 DALTKLV
+1472 
-1479 QKIGAQK
+1479 
-1486 LADIEASMEA
+1486 
-1496 GDYQPVQEIE
+1496 
-1506 DTVRQIIRDSYE
+1506 
-1518 DQHRRFLDRKP
+1518 
-1529 ELKEKRIN
+1529 
-1537 YFMENNV
+1537 
-1544 HTYTVENFVRNA
+1544 
-1556 WEYYQDQGATTSEID
+1556 
-1571 RWATSDKL
+1571 
-1579 HEAASIEA
+1579 
-1587 VKAWLLPQLEGVL
+1587 
-1600 GDPGIYN
+1600 
-1607 GSERFDRS
+1607 
-1615 GNRRSFSQLHWK
+1615 
-1627 YTLENIVRAM
+1627 
-1637 TETQAER
+1637 
-1644 GGQTF
+1644 
-1649 SASAKAMQAVSTEDF
+1649 TED
-1664 QSIDAVKAAS
+1664 
-1674 GRLGKVDTEQYK
+1674 
-1686 ADVDA
+1686 
-1691 VEKRIE
+1691 
-1697 QATRAVMRENK
+1697 
-1708 AHSDNQFDE
+1708 
-1717 MQIIGDVMMQAA
+1717 
-1729 QGKQTESSIRRA
+1729 
-1741 FSQEGYSISE
+1741 
-1751 STAREIREVFR
+1751 
-1762 AAAELPTGYFEAKPQ
+1762 P
-1777 RAVRFDEAKA
+1777 
-1787 VIVPDDLS
+1787 
-1795 ADIRDKLTEM
+1795 DIRYS
-1805 GAPVREYKAGDEESR
+1805 A
-1820 LAELNADESVK
+1820 
-1831 FSTRDYG
+1831 RDYG

-1900 SFGGYEAMADFLS
+1900 SFGGYEAMAEFLS
-1913 QFVKGEK
+1913 QFAKGRAVPMSS
-1920 TNLGGYLSASTVPNE
+1920 YLSASTVRNE
-1935 SRTNG
+1935 DRTNG

-1955 LDGFGR
+1955 LNGFGR
-1961 NTENEVLLPRTTELI
+1961 DTENEVLLSRTTELI

-1983 SPHKIRMTVREVIN
+1983 SPHKVRITAREVVKNGTGTAADSASVGVRDVRESEQRT
-1997 DENGATA
+1997 DG
-2004 DPTLSGMRGMRESAP
+2004 
-2019 GRENLR
+2019 LR
-2025 PVSGRDSGAVQEEMG
+2025 QVSGRNPGGVQTESG
-2040 RTAGRDRDAGLSGLR
+2040 RSAGRDGDAGLSGLR

-2061 SLGESGVESDYRAAE
+2061 SLGEPGVESDYRAAE

-2144 LEPDKIRR
+2144 LEPDKLRR

-2293 KADLAYIRSMQRIE
+2293 KTDLAYIRSMQRIE

-2357 ERAVMRMNLTDLRKL
+2357 ERAVMRMNLADLRKL

-2516 KQALGHL
+2516 RQALGHL

-2714 NRFVL
+2714 NRFVI

-2854 KLEVADK
+2854 KLEVQDK

-2891 TRSHMMRSGSTFA
+2891 TRSHMMRSGSTFV
-2904 AILTSFM
+2904 AIFTSFM

-2920 IMTASEKIWEDTKK
+2920 IMAASEKIWEDTKK

-2948 WRAWQ
+2948 GRAWQ

-3042 DGTIDEATDTTYHG
+3042 NGTIDEATDTTYHG

-3070 LSQLSGLPMSAT
+3070 LSQLSGLPVSAT

-3154 YSEMRKAVKDSYLA
+3154 YSEMRKALKDSYLA

-3318 QSLGLSAA
+3318 QSLGLSTA

>member
-72 LAAWKSTS
+72 LAAWKSTI
-80 ATTESGLANPKEAQA
+80 APTERDLANPKEAQA

-134 NALKAKMD
+134 NALKEKMD

-171 AYEEAARK
+171 VYEEAARK

-188 DERGALAL
+188 DERGAAELR
-196 GKLSEEEA
+196 KLSADQA
-204 AAVDTLAKSTNKGRK
+204 AVVDTLAKIPYNGRE
-219 TDIVGAGVIDEM
+219 ANSAAARSIDEM

-242 GYSAEEIDELA
+242 GYSAEEIDELV

-286 TALSVPETLTSG
+286 TALSVPETLASG

-327 YAKATAGRS
+327 YAMAKAGRS

-577 SSNRRVGGG
+577 NSNRRVGGG

-626 VAQAAARLTADPTM
+626 VAQAAAQLTADPTM

-681 QEESAVPSAE
+681 QEQSTAPSAE

-755 TDNRTV
+755 TDSRTV

-935 ATGIDIVLYQSRA
+935 ATGVDIVLYQSRA

-1016 TEEQGMDF
+1016 IEEQGMDF

-1069 RGLFRKIRAWLRKWL
+1069 RGLFQKIRSWLRKWL
-1084 ENIKKAF
+1084 ENIRKAF

-1128 SRVEAEDKAAESAGE
+1128 SRAEAEDSGKTQYQIRQLDGKTTVVLDTQNDTRDYKAAETYLKTLVNTAKPFSTILTDALPVYIGKDLPSEYKGSEYTLGMNRALREVKMQAATNLDEMLLLAENGEWRENVKDKHRRDAQNGWYRYETQFAVPVLNAKKAVDHYTVYSGTLLIRNDADGKSYLYDMIDVEKKKVISSPSFSAQAHSDVFEPKPSQTQYTRGKGGSQAENSGKEQLSVRESAGRIVHPGNGE
-1143 KASVRG
+1143 SYWNDLSYRG
-1149 KYWRPDLNRSEWNL
+1149 YTEDSAIPNS
-1163 LNRRL
+1163 
-1168 EEEIESSGQY
+1168 IG
-1178 LDESTKWLYADEKGV
+1178 YAM
-1193 QVFAL
+1193 FADDPHAIAN
-1198 YGIGDGT
+1198 YGD
-1205 EATPLYAVGG
+1205 
-1215 KQARYAASLMQDV
+1215 
-1228 IEEVGRSD
+1228 
-1236 GNAEGFDSW
+1236 
-1245 AENLRSKNGNYRRNY
+1245 
-1260 AQAGDGKPA
+1260 
-1269 GRNAGLHG
+1269 
-1277 RSQGRNTGKPAG
+1277 
-1289 DGKGKSSG
+1289 
-1297 VREKFSLRAPVEQT
+1297 KFSAVFHGDLAPIDDFKDAIARAWE
-1311 RDLVAV
+1311 RDKAKYL
-1317 HNLTEQNLRDALR
+1317 
-1330 LGGLPMPSI
+1330 LP
-1339 AVVKAAQGHS
+1339 
-1349 MYGPIS
+1349 
-1355 IVFGRESIDPQTDSR
+1355 
-1370 NRIYGGDAY
+1370 
-1379 TPTAPAVEY
+1379 
-1388 PVNYDQ
+1388 
-1394 MRAVEKRLARLSEK
+1394 
-1408 VAGGVFRNDSAL
+1408 
-1420 QRAGVDEESGMSA
+1420 
-1433 AELADKLARDD
+1433 
-1444 SIRAAYLAN
+1444 
-1453 QGKTLDPVMQ
+1453 
-1463 KKEFNPFGN
+1463 
-1472 DALTKLV
+1472 
-1479 QKIGAQK
+1479 
-1486 LADIEASMEA
+1486 
-1496 GDYQPVQEIE
+1496 
-1506 DTVRQIIRDSYE
+1506 
-1518 DQHRRFLDRKP
+1518 P
-1529 ELKEKRIN
+1529 ELEV
-1537 YFMENNV
+1537 F
-1544 HTYTVENFVRNA
+1544 
-1556 WEYYQDQGATTSEID
+1556 S
-1571 RWATSDKL
+1571 
-1579 HEAASIEA
+1579 
-1587 VKAWLLPQLEGVL
+1587 
-1600 GDPGIYN
+1600 
-1607 GSERFDRS
+1607 DRS
-1615 GNRRSFSQLHWK
+1615 GAEMADHFDPADIVDGADAWDTPELITWAFSHGIFDEVGGVKTSDGAIVWDESLLHGTSDDGGVWGGNLHGEDYSAFRK
-1627 YTLENIVRAM
+1627 STNS
-1637 TETQAER
+1637 ER
-1644 GGQTF
+1644 GGIRY
-1649 SASAKAMQAVSTEDF
+1649 SA
-1664 QSIDAVKAAS
+1664 
-1674 GRLGKVDTEQYK
+1674 
-1686 ADVDA
+1686 
-1691 VEKRIE
+1691 
-1697 QATRAVMRENK
+1697 
-1708 AHSDNQFDE
+1708 
-1717 MQIIGDVMMQAA
+1717 
-1729 QGKQTESSIRRA
+1729 
-1741 FSQEGYSISE
+1741 
-1751 STAREIREVFR
+1751 
-1762 AAAELPTGYFEAKPQ
+1762 
-1777 RAVRFDEAKA
+1777 
-1787 VIVPDDLS
+1787 
-1795 ADIRDKLTEM
+1795 
-1805 GAPVREYKAGDEESR
+1805 
-1820 LAELNADESVK
+1820 
-1831 FSTRDYG
+1831 RDYG

-1845 AIVSYKSGDSYALNG
+1845 AIVSYKSGDSYSLNG

-1900 SFGGYEAMADFLS
+1900 SFGGYEAMAEFL
-1913 QFVKGEK
+1913 QLFRKGK
-1920 TNLGGYLSASTVPNE
+1920 PTNIGNYLSASTVRNE
-1935 SRTNG
+1935 DRTGG

-1955 LDGFGR
+1955 LNGFGR
-1961 NTENEVLLPRTTELI
+1961 DTENEVLLPRTVRL
-1976 ADSMELI
+1976 AVDSMELI
-1983 SPHKIRMTVREVIN
+1983 SPHKIRMMAREVIT
-1997 DENGATA
+1997 DETGATA
-2004 DPTLSGMRGMRESAP
+2004 DSTSTGVRNVRESTLWRS
-2019 GRENLR
+2019 GLR
-2025 PVSGRDSGAVQEEMG
+2025 PVSERNSEEVLGQGGGTSGRNGS
-2040 RTAGRDRDAGLSGLR
+2040 AGLPGLR
-2055 EGTRSG
+2055 EGEGPG
-2061 SLGESGVESDYRAAE
+2061 SLGGSGVESDYRAAE

-2090 RQILANALERVAQN
+2090 RQILANALESVAQN

-2117 AAKMAFYERELA
+2117 AKKLAFYEREMA

-2144 LEPDKIRR
+2144 LEPDKLRR
-2152 AEVSAQKYAALIS
+2152 AEVSAQQYAALIS

-2188 DYIAER
+2188 DYIVER

-2269 KPIGELLQSLDFSSK
+2269 KPIGELLQSLDFSSR

-2293 KADLAYIRSMQRIE
+2293 KADLAYIRSMLQIE
-2307 AVLAAQERFDET
+2307 TVLAAQERFDET

-2357 ERAVMRMNLTDLRKL
+2357 ERAVMRMNLADLRKL

-2516 KQALGHL
+2516 RQALGHL

-2677 LDAQKWYNYKEG
+2677 LDAQKWYNYREG

-2714 NRFVL
+2714 NRFVI

-2736 GLAKK
+2736 GFAKK

-2904 AILTSFM
+2904 AIFTSFM

-2948 WRAWQ
+2948 GRAWQ

-3070 LSQLSGLPMSAT
+3070 LSQLSGLPVSAT

-3201 SEFAKEVG
+3201 SEFAKEAG

-3291 TAAIVSEK
+3291 TAAIESEK

>member
-134 NALKAKMD
+134 NALKEKMD

-171 AYEEAARK
+171 AYEDAARK

-188 DERGALAL
+188 DERGAQAL

-219 TDIVGAGVIDEM
+219 TDIVGAGIIDEM
-231 RRKATKVLTDA
+231 RRKATQVLADA

-298 IGVIDVAVQNYENRG
+298 IGVLDVAVQNYENRG

-497 MSEEEARRRA
+497 MSEEQARRRA

-612 QRLTELGETENVET
+612 QRLTELGETENVEA

-681 QEESAVPSAE
+681 QEQSAAPSAE

-755 TDNRTV
+755 TDSRTV

-870 AAYDQKQAQA
+870 AAYDQKQAKA

-888 NDTPKAK
+888 DDTPKAK

-935 ATGIDIVLYQSRA
+935 ATGVDIVLYQSRA

-1058 TAAVQRLAEEN
+1058 TAAVQRLAEKN
-1069 RGLFRKIRAWLRKWL
+1069 RGLFQKIRSWLRKWL

-1104 EKHLEELQKR
+1104 EKHLEQLQQR

-1128 SRVEAEDKAAESAGE
+1128 SRAEAESAGE

-1297 VREKFSLRAPVEQT
+1297 VREKFSLRDSAGRELTAAQQEYFRDSQVRDADGNLLVMYHQTEGAFTVFDTRHKGAGTGDDETPFGIFLKRTARDIGVRGKNQMELYANIRNPLRVRDRAELVERLRELSGTYAELKDQSGKIDKEYGAKFAEAKAAFKNFLLQWRKENPDAPSRAAYDAEGFDAAFDAEDNVVKEWTQKK
-1311 RDLVAV
+1311 DELA
-1317 HNLTEQNLRDALR
+1317 LRAKEAITDALR
-1330 LGGLPMPSI
+1330 KNGYDGVILESDRGSW
-1339 AVVKAAQGHS
+1339 
-1349 MYGPIS
+1349 
-1355 IVFGRESIDPQTDSR
+1355 GRST
-1370 NRIYGGDAY
+1370 DAY
-1379 TPTAPAVEY
+1379 I
-1388 PVNYDQ
+1388 
-1394 MRAVEKRLARLSEK
+1394 
-1408 VAGGVFRNDSAL
+1408 AL
-1420 QRAGVDEESGMSA
+1420 D
-1433 AELADKLARDD
+1433 
-1444 SIRAAYLAN
+1444 AN
-1453 QGKTLDPVMQ
+1453 QVKNVTNQ
-1463 KKEFNPFGN
+1463 NP
-1472 DALTKLV
+1472 
-1479 QKIGAQK
+1479 
-1486 LADIEASMEA
+1486 
-1496 GDYQPVQEIE
+1496 
-1506 DTVRQIIRDSYE
+1506 
-1518 DQHRRFLDRKP
+1518 
-1529 ELKEKRIN
+1529 
-1537 YFMENNV
+1537 
-1544 HTYTVENFVRNA
+1544 
-1556 WEYYQDQGATTSEID
+1556 
-1571 RWATSDKL
+1571 
-1579 HEAASIEA
+1579 
-1587 VKAWLLPQLEGVL
+1587 
-1600 GDPGIYN
+1600 
-1607 GSERFDRS
+1607 
-1615 GNRRSFSQLHWK
+1615 
-1627 YTLENIVRAM
+1627 
-1637 TETQAER
+1637 
-1644 GGQTF
+1644 
-1649 SASAKAMQAVSTEDF
+1649 TED
-1664 QSIDAVKAAS
+1664 
-1674 GRLGKVDTEQYK
+1674 
-1686 ADVDA
+1686 
-1691 VEKRIE
+1691 
-1697 QATRAVMRENK
+1697 
-1708 AHSDNQFDE
+1708 
-1717 MQIIGDVMMQAA
+1717 
-1729 QGKQTESSIRRA
+1729 
-1741 FSQEGYSISE
+1741 
-1751 STAREIREVFR
+1751 
-1762 AAAELPTGYFEAKPQ
+1762 
-1777 RAVRFDEAKA
+1777 
-1787 VIVPDDLS
+1787 
-1795 ADIRDKLTEM
+1795 ADIRYS
-1805 GAPVREYKAGDEESR
+1805 A
-1820 LAELNADESVK
+1820 
-1831 FSTRDYG
+1831 RDYG

-1886 PVYKGTVYRHYDFD
+1886 PVYRGTVYRHYDFD
-1900 SFGGYEAMADFLS
+1900 SFGGYEAMAEFLS

-1935 SRTNG
+1935 SRTGG

-1955 LDGFGR
+1955 LNGFGR
-1961 NTENEVLLPRTTELI
+1961 DTENEVLLSRTTELI

-1983 SPHKIRMTVREVIN
+1983 SPHKIRMMAREVIN

-2004 DPTLSGMRGMRESAP
+2004 DPTLSGVRGMRESAP

-2040 RTAGRDRDAGLSGLR
+2040 RTAGRDGDAGLSGLR

-2061 SLGESGVESDYRAAE
+2061 SLGEPGVESDYRAAE

-2117 AAKMAFYERELA
+2117 AKKLAFYEREMA

-2144 LEPDKIRR
+2144 LEPDKLRR
-2152 AEVSAQKYAALIS
+2152 AEVSAQQYAALIS

-2284 TKLSSGAAT
+2284 TKLSGGAAT
-2293 KADLAYIRSMQRIE
+2293 KADLAYIRSMLQIE
-2307 AVLAAQERFDET
+2307 TVLAAQERFDET
-2319 GEGGDLITGT
+2319 GKGGDLIKGT

-2387 ELFANGQF
+2387 ELFANGRF

-2594 TMARWGYRAFTEE
+2594 TTARWGYRAFTEE

-2677 LDAQKWYNYKEG
+2677 IDAQKWYNYREG
-2689 HKNEAGQVST
+2689 HKNKAGQVST
-2699 WTVQRTLTQVYGRDA
+2699 WTVQRTLTQVYGRGA
-2714 NRFVL
+2714 NRFVI

-2904 AILTSFM
+2904 AIFTSFM
-2911 SEPTVSYNL
+2911 SESTVSYNL

-2948 WRAWQ
+2948 GRAWQ

-3035 KETIQLA
+3035 RETIQLA
-3042 DGTIDEATDTTYHG
+3042 NGTIDEATDTTYHG

-3070 LSQLSGLPMSAT
+3070 LSQLSGLPVSAT

-3201 SEFAKEVG
+3201 SEFAKEAG

-3291 TAAIVSEK
+3291 TAAIESEK

-3304 SVSGSVKRQYVEYI
+3304 SVSGSVKRQYVAYI

>member
-50 TGTHKTMLGM
+50 RGTHKTMLGM

-72 LAAWKSTS
+72 LAAWKSTI
-80 ATTESGLANPKEAQA
+80 APTERDLANPKEAQA

-134 NALKAKMD
+134 KALKEKMD

-188 DERGALAL
+188 DEKGEQALA
-196 GKLSEEEA
+196 KLSIDTA
-204 AAVDTLAKSTNKGRK
+204 DAVDTLIRSPETGTSAMSTGLTRDRK
-219 TDIVGAGVIDEM
+219 RSE
-231 RRKATKVLTDA
+231 ATQTLERA
-242 GYSAEEIDELA
+242 GYTQQEISDLVS
-253 NWRARQ
+253 WRQRQ
-259 QNAQKYDA
+259 IDREKYQK
-267 AVEKREALADK
+267 AVENREKLAKD
-278 GFWGAAAA
+278 GFLGAAAA
-286 TALSVPETLTSG
+286 TLLSVPETLASG
-298 IGVIDVAVQNYENRG
+298 VGVADLAMQNAMNSG
-313 TDRPADYKRTAMLP
+313 TDRPANYYSAAMRP
-327 YAKATAGRS
+327 YAKANTARS
-336 TISNKLEQNTDAEI
+336 TISQKLEQNTDAEI
-350 FGQNVA
+350 FGQNIA

-365 MLDSTAVAG
+365 MLDSAATLG
-374 LAALGVPPLAAT
+374 LTALGIPPMAAT

-429 LEKLLKLKPA
+429 LEKLLTLKPA

-448 TTIKNVGLQAATE
+448 TTLKNVGLQAATE

-468 TLANTMT
+468 TLANNMT
-475 DNLINGGLSEFQQN
+475 DNLINGGLSEFQQD

-507 YLDLAGQLALDFGG
+507 YLDFAGQLALDFSG

-557 QERLETNEGDRLA
+557 QERLNANEGDRLA

-577 SSNRRVGGG
+577 SSNRRVSGG

-626 VAQAAARLTADPTM
+626 VAQAAAQLTADTTM
-640 SAGRR
+640 SASRR
-645 RAAENVLKGSRY
+645 RAAENILKGSRY

-667 GMQAGSAESAPAAV
+667 GMQIRSTESTPAAV
-681 QEESAVPSAE
+681 QEQSTAPSEE

-746 KELRVNPQA
+746 KEVRVNPQA
-755 TDNRTV
+755 TDSRTV

-796 RQERLMELAADVG
+796 RQERLMDLAADVG

-880 REKRAAKG
+880 REKRAGKG
-888 NDTPKAK
+888 SDTPKAK

-907 GKRYDG
+907 GRRYDG
-913 VSKASLTE
+913 VDKSTLTE

-935 ATGIDIVLYQSRA
+935 ATGVDIVLYQSKA

-1002 AAYAE
+1002 AAYAA

-1016 TEEQGMDF
+1016 TEEQDMDF

-1069 RGLFRKIRAWLRKWL
+1069 RGLFQKIRSWLRRWL

-1128 SRVEAEDKAAESAGE
+1128 SKAEAARKAVEKAEE

-1149 KYWRPDLNRSEWNL
+1149 KYWRPDLNRTEWNL

-1168 EEEIESSGQY
+1168 KEEIESSEQY

-1215 KQARYAASLMQDV
+1215 KKALKAHEFLTSKMEVLENDV
-1228 IEEVGRSD
+1228 DRNRENVGRWISGVRGDEKYDRYDTHALGRTGTVTNGTDQLHGGTSNGDSERIAGKGNRNGEVKFSLRDSAGRELTAAQQDYFKDSKVRDAEGNLLVMYHQTD
-1236 GNAEGFDSW
+1236 GAFTVFDTRHKGAGTGDDETPFGIFLKRTARDIGVRGKNQMELYANIRNPLRVRDRAELVARLRELSGTYAELKDQSGKIDKEYGAKFAEAKDAFKNFLLQWRKENPDAPSRAAYDAEGFDAAFD
-1245 AENLRSKNGNYRRNY
+1245 AEDNVVKEWTQKKDEL
-1260 AQAGDGKPA
+1260 A
-1269 GRNAGLHG
+1269 
-1277 RSQGRNTGKPAG
+1277 
-1289 DGKGKSSG
+1289 
-1297 VREKFSLRAPVEQT
+1297 LRAKEAIT
-1311 RDLVAV
+1311 
-1317 HNLTEQNLRDALR
+1317 DALR
-1330 LGGLPMPSI
+1330 KNGYDGVILESDRGSW
-1339 AVVKAAQGHS
+1339 
-1349 MYGPIS
+1349 
-1355 IVFGRESIDPQTDSR
+1355 GRST
-1370 NRIYGGDAY
+1370 DAY
-1379 TPTAPAVEY
+1379 I
-1388 PVNYDQ
+1388 
-1394 MRAVEKRLARLSEK
+1394 
-1408 VAGGVFRNDSAL
+1408 AL
-1420 QRAGVDEESGMSA
+1420 D
-1433 AELADKLARDD
+1433 
-1444 SIRAAYLAN
+1444 AN
-1453 QGKTLDPVMQ
+1453 QVKNVTNQ
-1463 KKEFNPFGN
+1463 NP
-1472 DALTKLV
+1472 
-1479 QKIGAQK
+1479 
-1486 LADIEASMEA
+1486 
-1496 GDYQPVQEIE
+1496 
-1506 DTVRQIIRDSYE
+1506 
-1518 DQHRRFLDRKP
+1518 
-1529 ELKEKRIN
+1529 
-1537 YFMENNV
+1537 
-1544 HTYTVENFVRNA
+1544 
-1556 WEYYQDQGATTSEID
+1556 
-1571 RWATSDKL
+1571 
-1579 HEAASIEA
+1579 
-1587 VKAWLLPQLEGVL
+1587 
-1600 GDPGIYN
+1600 
-1607 GSERFDRS
+1607 
-1615 GNRRSFSQLHWK
+1615 
-1627 YTLENIVRAM
+1627 
-1637 TETQAER
+1637 
-1644 GGQTF
+1644 
-1649 SASAKAMQAVSTEDF
+1649 TED
-1664 QSIDAVKAAS
+1664 
-1674 GRLGKVDTEQYK
+1674 
-1686 ADVDA
+1686 
-1691 VEKRIE
+1691 
-1697 QATRAVMRENK
+1697 
-1708 AHSDNQFDE
+1708 
-1717 MQIIGDVMMQAA
+1717 
-1729 QGKQTESSIRRA
+1729 
-1741 FSQEGYSISE
+1741 
-1751 STAREIREVFR
+1751 
-1762 AAAELPTGYFEAKPQ
+1762 P
-1777 RAVRFDEAKA
+1777 
-1787 VIVPDDLS
+1787 
-1795 ADIRDKLTEM
+1795 DIRYS
-1805 GAPVREYKAGDEESR
+1805 A
-1820 LAELNADESVK
+1820 
-1831 FSTRDYG
+1831 RDYG

-1886 PVYKGTVYRHYDFD
+1886 PVYRGTVYRHYDFD
-1900 SFGGYEAMADFLS
+1900 SFGGYEAMAEFLS
-1913 QFVKGEK
+1913 MFEKGEATPMK
-1920 TNLGGYLSASTVPNE
+1920 SYLSASTVRNE
-1935 SRTNG
+1935 DRTNG

-1955 LDGFGR
+1955 LNGFGR

-1983 SPHKIRMTVREVIN
+1983 SPHKVRIIAREVIKN
-1997 DENGATA
+1997 GEGATA
-2004 DPTLSGMRGMRESAP
+2004 DAGAAGMRDVREGSQ
-2019 GRENLR
+2019 GLEDMR
-2025 PVSGRDSGAVQEEMG
+2025 PVSGRNSEEVQGQGRRDS
-2040 RTAGRDRDAGLSGLR
+2040 GRDRDAGLSGLR
-2055 EGTRSG
+2055 EGTRPG

-2269 KPIGELLQSLDFSSK
+2269 KPIGELLQSLDFSSR

-2293 KADLAYIRSMQRIE
+2293 KTDLAYIRSMQRIE

-2387 ELFANGQF
+2387 ELFANGRF

-2714 NRFVL
+2714 NRFVI

-2790 TAEMLARSGI
+2790 TAEMLERSGI

-2948 WRAWQ
+2948 GRAWQ

-2972 RDPGDDKDTQKLL
+2972 RDPGDDKDTLKLL

-3026 NLNKAIAIW
+3026 NLNKVIAIW

-3042 DGTIDEATDTTYHG
+3042 DGTIDKATDTTYHG

-3070 LSQLSGLPMSAT
+3070 LSQLSGLPVSAT

-3201 SEFAKEVG
+3201 SDFAKEAG

-3299 DEDGN
+3299 DENGN
-3304 SVSGSVKRQYVEYI
+3304 NVSGSVKRQYVEYI

>member
-219 TDIVGAGVIDEM
+219 TDIAGAGIVDEM

-286 TALSVPETLTSG
+286 TALSVPETLLSG
-298 IGVIDVAVQNYENRG
+298 IGVIDVAVQNNENRG

-327 YAKATAGRS
+327 YAMAKAGRS

-557 QERLETNEGDRLA
+557 QERLETNAGDRLA

-681 QEESAVPSAE
+681 QEESAAPSAE

-712 RGGEERTQSGRRFAS
+712 RGGEERTQSGRWFAS

-755 TDNRTV
+755 TDSRTV

-870 AAYDQKQAQA
+870 AAYGQKQAQA
-880 REKRAAKG
+880 REKRAARG

-907 GKRYDG
+907 GRRYDG

-935 ATGIDIVLYQSRA
+935 ATGVDIVLYQSRA

-1069 RGLFRKIRAWLRKWL
+1069 RGLFQKIRSWLRKWL

-1128 SRVEAEDKAAESAGE
+1128 SRAEAESAGE

-1178 LDESTKWLYADEKGV
+1178 IDESTKWLYADEKGV

-1215 KQARYAASLMQDV
+1215 KKAAAYNAAMTKYLEGKEHADESAVDFDGW
-1228 IEEVGRSD
+1228 IKSHRSAGMD
-1236 GNAEGFDSW
+1236 QS
-1245 AENLRSKNGNYRRNY
+1245 RSV
-1260 AQAGDGKPA
+1260 
-1269 GRNAGLHG
+1269 LHG
-1277 RSQGRNTGKPAG
+1277 GQRGSNGHADGGVYRGSSERTGGSVSERSSKDQRRVK
-1289 DGKGKSSG
+1289 
-1297 VREKFSLRAPVEQT
+1297 EKFSLREPVERT
-1311 RDLVAV
+1311 KDLVAV
-1317 HNLTEQNLRDALR
+1317 HNLTEQNLRDAFY

-1370 NRIYGGDAY
+1370 NKIYGGDAY

-1388 PVNYDQ
+1388 PVDYDR
-1394 MRAVEKRLARLSEK
+1394 MRAVEKRLAGLSEK

-1420 QRAGVDEESGMSA
+1420 QRAGVDEESSMSA
-1433 AELADKLARDD
+1433 PELADKLARDD
-1444 SIRAAYLAN
+1444 SIRAAYLAD

-1518 DQHRRFLDRKP
+1518 EQHRRFLDRKP

-1544 HTYTVENFVRNA
+1544 HTYTVDNFIISA

-1579 HEAASIEA
+1579 HEAASVED
-1587 VKAWLLPQLEGVL
+1587 VKAWLLPRLEGVL
-1600 GDPGIYN
+1600 GEPGIYN
-1607 GSERFDRS
+1607 GLDRFDRS
-1615 GNRRSFSQLHWK
+1615 GNRRSFSKLHWK

-1637 TETQAER
+1637 TEMQAER

-1649 SASAKAMQAVSTEDF
+1649 GASAKTMQAVSTEDF

-1729 QGKQTESSIRRA
+1729 QGKQTEAAIRRA

-1831 FSTRDYG
+1831 FSVRDYG

-1900 SFGGYEAMADFLS
+1900 SFGGYEAMAEFLS
-1913 QFVKGEK
+1913 QFAKGRAVPMSS
-1920 TNLGGYLSASTVPNE
+1920 YLSASTVRNE
-1935 SRTNG
+1935 DRTNG

-1955 LDGFGR
+1955 LNGFGR
-1961 NTENEVLLPRTTELI
+1961 DTENEVLLSRTTELI

-1983 SPHKIRMTVREVIN
+1983 SPHKVRITAREVVKNGTGTAADSASVGVRDVRESEQRT
-1997 DENGATA
+1997 DG
-2004 DPTLSGMRGMRESAP
+2004 
-2019 GRENLR
+2019 LR
-2025 PVSGRDSGAVQEEMG
+2025 QVSGRNPGGVQTESG
-2040 RTAGRDRDAGLSGLR
+2040 RSAGRDGDAGLSGLR

-2061 SLGESGVESDYRAAE
+2061 SLGEPGVESDYRAAE

-2117 AAKMAFYERELA
+2117 AKKLAFYEREMA

-2144 LEPDKIRR
+2144 LEPDKLRR
-2152 AEVSAQKYAALIS
+2152 AEVSAQQYAALIS

-2307 AVLAAQERFDET
+2307 GVLAAQERWDET

-2372 RVMLSTLSSAVTKMN
+2372 KTMLSTLSSAVTKMN
-2387 ELFANGQF
+2387 ELFANGRF

-2414 HQSLLPKVESFVR
+2414 HQSLLPRVESFVR

-2516 KQALGHL
+2516 RQALGHL

-2677 LDAQKWYNYKEG
+2677 LDAQKWYNYREG

-2714 NRFVL
+2714 NRFVI

-2904 AILTSFM
+2904 AIFTSFM

-2948 WRAWQ
+2948 GRAWQ

-3070 LSQLSGLPMSAT
+3070 LSQLSGLPVSAT

-3201 SEFAKEVG
+3201 SEFAKEAG

>member
-1 MSDFLKR
+1 M
-8 RIQERDEQR
+8 
-17 RGTQETSAPASSFLQ
+17 
-32 QRIQQRDTQRAES
+32 
-45 GYRAP
+45 
-50 TGTHKTMLGM
+50 
-60 SLEEYKA
+60 
-67 KLDEA
+67 
-72 LAAWKSTS
+72 
-80 ATTESGLANPKEAQA
+80 
-95 RKTYQTM
+95 
-102 RKQYKALQQRE
+102 
-113 SEKQQAQAAQQE
+113 
-125 YDELRVADL
+125 
-134 NALKAKMD
+134 
-142 AAKESA
+142 
-148 DGSAKERV
+148 
-156 VAGSIVKQKDSGAQA
+156 
-171 AYEEAARK
+171 
-179 YNLAQQIQY
+179 
-188 DERGALAL
+188 
-196 GKLSEEEA
+196 
-204 AAVDTLAKSTNKGRK
+204 
-219 TDIVGAGVIDEM
+219 
-231 RRKATKVLTDA
+231 
-242 GYSAEEIDELA
+242 
-253 NWRARQ
+253 
-259 QNAQKYDA
+259 
-267 AVEKREALADK
+267 
-278 GFWGAAAA
+278 
-286 TALSVPETLTSG
+286 
-298 IGVIDVAVQNYENRG
+298 
-313 TDRPADYKRTAMLP
+313 
-327 YAKATAGRS
+327 
-336 TISNKLEQNTDAEI
+336 
-350 FGQNVA
+350 
-356 AGAYNIGTS
+356 
-365 MLDSTAVAG
+365 
-374 LAALGVPPLAAT
+374 
-386 SLLGGAA
+386 
-393 ATSAMVD
+393 
-400 AKDRGVSDEQAVLT
+400 
-414 GLAAGVAE
+414 
-422 SLFEEVS
+422 
-429 LEKLLKLKPA
+429 
-439 VGTLGQRVR
+439 
-448 TTIKNVGLQAATE
+448 
-461 GSEEFFT
+461 
-468 TLANTMT
+468 
-475 DNLINGGLSEFQQN
+475 
-489 LRGYMEQG
+489 
-497 MSEEEARRRA
+497 
-507 YLDLAGQLALDFGG
+507 
-521 GAIAGGLM
+521 
-529 AGGQTAIQTGQRNA
+529 
-543 AIAQE
+543 
-548 YGDIARGAA
+548 
-557 QERLETNEGDRLA
+557 
-570 QDVQNRV
+570 
-577 SSNRRVGGG
+577 
-586 AIAELV
+586 
-592 SRNVQAQNA
+592 
-601 QTQTAIAEAAA
+601 
-612 QRLTELGETENVET
+612 
-626 VAQAAARLTADPTM
+626 
-640 SAGRR
+640 
-645 RAAENVLKGSRY
+645 
-657 GERVLGELTE
+657 
-667 GMQAGSAESAPAAV
+667 
-681 QEESAVPSAE
+681 
-691 QVRQAVESTQRSRG
+691 
-705 AQNLTES
+705 
-712 RGGEERTQSGRRFAS
+712 
-727 EWAGNLP
+727 
-734 QVLTEDAYVRRL
+734 
-746 KELRVNPQA
+746 
-755 TDNRTV
+755 
-761 TGTAY
+761 
-766 NKESG
+766 
-771 KLDVIVRGTDGKVE
+771 
-785 TIPAAKAATTA
+785 
-796 RQERLMELAADVG
+796 
-809 EAGPQMFAAIRD
+809 
-821 GQDVETYARQWKNAY
+821 
-836 TYGESNIPRAYA
+836 
-848 MQSDAVKYLTAEQR
+848 
-862 DIAYEAGK
+862 
-870 AAYDQKQAQA
+870 
-880 REKRAAKG
+880 
-888 NDTPKAK
+888 
-895 KGTVKLT
+895 
-902 GAVIG
+902 
-907 GKRYDG
+907 
-913 VSKASLTE
+913 
-921 RQRANLKVLGQVAQ
+921 
-935 ATGIDIVLYQSRA
+935 
-948 NARGE
+948 
-953 YEGQNGAYKDGTL
+953 
-966 YLDINAGRNR
+966 
-976 VGDLSEVAVVRTAA
+976 
-990 HELTHFIQDYNP
+990 
-1002 AAYAE
+1002 
-1007 YRDYVVGLL
+1007 
-1016 TEEQGMDF
+1016 
-1024 DALVEHKQAL
+1024 
-1034 QNDLSY
+1034 
-1040 DEAVDEVVADGSE
+1040 
-1053 MLLRD
+1053 
-1058 TAAVQRLAEEN
+1058 
-1069 RGLFRKIRAWLRKWL
+1069 
-1084 ENIKKAF
+1084 
-1091 DGVGAEHAEAKAL
+1091 
-1104 EKHLEELQKR
+1104 
-1114 WDDALVGASRNLQR
+1114 
-1128 SRVEAEDKAAESAGE
+1128 
-1143 KASVRG
+1143 
-1149 KYWRPDLNRSEWNL
+1149 
-1163 LNRRL
+1163 
-1168 EEEIESSGQY
+1168 
-1178 LDESTKWLYADEKGV
+1178 
-1193 QVFAL
+1193 
-1198 YGIGDGT
+1198 
-1205 EATPLYAVGG
+1205 
-1215 KQARYAASLMQDV
+1215 
-1228 IEEVGRSD
+1228 
-1236 GNAEGFDSW
+1236 
-1245 AENLRSKNGNYRRNY
+1245 
-1260 AQAGDGKPA
+1260 
-1269 GRNAGLHG
+1269 
-1277 RSQGRNTGKPAG
+1277 
-1289 DGKGKSSG
+1289 
-1297 VREKFSLRAPVEQT
+1297 
-1311 RDLVAV
+1311 
-1317 HNLTEQNLRDALR
+1317 
-1330 LGGLPMPSI
+1330 
-1339 AVVKAAQGHS
+1339 
-1349 MYGPIS
+1349 
-1355 IVFGRESIDPQTDSR
+1355 
-1370 NRIYGGDAY
+1370 
-1379 TPTAPAVEY
+1379 
-1388 PVNYDQ
+1388 
-1394 MRAVEKRLARLSEK
+1394 
-1408 VAGGVFRNDSAL
+1408 
-1420 QRAGVDEESGMSA
+1420 
-1433 AELADKLARDD
+1433 
-1444 SIRAAYLAN
+1444 
-1453 QGKTLDPVMQ
+1453 
-1463 KKEFNPFGN
+1463 
-1472 DALTKLV
+1472 
-1479 QKIGAQK
+1479 
-1486 LADIEASMEA
+1486 
-1496 GDYQPVQEIE
+1496 
-1506 DTVRQIIRDSYE
+1506 
-1518 DQHRRFLDRKP
+1518 
-1529 ELKEKRIN
+1529 
-1537 YFMENNV
+1537 
-1544 HTYTVENFVRNA
+1544 
-1556 WEYYQDQGATTSEID
+1556 
-1571 RWATSDKL
+1571 
-1579 HEAASIEA
+1579 
-1587 VKAWLLPQLEGVL
+1587 
-1600 GDPGIYN
+1600 
-1607 GSERFDRS
+1607 
-1615 GNRRSFSQLHWK
+1615 
-1627 YTLENIVRAM
+1627 
-1637 TETQAER
+1637 
-1644 GGQTF
+1644 
-1649 SASAKAMQAVSTEDF
+1649 
-1664 QSIDAVKAAS
+1664 
-1674 GRLGKVDTEQYK
+1674 
-1686 ADVDA
+1686 
-1691 VEKRIE
+1691 
-1697 QATRAVMRENK
+1697 
-1708 AHSDNQFDE
+1708 
-1717 MQIIGDVMMQAA
+1717 
-1729 QGKQTESSIRRA
+1729 
-1741 FSQEGYSISE
+1741 
-1751 STAREIREVFR
+1751 
-1762 AAAELPTGYFEAKPQ
+1762 
-1777 RAVRFDEAKA
+1777 
-1787 VIVPDDLS
+1787 
-1795 ADIRDKLTEM
+1795 
-1805 GAPVREYKAGDEESR
+1805 
-1820 LAELNADESVK
+1820 
-1831 FSTRDYG
+1831 
-1838 LTEDEEH
+1838 
-1845 AIVSYKSGDSYALNG
+1845 
-1860 KLATGGKLTELQRSL
+1860 
-1875 RDHLDT
+1875 
-1881 ALEKL
+1881 
-1886 PVYKGTVYRHYDFD
+1886 
-1900 SFGGYEAMADFLS
+1900 
-1913 QFVKGEK
+1913 
-1920 TNLGGYLSASTVPNE
+1920 
-1935 SRTNG
+1935 
-1940 EYTVDM
+1940 
-1946 VIQSETGRS
+1946 
-1955 LDGFGR
+1955 
-1961 NTENEVLLPRTTELI
+1961 
-1976 ADSMELI
+1976 
-1983 SPHKIRMTVREVIN
+1983 
-1997 DENGATA
+1997 
-2004 DPTLSGMRGMRESAP
+2004 
-2019 GRENLR
+2019 
-2025 PVSGRDSGAVQEEMG
+2025 
-2040 RTAGRDRDAGLSGLR
+2040 
-2055 EGTRSG
+2055 
-2061 SLGESGVESDYRAAE
+2061 GESGVESDHRATE

-2129 KREQKIADHRSGKAV
+2129 KREQKIADHRSGKAL

-2152 AEVSAQKYAALIS
+2152 AEISANKYAALIS

-2188 DYIAER
+2188 DYIAEW
-2194 LRGAAEEKSRYTA
+2194 LRGAAEEKGRYTA

-2269 KPIGELLQSLDFSSK
+2269 KPIGELLQSLDFSSR

-2372 RVMLSTLSSAVTKMN
+2372 KTMLSTLSSAVTKMN
-2387 ELFANGQF
+2387 ELFANGRF

-2535 TANIKDKVLKKTEK
+2535 TANIKDKVLRKTEK

-2714 NRFVL
+2714 NRFVI

-2904 AILTSFM
+2904 AIFTSFM

-2948 WRAWQ
+2948 GRAWQ

-3042 DGTIDEATDTTYHG
+3042 NGTIDEATDTTYHG

-3070 LSQLSGLPMSAT
+3070 LSQLSGLPVSAT

-3114 QKAGT
+3114 QNAGT

-3137 QYMLADGKSK
+3137 QYMLAGGKSK

-3201 SEFAKEVG
+3201 SDFAKEAG

-3275 RQAGVGVAAY
+3275 QQAGVGVAAY

-3304 SVSGSVKRQYVEYI
+3304 NVSGSVKRQYVEYI
-3318 QSLGLSAA
+3318 QSLGISAA

>member
-188 DERGALAL
+188 DERGAQAL

-219 TDIVGAGVIDEM
+219 TDIVGAGIIDEM

-278 GFWGAAAA
+278 GLWGAAAA
-286 TALSVPETLTSG
+286 TALSVPETLLSG

-327 YAKATAGRS
+327 YAMATAGRS

-365 MLDSTAVAG
+365 VLDSTAVAG

-626 VAQAAARLTADPTM
+626 VAQAAAQLTADPTM

-681 QEESAVPSAE
+681 QEQSAVPSAE

-755 TDNRTV
+755 TDSRTV

-848 MQSDAVKYLTAEQR
+848 MQSNAVKYLTAEQR

-935 ATGIDIVLYQSRA
+935 ATGVDIVLYQSRA

-1069 RGLFRKIRAWLRKWL
+1069 RGLFQKIRSWLRKWL

-1104 EKHLEELQKR
+1104 EQHLEELQKR

-1128 SRVEAEDKAAESAGE
+1128 SRAEAEDSGKTQYQIRQLDGKTTVVLDTQNDTRDYKAAETYLKTLVNTAKPFSTILTDALPVYIGKDLPSEYKGSEYTLGMNRALREVKMQAATNLDEMLLLAENGEWRENVKDKHRRDAQNGWYRYETQFAVPVLNAKKAVDHYTVYSGTLLIRNDADGKSYLYDMIDVEKKKVISSPSFSAQAHSDVFEPKPSQAQYTRGKGGSQAENSGKEQLSVRESAGRIVHLGNGE
-1143 KASVRG
+1143 SYWNDLSYRG
-1149 KYWRPDLNRSEWNL
+1149 YTEDSAIPNS
-1163 LNRRL
+1163 
-1168 EEEIESSGQY
+1168 IG
-1178 LDESTKWLYADEKGV
+1178 YAM
-1193 QVFAL
+1193 FADDPHAIAN
-1198 YGIGDGT
+1198 YGD
-1205 EATPLYAVGG
+1205 
-1215 KQARYAASLMQDV
+1215 
-1228 IEEVGRSD
+1228 
-1236 GNAEGFDSW
+1236 
-1245 AENLRSKNGNYRRNY
+1245 
-1260 AQAGDGKPA
+1260 
-1269 GRNAGLHG
+1269 
-1277 RSQGRNTGKPAG
+1277 
-1289 DGKGKSSG
+1289 
-1297 VREKFSLRAPVEQT
+1297 KFSAVFHGDLAPIDDFKDAIARAWE
-1311 RDLVAV
+1311 RDKAKYL
-1317 HNLTEQNLRDALR
+1317 
-1330 LGGLPMPSI
+1330 LP
-1339 AVVKAAQGHS
+1339 
-1349 MYGPIS
+1349 
-1355 IVFGRESIDPQTDSR
+1355 
-1370 NRIYGGDAY
+1370 
-1379 TPTAPAVEY
+1379 
-1388 PVNYDQ
+1388 
-1394 MRAVEKRLARLSEK
+1394 
-1408 VAGGVFRNDSAL
+1408 
-1420 QRAGVDEESGMSA
+1420 
-1433 AELADKLARDD
+1433 
-1444 SIRAAYLAN
+1444 
-1453 QGKTLDPVMQ
+1453 
-1463 KKEFNPFGN
+1463 
-1472 DALTKLV
+1472 
-1479 QKIGAQK
+1479 
-1486 LADIEASMEA
+1486 
-1496 GDYQPVQEIE
+1496 
-1506 DTVRQIIRDSYE
+1506 
-1518 DQHRRFLDRKP
+1518 P
-1529 ELKEKRIN
+1529 ELEV
-1537 YFMENNV
+1537 F
-1544 HTYTVENFVRNA
+1544 
-1556 WEYYQDQGATTSEID
+1556 S
-1571 RWATSDKL
+1571 
-1579 HEAASIEA
+1579 
-1587 VKAWLLPQLEGVL
+1587 
-1600 GDPGIYN
+1600 
-1607 GSERFDRS
+1607 DRS
-1615 GNRRSFSQLHWK
+1615 GTEMADHFDPADIVDGADAWDTPELITWAFSHG
-1627 YTLENIVRAM
+1627 I
-1637 TETQAER
+1637 
-1644 GGQTF
+1644 
-1649 SASAKAMQAVSTEDF
+1649 
-1664 QSIDAVKAAS
+1664 
-1674 GRLGKVDTEQYK
+1674 
-1686 ADVDA
+1686 
-1691 VEKRIE
+1691 
-1697 QATRAVMRENK
+1697 
-1708 AHSDNQFDE
+1708 FDE
-1717 MQIIGDVMMQAA
+1717 VGGVKTSDGAIVWD
-1729 QGKQTESSIRRA
+1729 ESLLHGTSDDGGVWGGNLHGEDYSA
-1741 FSQEGYSISE
+1741 FRKSTNSE
-1751 STAREIREVFR
+1751 R
-1762 AAAELPTGYFEAKPQ
+1762 
-1777 RAVRFDEAKA
+1777 
-1787 VIVPDDLS
+1787 
-1795 ADIRDKLTEM
+1795 ADIRYS
-1805 GAPVREYKAGDEESR
+1805 A
-1820 LAELNADESVK
+1820 
-1831 FSTRDYG
+1831 RDYG

-1886 PVYKGTVYRHYDFD
+1886 PVYRGTVYRHYDFD
-1900 SFGGYEAMADFLS
+1900 SFGGYEAMAEFLS
-1913 QFVKGEK
+1913 MFEKGK
-1920 TNLGGYLSASTVPNE
+1920 PTPMKSYLSASTVRNE
-1935 SRTNG
+1935 DRTNG

-1946 VIQSETGRS
+1946 VIQSETGHS
-1955 LDGFGR
+1955 LNGFGR
-1961 NTENEVLLPRTTELI
+1961 DTENEVLLPRTVRL
-1976 ADSMELI
+1976 AVDSMELVG
-1983 SPHKIRMTVREVIN
+1983 PHKIRMIAREVV
-1997 DENGATA
+1997 ENGEGTTA
-2004 DPTLSGMRGMRESAP
+2004 DARSNGMRDVRESALWRS
-2019 GRENLR
+2019 GLR
-2025 PVSGRDSGAVQEEMG
+2025 PVSERDSEEVLGQGRRDSG
-2040 RTAGRDRDAGLSGLR
+2040 RDGDAGLSGLR
-2055 EGTRSG
+2055 EGEGSG
-2061 SLGESGVESDYRAAE
+2061 SLGGSGVESDYRAAE
-2076 EGLKYQPREQSVSD
+2076 EGLKYQPSEQRVSD

-2104 ERERSILADYREK
+2104 ERERSILTDYREK

-2284 TKLSSGAAT
+2284 TKLSGGAAT
-2293 KADLAYIRSMQRIE
+2293 KADLAYIRSMLQIE
-2307 AVLAAQERFDET
+2307 TVLAAQERFDET

-2372 RVMLSTLSSAVTKMN
+2372 KTMLSTLSSAVTKMN
-2387 ELFANGQF
+2387 ELFANGRF

-2414 HQSLLPKVESFVR
+2414 HQSLLPRVESFVR

-2516 KQALGHL
+2516 RQALGHL

-2714 NRFVL
+2714 NRFVI

-2736 GLAKK
+2736 GFAKK

-2780 FGERTSTKEA
+2780 FGERTSTKDA

-2854 KLEVADK
+2854 KLEVQDR

-2904 AILTSFM
+2904 AIFTSFM

-2948 WRAWQ
+2948 GRAWQ

-3035 KETIQLA
+3035 KETVQLA
-3042 DGTIDEATDTTYHG
+3042 NGTIDEATDTTYYG
-3056 NMTIYG
+3056 KMTIYG

-3070 LSQLSGLPMSAT
+3070 LSQLSGLPVSAT

-3173 TEARQKLVDFLGSDA
+3173 TEAQQKLVDFLGSDA

-3201 SEFAKEVG
+3201 SEFAKEAG

>member
-1 MSDFLKR
+1 M
-8 RIQERDEQR
+8 
-17 RGTQETSAPASSFLQ
+17 
-32 QRIQQRDTQRAES
+32 
-45 GYRAP
+45 
-50 TGTHKTMLGM
+50 
-60 SLEEYKA
+60 
-67 KLDEA
+67 
-72 LAAWKSTS
+72 
-80 ATTESGLANPKEAQA
+80 
-95 RKTYQTM
+95 
-102 RKQYKALQQRE
+102 
-113 SEKQQAQAAQQE
+113 
-125 YDELRVADL
+125 
-134 NALKAKMD
+134 
-142 AAKESA
+142 
-148 DGSAKERV
+148 
-156 VAGSIVKQKDSGAQA
+156 
-171 AYEEAARK
+171 
-179 YNLAQQIQY
+179 
-188 DERGALAL
+188 
-196 GKLSEEEA
+196 
-204 AAVDTLAKSTNKGRK
+204 
-219 TDIVGAGVIDEM
+219 
-231 RRKATKVLTDA
+231 
-242 GYSAEEIDELA
+242 
-253 NWRARQ
+253 
-259 QNAQKYDA
+259 
-267 AVEKREALADK
+267 
-278 GFWGAAAA
+278 
-286 TALSVPETLTSG
+286 
-298 IGVIDVAVQNYENRG
+298 
-313 TDRPADYKRTAMLP
+313 
-327 YAKATAGRS
+327 
-336 TISNKLEQNTDAEI
+336 
-350 FGQNVA
+350 
-356 AGAYNIGTS
+356 
-365 MLDSTAVAG
+365 
-374 LAALGVPPLAAT
+374 
-386 SLLGGAA
+386 
-393 ATSAMVD
+393 
-400 AKDRGVSDEQAVLT
+400 
-414 GLAAGVAE
+414 
-422 SLFEEVS
+422 
-429 LEKLLKLKPA
+429 
-439 VGTLGQRVR
+439 
-448 TTIKNVGLQAATE
+448 
-461 GSEEFFT
+461 
-468 TLANTMT
+468 
-475 DNLINGGLSEFQQN
+475 
-489 LRGYMEQG
+489 
-497 MSEEEARRRA
+497 
-507 YLDLAGQLALDFGG
+507 
-521 GAIAGGLM
+521 
-529 AGGQTAIQTGQRNA
+529 
-543 AIAQE
+543 
-548 YGDIARGAA
+548 
-557 QERLETNEGDRLA
+557 
-570 QDVQNRV
+570 
-577 SSNRRVGGG
+577 
-586 AIAELV
+586 
-592 SRNVQAQNA
+592 
-601 QTQTAIAEAAA
+601 
-612 QRLTELGETENVET
+612 
-626 VAQAAARLTADPTM
+626 
-640 SAGRR
+640 
-645 RAAENVLKGSRY
+645 
-657 GERVLGELTE
+657 
-667 GMQAGSAESAPAAV
+667 
-681 QEESAVPSAE
+681 
-691 QVRQAVESTQRSRG
+691 
-705 AQNLTES
+705 
-712 RGGEERTQSGRRFAS
+712 
-727 EWAGNLP
+727 
-734 QVLTEDAYVRRL
+734 
-746 KELRVNPQA
+746 
-755 TDNRTV
+755 
-761 TGTAY
+761 
-766 NKESG
+766 
-771 KLDVIVRGTDGKVE
+771 
-785 TIPAAKAATTA
+785 
-796 RQERLMELAADVG
+796 
-809 EAGPQMFAAIRD
+809 
-821 GQDVETYARQWKNAY
+821 
-836 TYGESNIPRAYA
+836 
-848 MQSDAVKYLTAEQR
+848 
-862 DIAYEAGK
+862 
-870 AAYDQKQAQA
+870 
-880 REKRAAKG
+880 
-888 NDTPKAK
+888 
-895 KGTVKLT
+895 
-902 GAVIG
+902 
-907 GKRYDG
+907 
-913 VSKASLTE
+913 
-921 RQRANLKVLGQVAQ
+921 
-935 ATGIDIVLYQSRA
+935 
-948 NARGE
+948 
-953 YEGQNGAYKDGTL
+953 
-966 YLDINAGRNR
+966 
-976 VGDLSEVAVVRTAA
+976 
-990 HELTHFIQDYNP
+990 
-1002 AAYAE
+1002 
-1007 YRDYVVGLL
+1007 
-1016 TEEQGMDF
+1016 
-1024 DALVEHKQAL
+1024 
-1034 QNDLSY
+1034 
-1040 DEAVDEVVADGSE
+1040 
-1053 MLLRD
+1053 
-1058 TAAVQRLAEEN
+1058 
-1069 RGLFRKIRAWLRKWL
+1069 
-1084 ENIKKAF
+1084 
-1091 DGVGAEHAEAKAL
+1091 
-1104 EKHLEELQKR
+1104 
-1114 WDDALVGASRNLQR
+1114 
-1128 SRVEAEDKAAESAGE
+1128 
-1143 KASVRG
+1143 
-1149 KYWRPDLNRSEWNL
+1149 
-1163 LNRRL
+1163 
-1168 EEEIESSGQY
+1168 
-1178 LDESTKWLYADEKGV
+1178 
-1193 QVFAL
+1193 
-1198 YGIGDGT
+1198 
-1205 EATPLYAVGG
+1205 
-1215 KQARYAASLMQDV
+1215 
-1228 IEEVGRSD
+1228 
-1236 GNAEGFDSW
+1236 
-1245 AENLRSKNGNYRRNY
+1245 
-1260 AQAGDGKPA
+1260 
-1269 GRNAGLHG
+1269 
-1277 RSQGRNTGKPAG
+1277 
-1289 DGKGKSSG
+1289 
-1297 VREKFSLRAPVEQT
+1297 
-1311 RDLVAV
+1311 
-1317 HNLTEQNLRDALR
+1317 
-1330 LGGLPMPSI
+1330 
-1339 AVVKAAQGHS
+1339 
-1349 MYGPIS
+1349 
-1355 IVFGRESIDPQTDSR
+1355 
-1370 NRIYGGDAY
+1370 
-1379 TPTAPAVEY
+1379 
-1388 PVNYDQ
+1388 
-1394 MRAVEKRLARLSEK
+1394 
-1408 VAGGVFRNDSAL
+1408 
-1420 QRAGVDEESGMSA
+1420 
-1433 AELADKLARDD
+1433 
-1444 SIRAAYLAN
+1444 
-1453 QGKTLDPVMQ
+1453 
-1463 KKEFNPFGN
+1463 
-1472 DALTKLV
+1472 
-1479 QKIGAQK
+1479 
-1486 LADIEASMEA
+1486 
-1496 GDYQPVQEIE
+1496 
-1506 DTVRQIIRDSYE
+1506 
-1518 DQHRRFLDRKP
+1518 
-1529 ELKEKRIN
+1529 
-1537 YFMENNV
+1537 
-1544 HTYTVENFVRNA
+1544 
-1556 WEYYQDQGATTSEID
+1556 
-1571 RWATSDKL
+1571 
-1579 HEAASIEA
+1579 
-1587 VKAWLLPQLEGVL
+1587 
-1600 GDPGIYN
+1600 
-1607 GSERFDRS
+1607 
-1615 GNRRSFSQLHWK
+1615 
-1627 YTLENIVRAM
+1627 
-1637 TETQAER
+1637 
-1644 GGQTF
+1644 
-1649 SASAKAMQAVSTEDF
+1649 
-1664 QSIDAVKAAS
+1664 
-1674 GRLGKVDTEQYK
+1674 
-1686 ADVDA
+1686 
-1691 VEKRIE
+1691 
-1697 QATRAVMRENK
+1697 
-1708 AHSDNQFDE
+1708 
-1717 MQIIGDVMMQAA
+1717 
-1729 QGKQTESSIRRA
+1729 
-1741 FSQEGYSISE
+1741 
-1751 STAREIREVFR
+1751 
-1762 AAAELPTGYFEAKPQ
+1762 
-1777 RAVRFDEAKA
+1777 
-1787 VIVPDDLS
+1787 
-1795 ADIRDKLTEM
+1795 
-1805 GAPVREYKAGDEESR
+1805 
-1820 LAELNADESVK
+1820 
-1831 FSTRDYG
+1831 
-1838 LTEDEEH
+1838 
-1845 AIVSYKSGDSYALNG
+1845 
-1860 KLATGGKLTELQRSL
+1860 
-1875 RDHLDT
+1875 
-1881 ALEKL
+1881 
-1886 PVYKGTVYRHYDFD
+1886 
-1900 SFGGYEAMADFLS
+1900 
-1913 QFVKGEK
+1913 
-1920 TNLGGYLSASTVPNE
+1920 
-1935 SRTNG
+1935 
-1940 EYTVDM
+1940 
-1946 VIQSETGRS
+1946 
-1955 LDGFGR
+1955 
-1961 NTENEVLLPRTTELI
+1961 
-1976 ADSMELI
+1976 
-1983 SPHKIRMTVREVIN
+1983 
-1997 DENGATA
+1997 
-2004 DPTLSGMRGMRESAP
+2004 
-2019 GRENLR
+2019 
-2025 PVSGRDSGAVQEEMG
+2025 
-2040 RTAGRDRDAGLSGLR
+2040 
-2055 EGTRSG
+2055 
-2061 SLGESGVESDYRAAE
+2061 GESGVESDYRATE

-2144 LEPDKIRR
+2144 LEPDKFRR
-2152 AEVSAQKYAALIS
+2152 VEISANKYAALIS
-2165 QQDERLLRLE
+2165 QQDERLLQLE

-2188 DYIAER
+2188 DFIAEWM
-2194 LRGAAEEKSRYTA
+2194 RGAAEEKGRYTA

-2213 SEERKR
+2213 SEERRR

-2269 KPIGELLQSLDFSSK
+2269 KPIGELLQSLDFSSR

-2293 KADLAYIRSMQRIE
+2293 KTDLAYIRSMQRIE

-2357 ERAVMRMNLTDLRKL
+2357 ERAVMRMNLSDLRKL

-2714 NRFVL
+2714 NRFVI

-2780 FGERTSTKEA
+2780 FGERTSTKKA
-2790 TAEMLARSGI
+2790 TAEMLERSGI

-2854 KLEVADK
+2854 KLEVQDR

-2904 AILTSFM
+2904 AIFTSFM

-2948 WRAWQ
+2948 GRAWY

-2985 NAFRDNLGSDLN
+2985 NAFRDNLGSNLN

-3042 DGTIDEATDTTYHG
+3042 DGTIDKATDTTYHG

-3070 LSQLSGLPMSAT
+3070 LSQLSGLPVSAT

-3119 AMWNGDKDAWQD
+3119 AMWNGDKDAWKD

-3201 SEFAKEVG
+3201 SEFAKEAG

-3217 AYETGRIQKSEAV
+3217 AYETGRIQKNEAV

-3275 RQAGVGVAAY
+3275 QQAGVGVAAY

-3299 DEDGN
+3299 DENGN
-3304 SVSGSVKRQYVEYI
+3304 NVSGSVKRQYVEYI

>member
-1 MSDFLKR
+1 MA
-8 RIQERDEQR
+8 R
-17 RGTQETSAPASSFLQ
+17 RGTLKFYNDGGDSSQQSYSTAEQQSTPRRARGTLTFSEMEPVEMEKTVDINQLKSRVDSAKKAWQQTSTISADGSVNQSE
-32 QRIQQRDTQRAES
+32 RDARS
-45 GYRAP
+45 NY
-50 TGTHKTMLGM
+50 KTL
-60 SLEEYKA
+60 L
-67 KLDEA
+67 
-72 LAAWKSTS
+72 
-80 ATTESGLANPKEAQA
+80 
-95 RKTYQTM
+95 
-102 RKQYKALQQRE
+102 KQYKTLKAQQDAEEQTR
-113 SEKQQAQAAQQE
+113 KAQQEYEELRGLDLDEYKKMLEEAKAAAQQE
-125 YDELRVADL
+125 KTTQARDQLEGQKGARVYSGQAQQEYAEL
-134 NALKAKMD
+134 
-142 AAKESA
+142 
-148 DGSAKERV
+148 
-156 VAGSIVKQKDSGAQA
+156 
-171 AYEEAARK
+171 ARK

-188 DERGALAL
+188 DERGAQAL

-219 TDIVGAGVIDEM
+219 TDIAGAGVIGEM

-267 AVEKREALADK
+267 AVEKREELADK

-286 TALSVPETLTSG
+286 TVLSVPETLISG
-298 IGVIDVAVQNYENRG
+298 IGVIDVAVQNNENRG

-327 YAKATAGRS
+327 YAKAKAGRS

-577 SSNRRVGGG
+577 NSNRRVGGG

-626 VAQAAARLTADPTM
+626 VAQAAAQLTADPTM

-681 QEESAVPSAE
+681 QEQSTAPSAE

-785 TIPAAKAATTA
+785 TIPEAKAATTA

-870 AAYDQKQAQA
+870 AAYGQKQAQA
-880 REKRAAKG
+880 REKRAARG

-895 KGTVKLT
+895 KGTVKLS

-935 ATGIDIVLYQSRA
+935 ATGVDIVLYQSRA

-1069 RGLFRKIRAWLRKWL
+1069 RGLFQKIRSWLRKWL
-1084 ENIKKAF
+1084 ENIRKAF
-1091 DGVGAEHAEAKAL
+1091 DGVGAEHAESKAL

-1128 SRVEAEDKAAESAGE
+1128 SKAEAADKAAESANE
-1143 KASVRG
+1143 KA
-1149 KYWRPDLNRSEWNL
+1149 
-1163 LNRRL
+1163 
-1168 EEEIESSGQY
+1168 
-1178 LDESTKWLYADEKGV
+1178 
-1193 QVFAL
+1193 
-1198 YGIGDGT
+1198 
-1205 EATPLYAVGG
+1205 AV
-1215 KQARYAASLMQDV
+1215 
-1228 IEEVGRSD
+1228 
-1236 GNAEGFDSW
+1236 
-1245 AENLRSKNGNYRRNY
+1245 
-1260 AQAGDGKPA
+1260 
-1269 GRNAGLHG
+1269 
-1277 RSQGRNTGKPAG
+1277 
-1289 DGKGKSSG
+1289 
-1297 VREKFSLRAPVEQT
+1297 
-1311 RDLVAV
+1311 
-1317 HNLTEQNLRDALR
+1317 
-1330 LGGLPMPSI
+1330 
-1339 AVVKAAQGHS
+1339 
-1349 MYGPIS
+1349 
-1355 IVFGRESIDPQTDSR
+1355 
-1370 NRIYGGDAY
+1370 
-1379 TPTAPAVEY
+1379 
-1388 PVNYDQ
+1388 
-1394 MRAVEKRLARLSEK
+1394 
-1408 VAGGVFRNDSAL
+1408 
-1420 QRAGVDEESGMSA
+1420 
-1433 AELADKLARDD
+1433 
-1444 SIRAAYLAN
+1444 
-1453 QGKTLDPVMQ
+1453 
-1463 KKEFNPFGN
+1463 
-1472 DALTKLV
+1472 
-1479 QKIGAQK
+1479 
-1486 LADIEASMEA
+1486 
-1496 GDYQPVQEIE
+1496 
-1506 DTVRQIIRDSYE
+1506 
-1518 DQHRRFLDRKP
+1518 
-1529 ELKEKRIN
+1529 
-1537 YFMENNV
+1537 
-1544 HTYTVENFVRNA
+1544 
-1556 WEYYQDQGATTSEID
+1556 
-1571 RWATSDKL
+1571 
-1579 HEAASIEA
+1579 
-1587 VKAWLLPQLEGVL
+1587 
-1600 GDPGIYN
+1600 
-1607 GSERFDRS
+1607 
-1615 GNRRSFSQLHWK
+1615 
-1627 YTLENIVRAM
+1627 
-1637 TETQAER
+1637 
-1644 GGQTF
+1644 
-1649 SASAKAMQAVSTEDF
+1649 
-1664 QSIDAVKAAS
+1664 
-1674 GRLGKVDTEQYK
+1674 
-1686 ADVDA
+1686 
-1691 VEKRIE
+1691 
-1697 QATRAVMRENK
+1697 
-1708 AHSDNQFDE
+1708 
-1717 MQIIGDVMMQAA
+1717 
-1729 QGKQTESSIRRA
+1729 
-1741 FSQEGYSISE
+1741 
-1751 STAREIREVFR
+1751 
-1762 AAAELPTGYFEAKPQ
+1762 
-1777 RAVRFDEAKA
+1777 
-1787 VIVPDDLS
+1787 
-1795 ADIRDKLTEM
+1795 
-1805 GAPVREYKAGDEESR
+1805 
-1820 LAELNADESVK
+1820 
-1831 FSTRDYG
+1831 RDYG

-1900 SFGGYEAMADFLS
+1900 SFGGYDAMAEFLS
-1913 QFVKGEK
+1913 MFEKGK
-1920 TNLGGYLSASTVPNE
+1920 PTPMKSYLSASTVRNE
-1935 SRTNG
+1935 DRTNG
-1940 EYTVDM
+1940 EYTIDM

-1955 LDGFGR
+1955 LNGLGR
-1961 NTENEVLLPRTTELI
+1961 NTENEVLLPRTVRL
-1976 ADSMELI
+1976 AVDSMELVG
-1983 SPHKIRMTVREVIN
+1983 PHKIRMIAREVV
-1997 DENGATA
+1997 ENGEGTTA
-2004 DPTLSGMRGMRESAP
+2004 DARSDGMRDVRESALWRS
-2019 GRENLR
+2019 GLR
-2025 PVSGRDSGAVQEEMG
+2025 PVSERNSEEVLGQGRRDS
-2040 RTAGRDRDAGLSGLR
+2040 GRDRDAGLSGLR
-2055 EGTRSG
+2055 EREGPG
-2061 SLGESGVESDYRAAE
+2061 SMGESGVESDYRAAE

-2144 LEPDKIRR
+2144 LEPDKFRR
-2152 AEVSAQKYAALIS
+2152 VEISANKYAALIS
-2165 QQDERLLRLE
+2165 QQDERLLQLE

-2188 DYIAER
+2188 DFIAEWM
-2194 LRGAAEEKSRYTA
+2194 RGAAEEKGRYTA

-2213 SEERKR
+2213 SEERRR

-2269 KPIGELLQSLDFSSK
+2269 KPIGELLQSLDFSSR

-2677 LDAQKWYNYKEG
+2677 IDAQKWYNYKEG

-2714 NRFVL
+2714 NRFVI

-2736 GLAKK
+2736 GFAKK

-2780 FGERTSTKEA
+2780 FGERTITKEA
-2790 TAEMLARSGI
+2790 TAEMLERSGI

-2854 KLEVADK
+2854 KLEVQDRK
-2861 QHLSGE
+2861 HLSGE

-2904 AILTSFM
+2904 AIFTSFM

-2948 WRAWQ
+2948 GRAWY

-3042 DGTIDEATDTTYHG
+3042 DGTIDKATDTTYHG

-3070 LSQLSGLPMSAT
+3070 LSQLSGLPVSAT

-3201 SEFAKEVG
+3201 SEFAKEAG

-3299 DEDGN
+3299 DENGN
-3304 SVSGSVKRQYVEYI
+3304 NVSGSVKRQYVEYI

>member
-50 TGTHKTMLGM
+50 RGTHKTMLGM

-134 NALKAKMD
+134 NALKEKMD

-179 YNLAQQIQY
+179 YNLARQIQY
-188 DERGALAL
+188 DERGEQALA
-196 GKLSEEEA
+196 KLSIDTA
-204 AAVDTLAKSTNKGRK
+204 DAVDTLIRSPETGTSSMSTGLTRDRK
-219 TDIVGAGVIDEM
+219 RSE
-231 RRKATKVLTDA
+231 ATQTLERA
-242 GYSAEEIDELA
+242 GYTQQEISDLV
-253 NWRARQ
+253 NWRQRQ
-259 QNAQKYDA
+259 IDREKYQK
-267 AVEKREALADK
+267 AVENREKLAK
-278 GFWGAAAA
+278 GGFLGAAAA
-286 TALSVPETLTSG
+286 TLLSVPETLASG
-298 IGVIDVAVQNYENRG
+298 VGVADLAMQNAMNSG
-313 TDRPADYKRTAMLP
+313 TGRPANYYSAAMRP
-327 YAKATAGRS
+327 YAKANTARS
-336 TISNKLEQNTDAEI
+336 TISQKLEQNTDAEI

-356 AGAYNIGTS
+356 SGAYNIGTS
-365 MLDSTAVAG
+365 MLDSAATLG
-374 LAALGVPPLAAT
+374 LTALGIPPMAAT
-386 SLLGGAA
+386 SLLGGSA

-468 TLANTMT
+468 TLANNMT
-475 DNLINGGLSEFQQN
+475 DNLINGGLSEFQQD

-507 YLDLAGQLALDFGG
+507 YLDFAGQLALDFSG

-557 QERLETNEGDRLA
+557 QERLDTNEGDRLA

-626 VAQAAARLTADPTM
+626 VAQAAAQLTADPTM

-645 RAAENVLKGSRY
+645 RAAENILKGSRY

-667 GMQAGSAESAPAAV
+667 GMQIGNTESAPAAA
-681 QEESAVPSAE
+681 QEQSTAPSEE

-755 TDNRTV
+755 TDSRTV

-809 EAGPQMFAAIRD
+809 EAGPKMFAAIRD

-880 REKRAAKG
+880 REKRAGKG
-888 NDTPKAK
+888 SDTPKAK
-895 KGTVKLT
+895 KGTVKLS

-935 ATGIDIVLYQSRA
+935 ATGVDIVLYQSRA

-990 HELTHFIQDYNP
+990 HELTHFIQEYNP

-1069 RGLFRKIRAWLRKWL
+1069 RGLFQKIRSWLRKWL

-1128 SRVEAEDKAAESAGE
+1128 SRAEAESAGE

-1149 KYWRPDLNRSEWNL
+1149 KYWRPDLNRSEWSL

-1215 KQARYAASLMQDV
+1215 KKALKAHEFLTSKMEVLENDV
-1228 IEEVGRSD
+1228 DRNRENVGRWISGVRGDEKYDRYDTHALGRTGTVTNGTDQLHGGTSNGDSERIAGKGNRNGEVKFSLRDSAGRELTAAQQDYFKDSKVRDAEGNLLVMYHQTD
-1236 GNAEGFDSW
+1236 GAFTVFDTRHKGAGTGDDETPFGIFLKRTARDIGVRGKNQMELYANIRNPLRVRDRAELVARLRELSGTYAELKDQSGKIDKKYGAKFAEAKAAFKNFLLQWRKENPDAPSRAAYDAEGFDAAFD
-1245 AENLRSKNGNYRRNY
+1245 AEDNVVKEWTQKKDEL
-1260 AQAGDGKPA
+1260 A
-1269 GRNAGLHG
+1269 
-1277 RSQGRNTGKPAG
+1277 
-1289 DGKGKSSG
+1289 
-1297 VREKFSLRAPVEQT
+1297 LRAKEAIT
-1311 RDLVAV
+1311 
-1317 HNLTEQNLRDALR
+1317 DALR
-1330 LGGLPMPSI
+1330 KNGYDGVILESDRGSW
-1339 AVVKAAQGHS
+1339 
-1349 MYGPIS
+1349 
-1355 IVFGRESIDPQTDSR
+1355 GRST
-1370 NRIYGGDAY
+1370 DAY
-1379 TPTAPAVEY
+1379 I
-1388 PVNYDQ
+1388 
-1394 MRAVEKRLARLSEK
+1394 
-1408 VAGGVFRNDSAL
+1408 AL
-1420 QRAGVDEESGMSA
+1420 D
-1433 AELADKLARDD
+1433 
-1444 SIRAAYLAN
+1444 AN
-1453 QGKTLDPVMQ
+1453 QVKNVTNQ
-1463 KKEFNPFGN
+1463 NP
-1472 DALTKLV
+1472 T
-1479 QKIGAQK
+1479 
-1486 LADIEASMEA
+1486 
-1496 GDYQPVQEIE
+1496 
-1506 DTVRQIIRDSYE
+1506 
-1518 DQHRRFLDRKP
+1518 
-1529 ELKEKRIN
+1529 
-1537 YFMENNV
+1537 
-1544 HTYTVENFVRNA
+1544 
-1556 WEYYQDQGATTSEID
+1556 
-1571 RWATSDKL
+1571 
-1579 HEAASIEA
+1579 
-1587 VKAWLLPQLEGVL
+1587 
-1600 GDPGIYN
+1600 GDP
-1607 GSERFDRS
+1607 
-1615 GNRRSFSQLHWK
+1615 
-1627 YTLENIVRAM
+1627 
-1637 TETQAER
+1637 
-1644 GGQTF
+1644 
-1649 SASAKAMQAVSTEDF
+1649 
-1664 QSIDAVKAAS
+1664 
-1674 GRLGKVDTEQYK
+1674 
-1686 ADVDA
+1686 
-1691 VEKRIE
+1691 
-1697 QATRAVMRENK
+1697 
-1708 AHSDNQFDE
+1708 
-1717 MQIIGDVMMQAA
+1717 
-1729 QGKQTESSIRRA
+1729 
-1741 FSQEGYSISE
+1741 
-1751 STAREIREVFR
+1751 
-1762 AAAELPTGYFEAKPQ
+1762 
-1777 RAVRFDEAKA
+1777 
-1787 VIVPDDLS
+1787 
-1795 ADIRDKLTEM
+1795 DIR
-1805 GAPVREYKAGDEESR
+1805 Y
-1820 LAELNADESVK
+1820 
-1831 FSTRDYG
+1831 STRDYG

-1900 SFGGYEAMADFLS
+1900 SFGGYDAMAEFLS
-1913 QFVKGEK
+1913 QFTKGRAVPMSS
-1920 TNLGGYLSASTVPNE
+1920 YLSASTVRNE
-1935 SRTNG
+1935 DRTNG

-1955 LDGFGR
+1955 LNGFGR

-1983 SPHKIRMTVREVIN
+1983 SPHKVRITAREVVK
-1997 DENGATA
+1997 NGTGTA
-2004 DPTLSGMRGMRESAP
+2004 ADSASVGVRDVRESAQRTD
-2019 GRENLR
+2019 GLR
-2025 PVSGRDSGAVQEEMG
+2025 QVSGRNPGGVQTESG
-2040 RTAGRDRDAGLSGLR
+2040 RSAGRDGNTGLPGLR
-2055 EGTRSG
+2055 EGTRPG
-2061 SLGESGVESDYRAAE
+2061 SMGESGVESDYRAAE

-2144 LEPDKIRR
+2144 LDPDKLQR

-2213 SEERKR
+2213 SEERRR

-2269 KPIGELLQSLDFSSK
+2269 KPIGELLQSLDFSSR
-2284 TKLSSGAAT
+2284 TKLSSGVAT

-2387 ELFANGQF
+2387 ELFANERF

-2459 FNTQKILKFRKEL
+2459 FNTQKILEFRKEL

-2492 QDDNTVKAKLTTA
+2492 QDENTVKAKLTTA

-2629 SLYRLQNISATK
+2629 GLYRLQNISATK

-2714 NRFVL
+2714 NRFVI

-2904 AILTSFM
+2904 AIFTSFM

-2948 WRAWQ
+2948 GRAWQ

-3035 KETIQLA
+3035 KETIQLS

-3070 LSQLSGLPMSAT
+3070 LSQLSGLPVSAT

-3114 QKAGT
+3114 QNAGT

-3201 SEFAKEVG
+3201 SEFAKEAG

-3275 RQAGVGVAAY
+3275 QKAGVGVAAY

-3304 SVSGSVKRQYVEYI
+3304 NVSGSVKRQYVEYI

>member
-8 RIQERDEQR
+8 RIQERDGQR

-102 RKQYKALQQRE
+102 RKQYKAMQQRE
-113 SEKQQAQAAQQE
+113 SEKQQTQAAQQE

-134 NALKAKMD
+134 NALKEKMD

-188 DERGALAL
+188 DERGAQAL
-196 GKLSEEEA
+196 DKLSEEEA

-219 TDIVGAGVIDEM
+219 TDIAGAGVIDEM
-231 RRKATKVLTDA
+231 RRKATKVLADA

-286 TALSVPETLTSG
+286 TALSVPETLLSG
-298 IGVIDVAVQNYENRG
+298 IGVIDVAVQNNENRG

-612 QRLTELGETENVET
+612 LRLTELGETENVET
-626 VAQAAARLTADPTM
+626 VAQAAARLTANPTM

-681 QEESAVPSAE
+681 QEQSTAPSAE

-734 QVLTEDAYVRRL
+734 QVLTEDAYVRQL

-785 TIPAAKAATTA
+785 TIQAAKAATTA

-870 AAYDQKQAQA
+870 AAYGQKQAQA
-880 REKRAAKG
+880 REKRAARG
-888 NDTPKAK
+888 NDAPKAK

-935 ATGIDIVLYQSRA
+935 ATGVDIVLYQSRA
-948 NARGE
+948 NSRGE

-1040 DEAVDEVVADGSE
+1040 DEAVDELVADGSE

-1069 RGLFRKIRAWLRKWL
+1069 RGLFQKIRSWLRKWL

-1128 SRVEAEDKAAESAGE
+1128 SKVEAESAGE

-1205 EATPLYAVGG
+1205 EATPLYAYGG
-1215 KQARYAASLMQDV
+1215 KEAAAYNAAMAKYLEGKEHADKSAVDFDGWIKSHRSAGMDQSRSVLHGGQRGSNGHADGGV
-1228 IEEVGRSD
+1228 YRGSSERTGGSVSGRS
-1236 GNAEGFDSW
+1236 
-1245 AENLRSKNGNYRRNY
+1245 SKD
-1260 AQAGDGKPA
+1260 QW
-1269 GRNAGLHG
+1269 
-1277 RSQGRNTGKPAG
+1277 
-1289 DGKGKSSG
+1289 G
-1297 VREKFSLRAPVEQT
+1297 VKEKFSLRDSAGRELTAAQQEYFRDSQVRDADGNLLVMYHQT
-1311 RDLVAV
+1311 EGAFTVFDTRHKGAGTGDDETPFGIFLKRTARDIGVRGKNQMELYANIRNPLRVRDRAELVAR
-1317 HNLTEQNLRDALR
+1317 LRELSGTYAELKDQSGKIDKEYGAKFAEAKDAFKNFLLQWRKENPDAPSRAAYDAEGFDAAFDAEDNVVKEWTHKKDELALRAKEAITDALR
-1330 LGGLPMPSI
+1330 KNGYDGVILESDRGSW
-1339 AVVKAAQGHS
+1339 
-1349 MYGPIS
+1349 
-1355 IVFGRESIDPQTDSR
+1355 GRST
-1370 NRIYGGDAY
+1370 DAY
-1379 TPTAPAVEY
+1379 I
-1388 PVNYDQ
+1388 
-1394 MRAVEKRLARLSEK
+1394 
-1408 VAGGVFRNDSAL
+1408 AL
-1420 QRAGVDEESGMSA
+1420 D
-1433 AELADKLARDD
+1433 
-1444 SIRAAYLAN
+1444 AN
-1453 QGKTLDPVMQ
+1453 QVKNVTNQ
-1463 KKEFNPFGN
+1463 NP
-1472 DALTKLV
+1472 
-1479 QKIGAQK
+1479 
-1486 LADIEASMEA
+1486 
-1496 GDYQPVQEIE
+1496 
-1506 DTVRQIIRDSYE
+1506 
-1518 DQHRRFLDRKP
+1518 
-1529 ELKEKRIN
+1529 
-1537 YFMENNV
+1537 
-1544 HTYTVENFVRNA
+1544 
-1556 WEYYQDQGATTSEID
+1556 
-1571 RWATSDKL
+1571 
-1579 HEAASIEA
+1579 
-1587 VKAWLLPQLEGVL
+1587 
-1600 GDPGIYN
+1600 
-1607 GSERFDRS
+1607 
-1615 GNRRSFSQLHWK
+1615 
-1627 YTLENIVRAM
+1627 
-1637 TETQAER
+1637 
-1644 GGQTF
+1644 
-1649 SASAKAMQAVSTEDF
+1649 TED
-1664 QSIDAVKAAS
+1664 
-1674 GRLGKVDTEQYK
+1674 
-1686 ADVDA
+1686 
-1691 VEKRIE
+1691 
-1697 QATRAVMRENK
+1697 
-1708 AHSDNQFDE
+1708 
-1717 MQIIGDVMMQAA
+1717 
-1729 QGKQTESSIRRA
+1729 
-1741 FSQEGYSISE
+1741 
-1751 STAREIREVFR
+1751 
-1762 AAAELPTGYFEAKPQ
+1762 P
-1777 RAVRFDEAKA
+1777 
-1787 VIVPDDLS
+1787 
-1795 ADIRDKLTEM
+1795 DIRYS
-1805 GAPVREYKAGDEESR
+1805 A
-1820 LAELNADESVK
+1820 
-1831 FSTRDYG
+1831 RDYG

-1845 AIVSYKSGDSYALNG
+1845 AIVSYKLGDSYALNG
-1860 KLATGGKLTELQRSL
+1860 KLATGGELTELQRSL
-1875 RDHLDT
+1875 RYHLDT
-1881 ALEKL
+1881 AQVKL
-1886 PVYKGTVYRHYDFD
+1886 PVYRGTVYRHYDFD
-1900 SFGGYEAMADFLS
+1900 SFGGYEAMAEFLS
-1913 QFVKGEK
+1913 MFEKGEATPMK
-1920 TNLGGYLSASTVPNE
+1920 SYLSASTVRNE
-1935 SRTNG
+1935 DRTNG

-1955 LDGFGR
+1955 LNGFGR

-1983 SPHKIRMTVREVIN
+1983 SPHKVRIIAREVIKN
-1997 DENGATA
+1997 GEGATA
-2004 DPTLSGMRGMRESAP
+2004 DAGAAGVRDVREGSQGLEGM
-2019 GRENLR
+2019 R
-2025 PVSGRDSGAVQEEMG
+2025 PVSGRNSEEVQGQGRRDS
-2040 RTAGRDRDAGLSGLR
+2040 GRDRDAGLSGLR
-2055 EGTRSG
+2055 EGTRPG

-2219 GEERLQQYRKGREE
+2219 GEERLQQYRKGSEE

-2269 KPIGELLQSLDFSSK
+2269 KPIGELLQSLDFSSR

-2387 ELFANGQF
+2387 ELFANGRF

-2447 FAELQDGWDKLA
+2447 FTELQDGWDKLA

-2505 QLMSLYCLSRR
+2505 QLMSLYGLSRR

-2677 LDAQKWYNYKEG
+2677 IDAQKWYNYKEG

-2714 NRFVL
+2714 NRFVI

-2790 TAEMLARSGI
+2790 TAEMLERSGI

-2854 KLEVADK
+2854 KLEVQDR

-2904 AILTSFM
+2904 AIFTSFM
-2911 SEPTVSYNL
+2911 SESTVSYNL

-2948 WRAWQ
+2948 GRAWY

-2972 RDPGDDKDTQKLL
+2972 RDPGDDKDTLKLL
-2985 NAFRDNLGSDLN
+2985 NAFRDNLGSNLN
-2997 PLNKLPGLRDIFSIF
+2997 TLNKLPGLRDIFSIF

-3042 DGTIDEATDTTYHG
+3042 DGTIDKATDTTYHG

-3070 LSQLSGLPMSAT
+3070 LSQLSGLPVSAT

-3173 TEARQKLVDFLGSDA
+3173 TEARQKLVDFIGSDA

-3201 SEFAKEVG
+3201 SEFAKEAG

-3275 RQAGVGVAAY
+3275 QKAGVGVAAY

-3299 DEDGN
+3299 DENGN
-3304 SVSGSVKRQYVEYI
+3304 NVSGSVKRQYVEYI

>member
-72 LAAWKSTS
+72 LAAWKSTI
-80 ATTESGLANPKEAQA
+80 APTERDLANPKEAQA

-134 NALKAKMD
+134 NALKEKMD

-171 AYEEAARK
+171 VYEEAARK

-188 DERGALAL
+188 DERGAAELR
-196 GKLSEEEA
+196 KLSADQA
-204 AAVDTLAKSTNKGRK
+204 AVVDTLAKIPYNGRE
-219 TDIVGAGVIDEM
+219 ANSAAARSIDEM

-242 GYSAEEIDELA
+242 GYSAEEIDELV

-286 TALSVPETLTSG
+286 TALSVPETLLSG

-577 SSNRRVGGG
+577 NSNRRVGGG

-626 VAQAAARLTADPTM
+626 VAQAAAQLTADPTM

-645 RAAENVLKGSRY
+645 RAAENILKGSRY

-681 QEESAVPSAE
+681 QEQSTAPSAE
-691 QVRQAVESTQRSRG
+691 QVRQAVENTQRSRG

-734 QVLTEDAYVRRL
+734 QVLTEDSYVRRL

-771 KLDVIVRGTDGKVE
+771 NLDVIVRGTDGKVE

-870 AAYDQKQAQA
+870 AAYGRKQAQA
-880 REKRAAKG
+880 REKRAARG
-888 NDTPKAK
+888 NDTTKAK
-895 KGTVKLT
+895 KGTVKLS

-935 ATGIDIVLYQSRA
+935 ATGVDIVLYQSRA

-1016 TEEQGMDF
+1016 IEEQGMDF

-1069 RGLFRKIRAWLRKWL
+1069 RGLFQKIRSWLRKWL
-1084 ENIKKAF
+1084 ENIRKAF

-1104 EKHLEELQKR
+1104 EQHLEELQKR

-1128 SRVEAEDKAAESAGE
+1128 SRAEAEDSGKTQYQIRQLDGKTTVVLDTQNDTRDYKAAETYLKTLVNTAKPFSTILTDALPVYIGKDLPSEYKGSGYTLGMNRALREVKMQAATNLDEMLLLAENGEWRENVKDKHRRDAQNGWYRYETQFAVPVLNAKKAVDHYTVYSGTLLIRNDADGKSYLYDMIDVEKKKVISSPSFSAQAHSDVFEPKPSQTQYTRGKGGSQAENSGKEQLSVRESAGRIVHPGNGE
-1143 KASVRG
+1143 SYWNDLSYRG
-1149 KYWRPDLNRSEWNL
+1149 YTEDSAIPNS
-1163 LNRRL
+1163 
-1168 EEEIESSGQY
+1168 IG
-1178 LDESTKWLYADEKGV
+1178 YAM
-1193 QVFAL
+1193 FADDPHAIAN
-1198 YGIGDGT
+1198 YGD
-1205 EATPLYAVGG
+1205 
-1215 KQARYAASLMQDV
+1215 
-1228 IEEVGRSD
+1228 
-1236 GNAEGFDSW
+1236 
-1245 AENLRSKNGNYRRNY
+1245 
-1260 AQAGDGKPA
+1260 
-1269 GRNAGLHG
+1269 
-1277 RSQGRNTGKPAG
+1277 
-1289 DGKGKSSG
+1289 
-1297 VREKFSLRAPVEQT
+1297 KFSAVFHGDLAPIDDFKDAIARAWE
-1311 RDLVAV
+1311 RDKAKYL
-1317 HNLTEQNLRDALR
+1317 
-1330 LGGLPMPSI
+1330 LP
-1339 AVVKAAQGHS
+1339 
-1349 MYGPIS
+1349 
-1355 IVFGRESIDPQTDSR
+1355 
-1370 NRIYGGDAY
+1370 
-1379 TPTAPAVEY
+1379 
-1388 PVNYDQ
+1388 
-1394 MRAVEKRLARLSEK
+1394 
-1408 VAGGVFRNDSAL
+1408 
-1420 QRAGVDEESGMSA
+1420 
-1433 AELADKLARDD
+1433 
-1444 SIRAAYLAN
+1444 
-1453 QGKTLDPVMQ
+1453 
-1463 KKEFNPFGN
+1463 
-1472 DALTKLV
+1472 
-1479 QKIGAQK
+1479 
-1486 LADIEASMEA
+1486 
-1496 GDYQPVQEIE
+1496 
-1506 DTVRQIIRDSYE
+1506 
-1518 DQHRRFLDRKP
+1518 P
-1529 ELKEKRIN
+1529 ELEV
-1537 YFMENNV
+1537 F
-1544 HTYTVENFVRNA
+1544 
-1556 WEYYQDQGATTSEID
+1556 S
-1571 RWATSDKL
+1571 
-1579 HEAASIEA
+1579 
-1587 VKAWLLPQLEGVL
+1587 
-1600 GDPGIYN
+1600 
-1607 GSERFDRS
+1607 DRS
-1615 GNRRSFSQLHWK
+1615 GAEMADHFDPADIVDGADAWDTPELITWAFSHGIFDEVGGVKTSDGAIVWDESLLHGTSDDGGVWGGNLHGEDYSAFRK
-1627 YTLENIVRAM
+1627 STNS
-1637 TETQAER
+1637 ER
-1644 GGQTF
+1644 GGIRY
-1649 SASAKAMQAVSTEDF
+1649 SA
-1664 QSIDAVKAAS
+1664 
-1674 GRLGKVDTEQYK
+1674 
-1686 ADVDA
+1686 
-1691 VEKRIE
+1691 
-1697 QATRAVMRENK
+1697 
-1708 AHSDNQFDE
+1708 
-1717 MQIIGDVMMQAA
+1717 
-1729 QGKQTESSIRRA
+1729 
-1741 FSQEGYSISE
+1741 
-1751 STAREIREVFR
+1751 
-1762 AAAELPTGYFEAKPQ
+1762 
-1777 RAVRFDEAKA
+1777 
-1787 VIVPDDLS
+1787 
-1795 ADIRDKLTEM
+1795 
-1805 GAPVREYKAGDEESR
+1805 
-1820 LAELNADESVK
+1820 
-1831 FSTRDYG
+1831 RDYG

-1845 AIVSYKSGDSYALNG
+1845 AIVSYKSGDSYSLNG

-1900 SFGGYEAMADFLS
+1900 SFGGYEAMAEFL
-1913 QFVKGEK
+1913 QLFRKGK
-1920 TNLGGYLSASTVPNE
+1920 PTNIGNYLSASTVRNE
-1935 SRTNG
+1935 DRTGG

-1955 LDGFGR
+1955 LNGFGR
-1961 NTENEVLLPRTTELI
+1961 DTENEVLLPRTVRL
-1976 ADSMELI
+1976 AVDSMELI
-1983 SPHKIRMTVREVIN
+1983 SPHKIRMMAREVIT
-1997 DENGATA
+1997 DETGATA
-2004 DPTLSGMRGMRESAP
+2004 DSTSTGVRNVRESTLWRS
-2019 GRENLR
+2019 GLR
-2025 PVSGRDSGAVQEEMG
+2025 PVSERNSEEVLGQGGGTSGRNGS
-2040 RTAGRDRDAGLSGLR
+2040 AGLPGLR
-2055 EGTRSG
+2055 EGEGPG
-2061 SLGESGVESDYRAAE
+2061 SLGGSGVESDYRAAE

-2090 RQILANALERVAQN
+2090 RQILANALESVAQN

-2117 AAKMAFYERELA
+2117 AKKLAFYEREMA

-2144 LEPDKIRR
+2144 LEPDKLRR
-2152 AEVSAQKYAALIS
+2152 AEVSAQQYAALIS

-2269 KPIGELLQSLDFSSK
+2269 KPIGELLQSLDFSSR

-2307 AVLAAQERFDET
+2307 GVLAAQERWDET

-2372 RVMLSTLSSAVTKMN
+2372 KTMLSTLSSAVTKMN
-2387 ELFANGQF
+2387 ELFANGRF

-2516 KQALGHL
+2516 RQALGHL

-2677 LDAQKWYNYKEG
+2677 IDAQKWYNYREG

-2714 NRFVL
+2714 NRFVI

-2904 AILTSFM
+2904 AIFTSFM

-2948 WRAWQ
+2948 GRAWQ

-3042 DGTIDEATDTTYHG
+3042 NGTIDEATDTTYHG

-3070 LSQLSGLPMSAT
+3070 LSQLSGLPVSAT

-3201 SEFAKEVG
+3201 SEFAKEAG

>member
-1 MSDFLKR
+1 MA
-8 RIQERDEQR
+8 R
-17 RGTQETSAPASSFLQ
+17 RGTLKFYNDGGDSSQQSYSTAEQQSTPRRARGTLTFSEMEPVEMEKTVDINQLKSRVDSAKKAWQQTSTISADGSVNQSE
-32 QRIQQRDTQRAES
+32 RDARNN
-45 GYRAP
+45 Y
-50 TGTHKTMLGM
+50 KTL
-60 SLEEYKA
+60 L
-67 KLDEA
+67 
-72 LAAWKSTS
+72 
-80 ATTESGLANPKEAQA
+80 
-95 RKTYQTM
+95 
-102 RKQYKALQQRE
+102 KQYKTLKAQQDAEEQTR
-113 SEKQQAQAAQQE
+113 KAQQE
-125 YDELRVADL
+125 YDELRGADL
-134 NALKAKMD
+134 NALKEKMD
-142 AAKESA
+142 AAKASA

-171 AYEEAARK
+171 VYEEAARK

-188 DERGALAL
+188 DEKGEQALA
-196 GKLSEEEA
+196 KLSIDTA
-204 AAVDTLAKSTNKGRK
+204 DAVDTLIRSPETGTSAMSTGLTRDRK
-219 TDIVGAGVIDEM
+219 RSE
-231 RRKATKVLTDA
+231 ATQTLERA
-242 GYSAEEIDELA
+242 GYTQQEISDLVS
-253 NWRARQ
+253 WRQRQ
-259 QNAQKYDA
+259 IDREKYQK
-267 AVEKREALADK
+267 AVENREKLAK
-278 GFWGAAAA
+278 GGFLGAAAA
-286 TALSVPETLTSG
+286 TLLSVPETLASG
-298 IGVIDVAVQNYENRG
+298 VGVADLAMQNAMNSG
-313 TDRPADYKRTAMLP
+313 TDRPANYYSAAMRP
-327 YAKATAGRS
+327 YAKANTARS
-336 TISNKLEQNTDAEI
+336 TISQKLEQNTDAE
-350 FGQNVA
+350 FLGQNVA
-356 AGAYNIGTS
+356 SGAYNIGTS
-365 MLDSTAVAG
+365 MLDSAATLG
-374 LAALGVPPLAAT
+374 LTALGIPPMAAT

-468 TLANTMT
+468 TLANNMT

-507 YLDLAGQLALDFGG
+507 YLDFAGQLALDFSG

-557 QERLETNEGDRLA
+557 QERLETNEDDRLA

-577 SSNRRVGGG
+577 NSNRRVGGG

-626 VAQAAARLTADPTM
+626 VAQAAAQLTADPTM

-645 RAAENVLKGSRY
+645 RAAENILKGSRY

-667 GMQAGSAESAPAAV
+667 GMQIRSTESAPAAV
-681 QEESAVPSAE
+681 QEQSTAPSEE

-746 KELRVNPQA
+746 KEVRVNPQA
-755 TDNRTV
+755 TDSRTV

-880 REKRAAKG
+880 REKRAGKG
-888 NDTPKAK
+888 SDTPKAK

-907 GKRYDG
+907 GRRYDG
-913 VSKASLTE
+913 VDKATLTE

-935 ATGIDIVLYQSRA
+935 ATGVDIVLYQSRA

-1069 RGLFRKIRAWLRKWL
+1069 RGLFQKIRSWLRKWL
-1084 ENIKKAF
+1084 ENIRKAF
-1091 DGVGAEHAEAKAL
+1091 DGVGTEHAEAKAL

-1128 SRVEAEDKAAESAGE
+1128 SRAEAENKAAESDGK

-1149 KYWRPDLNRSEWNL
+1149 KYWRPNLNRSEWNL
-1163 LNRRL
+1163 LNRRMT
-1168 EEEIESSGQY
+1168 EEIESSGQY

-1205 EATPLYAVGG
+1205 EATPLYAYGG
-1215 KQARYAASLMQDV
+1215 KEAAACNAAMAEY
-1228 IEEVGRSD
+1228 IERSGKYDRDGRSV
-1236 GNAEGFDSW
+1236 DSW
-1245 AENLRSKNGNYRRNY
+1245 IELLRRKKRGRGGNLSQ
-1260 AQAGDGKPA
+1260 AQGAAADAGGIH
-1269 GRNAGLHG
+1269 GLHG
-1277 RSQGRNTGKPAG
+1277 G
-1289 DGKGKSSG
+1289 SSG
-1297 VREKFSLRAPVEQT
+1297 GNIRGSSERSSKNQRGVKEKFSL
-1311 RDLVAV
+1311 
-1317 HNLTEQNLRDALR
+1317 
-1330 LGGLPMPSI
+1330 
-1339 AVVKAAQGHS
+1339 
-1349 MYGPIS
+1349 
-1355 IVFGRESIDPQTDSR
+1355 
-1370 NRIYGGDAY
+1370 
-1379 TPTAPAVEY
+1379 
-1388 PVNYDQ
+1388 
-1394 MRAVEKRLARLSEK
+1394 
-1408 VAGGVFRNDSAL
+1408 
-1420 QRAGVDEESGMSA
+1420 
-1433 AELADKLARDD
+1433 
-1444 SIRAAYLAN
+1444 
-1453 QGKTLDPVMQ
+1453 
-1463 KKEFNPFGN
+1463 
-1472 DALTKLV
+1472 
-1479 QKIGAQK
+1479 
-1486 LADIEASMEA
+1486 
-1496 GDYQPVQEIE
+1496 
-1506 DTVRQIIRDSYE
+1506 
-1518 DQHRRFLDRKP
+1518 
-1529 ELKEKRIN
+1529 
-1537 YFMENNV
+1537 
-1544 HTYTVENFVRNA
+1544 
-1556 WEYYQDQGATTSEID
+1556 
-1571 RWATSDKL
+1571 
-1579 HEAASIEA
+1579 
-1587 VKAWLLPQLEGVL
+1587 
-1600 GDPGIYN
+1600 
-1607 GSERFDRS
+1607 
-1615 GNRRSFSQLHWK
+1615 
-1627 YTLENIVRAM
+1627 
-1637 TETQAER
+1637 
-1644 GGQTF
+1644 
-1649 SASAKAMQAVSTEDF
+1649 
-1664 QSIDAVKAAS
+1664 
-1674 GRLGKVDTEQYK
+1674 
-1686 ADVDA
+1686 
-1691 VEKRIE
+1691 
-1697 QATRAVMRENK
+1697 
-1708 AHSDNQFDE
+1708 
-1717 MQIIGDVMMQAA
+1717 
-1729 QGKQTESSIRRA
+1729 
-1741 FSQEGYSISE
+1741 
-1751 STAREIREVFR
+1751 
-1762 AAAELPTGYFEAKPQ
+1762 
-1777 RAVRFDEAKA
+1777 
-1787 VIVPDDLS
+1787 
-1795 ADIRDKLTEM
+1795 
-1805 GAPVREYKAGDEESR
+1805 
-1820 LAELNADESVK
+1820 
-1831 FSTRDYG
+1831 RDYG

-1860 KLATGGKLTELQRSL
+1860 KLVTGGELTELQRSL

-1900 SFGGYEAMADFLS
+1900 SFGGYDAMAEFLS
-1913 QFVKGEK
+1913 QFTKGRAVPMSS
-1920 TNLGGYLSASTVPNE
+1920 YLSASTVRNE
-1935 SRTNG
+1935 DRTNG

-1955 LDGFGR
+1955 LNGFGR
-1961 NTENEVLLPRTTELI
+1961 DTENEVLLSRTTELI

-1983 SPHKIRMTVREVIN
+1983 SPHKVRITAREVVK
-1997 DENGATA
+1997 NGTGTA
-2004 DPTLSGMRGMRESAP
+2004 ADSASVGVRDVRESAQRTD
-2019 GRENLR
+2019 GLR
-2025 PVSGRDSGAVQEEMG
+2025 QVSGRNPGGVQTESG
-2040 RTAGRDRDAGLSGLR
+2040 RSAGRDGNTGLPGLR
-2055 EGTRSG
+2055 EGTRPG
-2061 SLGESGVESDYRAAE
+2061 SMGESGVESDYRAAE

-2117 AAKMAFYERELA
+2117 AAKMAFYERELS

-2144 LEPDKIRR
+2144 LEPDKLRR

-2213 SEERKR
+2213 SEERRR

-2269 KPIGELLQSLDFSSK
+2269 KPIGELLQSLDFSSR

-2293 KADLAYIRSMQRIE
+2293 KADLAYIRSMQRIKD
-2307 AVLAAQERFDET
+2307 VLAAQERFDET
-2319 GEGGDLITGT
+2319 GEGRDLIAGT

-2357 ERAVMRMNLTDLRKL
+2357 ERAVTRMNLADLRKL
-2372 RVMLSTLSSAVTKMN
+2372 RTMLSTLSSAVTKMN
-2387 ELFANGQF
+2387 ELFANGRF

-2459 FNTQKILKFRKEL
+2459 FNTQKILEFRKEL

-2492 QDDNTVKAKLTTA
+2492 QDGNTVTAKLTTA

-2714 NRFVL
+2714 NRFVI

-2736 GLAKK
+2736 GFAKT

-2904 AILTSFM
+2904 AIFTSFM

-2948 WRAWQ
+2948 GRAWY

-2972 RDPGDDKDTQKLL
+2972 RDPGDDKDTQKLI

-3042 DGTIDEATDTTYHG
+3042 NGTIDEATDTTYHG

-3070 LSQLSGLPMSAT
+3070 LSQLSGLPVSAT

-3114 QKAGT
+3114 QNAGT

-3201 SEFAKEVG
+3201 SEFAKEAG

-3275 RQAGVGVAAY
+3275 QKAGVGVAAY

-3304 SVSGSVKRQYVEYI
+3304 NVSGSVKRQYVEYI